1 MGEYDNMHVLE
12 RDVEFDFNHADI
24 LLSIFRYLKRK
35 LEIQL
40 PERQRYIG
48 IAQREFKGHF
58 ARVFDQNCKYS
69 ISECKNLITALGD
82 ATADLQKYT
91 DAAHQENENRKKFR
105 EAMAHWEEEKKK
117 IRDNIENDN
126 RNTFI
131 SFQKDPAAY
140 YPPRPQPNLDSEGP
154 KFDERAPII
163 KSRNTGRNAEVIGRN
178 RTHRAEKRARDA
190 AQDATETTSAIPGNI
205 VKFAQKNSTLD
216 QRIAELYSNIT
227 KCYSS
232 FVEHTSWGFFDA
244 VSLFNSLAKWVDAN
258 QSDVRWILTVAEAFA
273 TAGSQGMLGPIYS
286 EADFLDYPQYLNTG
300 YIRNYLK
307 EQKISTDRPSI
318 DVSRATITGAVY
330 SAGYALDP
338 VNVATGNFIEHECD
352 LSFEH
357 APAASLIKLE
367 RMYNS
372 VAVTYPEEAPSGLF
386 GLGWSS
392 TLDTQLTLS
401 NTGAVWHTPDGRA
414 LTFPRMGDGFGRV
427 PSESYWLSKT
437 VPGDELYSY
446 VSTATTKAIKTA
458 ENAGR
463 KVSAPTTP
471 AYYWVVYN
479 SKHVRYFYDPSGAW
493 TGVMEGHYATL
504 TLPLYSSDSATGAL
518 ELTDII
524 HPASGRGLQIR
535 YGSSPR
541 DNRIRPESASTYL
554 IDHDVQIL
562 DTVTYIYDDDDL
574 LAAVN
579 RPDGIRRYTH
589 NAKRLIEEVWDVNGH
604 REVTNT
610 YDGQGRVVHQL
621 TEHSREVSFV
631 YAPGIMTIVAD
642 AITGDSSNI
651 WRSDERGRLSSMT
664 AADGSRQVMR
674 YDKFGNRISVTER
687 DGSTIS
693 RSYDSYSR
701 LAKQLTPEGALSKYT
716 WDEHNRL
723 LTTSVC
729 DFRDRLNPGDPVVVS
744 YTYESTGANPNPIT
758 MTDGNGHTTE
768 YSWDEYGN
776 LLSVTDPTGVRTTY
790 TYNARQELI
799 SITNGVGDTVHLEY
813 DKHGRIVQVRD
824 ALGHVTSTHWNS
836 AGQLASVTDAAGSRW
851 SLTYPELAPDELDI
865 PAFVRQN
872 LTSSSTHRLYNT
884 SRPMGQLPVS
894 LTDPYGHVT
903 HFEYNNGNQITAV
916 TDPLGRT
923 NRAVFD
929 AWGNMVKT
937 INALG
942 AVTNYEYDGLSQLI
956 AVTDPLGARSEF
968 DYDLAG
974 EISQITDAT
983 GVVTHRTV
991 NRRTG
996 KETTSSGGILGS
1008 SFRHVDYLGR
1018 VIIEG
1023 ENNTQNF
1030 ASSQPVRRASQS
1042 SKSPSA
1048 SPRNSETVTE
1058 FTTYDAA
1065 GNPVETLDAHGGLTR
1080 RTYDAANR
1088 LIREVSAAGRT
1099 QTFDYDQAGRLRRM
1113 GVGLSVP
1120 EQKPTVGENVEWEEP
1135 TAWAYT
1141 TLTYDAASRIIAR
1154 TYPDGTTEHM
1164 TYDALG
1170 RIVRVQHGTRTA
1182 TYAYDRCSRLISMSD
1197 NSAGTRRFIYDAAG
1211 QLVTAVDAL
1220 GYRTH
1225 FEYDAAGQM
1234 VRTLDA
1240 TGQVTTYIYDAA
1252 GQLIRTVKGAGSTA
1266 EITSTYTYDA
1276 AGRLLSENNG
1286 ERTRAYS
1293 YDYQGGGLLASLSVN
1308 GVCAAEYSYSPR
1320 ASSVGHR
1327 TVTVRDYASASAL
1340 RDRDSSAFAGV
1351 EKPYLEH
1358 RFVYDSSDRLISRSR
1373 SRFLRSDEQSNAH
1386 ADDDMYERLHALNTF
1401 IKTGAYTLTYSYDA
1415 DGYLITSVTPYAK
1428 STRTVDGA
1436 GRTVAVTTHATGQP
1450 AHDVISSV
1458 FSYDPLGRLTRIRV
1472 GDIVSSWTHERATGL
1487 ISDYVREQVLADV
1500 RGFEESKVL
1509 ERTQVIRDHN
1519 GRVIGLDST
1528 GSDTSPDGLVLYSY
1542 DDAGQLVGARSASHV
1557 WEWEYTAGVM
1567 MRERVFALDSSNGSE
1582 RSAAGSRV
1590 LEGERIFTHNEAN
1603 QLVTVE
1609 ARAYAGARGDAG
1621 ELAAHTITEYAY
1633 NLAGERSGEVT
1644 TDKLT
1649 GTSYSREYSWGAYGG
1664 LTSVT
1669 DSISSRVG
1677 MSRTSLIS
1685 DAVGEVS
1692 AVSDGEGITV
1702 PLMWDARSDIPH
1714 LLGAGAT
1721 SAPSSDGGFS
1731 QAGIPGGVT
1740 PWHTLNVPGLTGST
1754 FDSALGST
1762 PVLPTDWGVPS
1773 ANATPVP
1780 GLPTGFEFTGAGS
1793 LRVAG
1798 LDMLGARVYDSPSRR
1813 FLSTDP
1819 KAAIAGSSW
1828 FADVYAYAGNNPL
1841 EYVDPRGERPM
1852 TVADYRKYQ
1861 SQEGERFMQ
1870 QSLRLLALVGVIG
1883 SLFIA
1888 PTSILLAG
1896 GVGFIS
1902 GAANGAAD
1910 GMDFHTP
1917 DGNIDWDKVQAY
1929 ALQEGGKEALTAA
1942 LIGMLFKAGPPVARA
1957 TGNQAM
1963 KVPVISRTVDRVKT
1977 SPVVIKT
1984 QNTVNAVK
1992 TRINGIQDRIATW
2005 TRTSLLGIEHVV
2017 PKVHPTPHN
2026 SPHQIDIPN
2035 GPKPTHTGSLDHRTS
2050 GTVHEPNVQLKPVEE
2065 PKVENLPPA
2074 KGVAGD
2080 SPALKEPAT
2089 DGKHAS
2095 WVEHPPGSKLQ
2106 NGDQIITY
2114 YSADEFKQT
2123 YVPEMIHAKNN
2134 FRYIPVEEPGT
2145 YNVYGFGEAKKLE
2158 REYYVKLKGG
2168 NSPADLSKG
2177 KPEFAL
2183 WRPEVGEPNLDTAMT
2198 GFRDVTRHGNTVE
2211 AQVGSHKFMVTD
2223 LDEYTGT
2230 IPDDVVPTAKSLLE
2244 EGEVYWKNKDHK
2256 PAEFGN
2262 KPHPLPFEN
2271 PNARI
2276 LPTHDQMGNEIKYT
2290 EYKVRRLFRN
2300 QNQVNDVGT
2309 ERLVV
2314 GSDGSIYFTSTHYET
2329 FVRLI

>member
-82 ATADLQKYT
+82 AATDLQKYI

-105 EAMAHWEEEKKK
+105 EAMANWEEEKRK

-131 SFQKDPAAY
+131 SFQKDPAAH
-140 YPPRPQPNLDSEGP
+140 YPPQPQPNLDNEGP

-244 VSLFNSLAKWVDAN
+244 TSLFNSLAKWVDAN

-273 TAGSQGMLGPIYS
+273 TAGSQGMLGHIYS

-372 VAVTYPEEAPSGLF
+372 VAVTYPEEAPSGIF

-401 NTGAVWHTPDGRA
+401 NTGAVWHTPDGRTLA
-414 LTFPRMGDGFGRV
+414 FPRMGDGFGRV

-463 KVSAPTTP
+463 KVSAPTAP

-504 TLPLYSSDSATGAL
+504 TLPLYLSDSATGAL
-518 ELTDII
+518 ELTDIV

-535 YGSSPR
+535 YGNSPR
-541 DNRIRPESASTYL
+541 YNRIRPESASTYL

-651 WRSDERGRLSSMT
+651 WRSDEHGRLSSMT

-693 RSYDSYSR
+693 RSYDSHSR

-851 SLTYPELAPDELDI
+851 SLTYPELAPEELV
-865 PAFVRQN
+865 PAFVRQ
-872 LTSSSTHRLYNT
+872 SDTHRVRDT

-983 GVVTHRTV
+983 GVVTHRAV
-991 NRRTG
+991 DRRTG

-1023 ENNTQNF
+1023 ENNPQNF
-1030 ASSQPVRRASQS
+1030 TSSQPVRRASQN

-1099 QTFDYDQAGRLRRM
+1099 QIFDYDQAGRLRRI

-1120 EQKPTVGENVEWEEP
+1120 EQKPAVSENVEWEEP

-1154 TYPDGTTEHM
+1154 TYPDGTTEHT

-1170 RIVRVQHGTRTA
+1170 RIVRVQHGARTA
-1182 TYAYDRCSRLISMSD
+1182 TYAYDRCSRLIRMSD
-1197 NSAGTRRFIYDAAG
+1197 NSAGNRRFIYDAAG

-1308 GVCAAEYSYSPR
+1308 GVCAAEYSYSPGV
-1320 ASSVGHR
+1320 SSVGHR

-1340 RDRDSSAFAGV
+1340 RDRDSSAFAGT

-1373 SRFLRSDEQSNAH
+1373 SGFLRSDEQSNAH
-1386 ADDDMYERLHALNTF
+1386 ADDDIHERLHALNTF

-1472 GDIVSSWTHERATGL
+1472 GDMVSSWTHERTTGL
-1487 ISDYVREQVLADV
+1487 ISDYVREQALTDV

-1528 GSDTSPDGLVLYSY
+1528 GSDTSQDGLVLYSY

-1609 ARAYAGARGDAG
+1609 ARAYAGARGDAE

-1649 GTSYSREYSWGAYGG
+1649 GASYSREYSWGAYGG

-1669 DSISSRVG
+1669 DSVSSRVG
-1677 MSRTSLIS
+1677 ISRTSLIS

-1740 PWHTLNVPGLTGST
+1740 PWHTLNVPGLTGNALDST
-1754 FDSALGST
+1754 LGNT
-1762 PVLPTDWGVPS
+1762 PGLPTDWGVPS
-1773 ANATPVP
+1773 ASATPIP

-1798 LDMLGARVYDSPSRR
+1798 LDMLGARIYDSPSRR

-1870 QSLRLLALVGVIG
+1870 QSLRFLALVGVVG

-2065 PKVENLPPA
+2065 PKVENLTPEGREAVRVLRDDRSLQPIHSEVDKPA
-2074 KGVAGD
+2074 QQIMYPNDLKSWVDTELPQASRIGSASEIDGTPVRYHNKFGEFRDAKRDYYQGLKNGGVEGPRPEFSPWKAEKTEADYNTAFEGLSEVEKKKHSIISLDNFKGVI
-2080 SPALKEPAT
+2080 PQEIKESVKSIWETGRLPK
-2089 DGKHAS
+2089 D
-2095 WVEHPPGSKLQ
+2095 KLWKKAQ
-2106 NGDQIITY
+2106 GPYEYENVPENKSGGHILPEKDVNGDPIT
-2114 YSADEFKQT
+2114 
-2123 YVPEMIHAKNN
+2123 
-2134 FRYIPVEEPGT
+2134 
-2145 YNVYGFGEAKKLE
+2145 
-2158 REYYVKLKGG
+2158 
-2168 NSPADLSKG
+2168 
-2177 KPEFAL
+2177 
-2183 WRPEVGEPNLDTAMT
+2183 
-2198 GFRDVTRHGNTVE
+2198 
-2211 AQVGSHKFMVTD
+2211 
-2223 LDEYTGT
+2223 
-2230 IPDDVVPTAKSLLE
+2230 
-2244 EGEVYWKNKDHK
+2244 
-2256 PAEFGN
+2256 
-2262 KPHPLPFEN
+2262 
-2271 PNARI
+2271 
-2276 LPTHDQMGNEIKYT
+2276 YT
-2290 EYKVRRLFRN
+2290 EY
-2300 QNQVNDVGT
+2300 DVKPPELTNKENGKLGLDRGKH
-2309 ERLVV
+2309 RLVV
-2314 GSDGSIYFTSTHYET
+2314 GSNGSIYYSPDHYLT
-2329 FVRLI
+2329 FIRLID

>member
-40 PERQRYIG
+40 PERQRYIS

-82 ATADLQKYT
+82 AAADLQKYI

-105 EAMAHWEEEKKK
+105 EAMANWEEEKKK

-131 SFQKDPAAY
+131 SFQKDPAAH
-140 YPPRPQPNLDSEGP
+140 YPPQPQPNLDNEGP

-190 AQDATETTSAIPGNI
+190 AQDATETTSAIPGNL
-205 VKFAQKNSTLD
+205 VTFAQKNSKSD

-227 KCYSS
+227 KSYSS
-232 FVEHTSWGFFDA
+232 FAEHTSWGVFDA
-244 VSLFNSLAKWVDAN
+244 VSLFNSIAKWVDAN

-372 VAVTYPEEAPSGLF
+372 VAVTYPEEAPSGIF

-414 LTFPRMGDGFGRV
+414 LAFPRMGDGFGRV

-437 VPGDELYSY
+437 VPGDELYRY

-458 ENAGR
+458 GNAGC
-463 KVSAPTTP
+463 KVSAPTAP

-518 ELTDII
+518 ELTDIV

-535 YGSSPR
+535 YGNSPR
-541 DNRIRPESASTYL
+541 DNRIRPESASTYF

-693 RSYDSYSR
+693 RSYDSHSR

-744 YTYESTGANPNPIT
+744 YTYEPTGANPNPIT

-824 ALGHVTSTHWNS
+824 ALDHVTATHWNS

-851 SLTYPELAPDELDI
+851 SLTYPELAPEELDI

-872 LTSSSTHRLYNT
+872 LTSSDTHRAHNT

-903 HFEYNNGNQITAV
+903 HFEYNNGNQLTAV

-1030 ASSQPVRRASQS
+1030 ASSQPVRRASQN
-1042 SKSPSA
+1042 SKSSSA

-1058 FTTYDAA
+1058 FTSYDAA

-1099 QTFDYDQAGRLRRM
+1099 QTFDYDQAGRLRRI

-1154 TYPDGTTEHM
+1154 TYPDGTTEHT

-1170 RIVRVQHGTRTA
+1170 RIVRVQHGARTA
-1182 TYAYDRCSRLISMSD
+1182 TYAYDRCSRLIRMSD
-1197 NSAGTRRFIYDAAG
+1197 NSAGNRRFIYDAAG

-1308 GVCAAEYSYSPR
+1308 GVCAAEYSYSPG
-1320 ASSVGHR
+1320 ASSIGHR

-1373 SRFLRSDEQSNAH
+1373 SGFLRSDEQSNAH
-1386 ADDDMYERLHALNTF
+1386 ADDDIHERLHALNTF

-1472 GDIVSSWTHERATGL
+1472 GDMVSSWTHERTTGL
-1487 ISDYVREQVLADV
+1487 ISDYVREQALTDV

-1542 DDAGQLVGARSASHV
+1542 DDAGQLVGARAASHV

-1567 MRERVFALDSSNGSE
+1567 MRERVFTLDSSNGSE
-1582 RSAAGSRV
+1582 RTAAGSRV

-1603 QLVTVE
+1603 QLVAVE

-1621 ELAAHTITEYAY
+1621 ELAAHTITEYIY

-1649 GTSYSREYSWGAYGG
+1649 GTSYSRKYSWGAYGG

-1669 DSISSRVG
+1669 DSVSSPVV
-1677 MSRTSLIS
+1677 SRTSLLS

-1740 PWHTLNVPGLTGST
+1740 PWHTLNVPGLTGNAL
-1754 FDSALGST
+1754 DSALGNT
-1762 PVLPTDWGVPS
+1762 PGLPTDWGVPS
-1773 ANATPVP
+1773 ASATPVP

-1798 LDMLGARVYDSPSRR
+1798 LDMLGARVYDSLSRR

-1870 QSLRLLALVGVIG
+1870 QSLRFLALVGVI
-1883 SLFIA
+1883 SSVFIA

-2017 PKVHPTPHN
+2017 PKLQPRHTFHGFGDDHLVPVAHGQAVPEMAERG
-2026 SPHQIDIPN
+2026 IPN
-2035 GPKPTHTGSLDHRTS
+2035 GGGTYSRGFNNAPPADDYLKSRIDWERLKGKRIQYPYRSDVIYVDDLSDLGEKVDTYRAERTHIKAENAEIKEYNKAVRKQAKLDGVEVGSPGYELKELKPMPPEPKMRMFRDDFIDSKGEKMVTDYTS
-2050 GTVHEPNVQLKPVEE
+2050 GMYGTDPGVNKYLVLRPSEYDGEIPQEVFDMAKEIWTKGGNLHPDARFQGFNNELEYRLNRGTPEE
-2065 PKVENLPPA
+2065 
-2074 KGVAGD
+2074 
-2080 SPALKEPAT
+2080 
-2089 DGKHAS
+2089 
-2095 WVEHPPGSKLQ
+2095 
-2106 NGDQIITY
+2106 ITH
-2114 YSADEFKQT
+2114 T
-2123 YVPEMIHAKNN
+2123 YVPLPTRMTNKDATEFMDLKYYEATIKV
-2134 FRYIPVEEPGT
+2134 P
-2145 YNVYGFGEAKKLE
+2145 GEATTE
-2158 REYYVKLKGG
+2158 
-2168 NSPADLSKG
+2168 
-2177 KPEFAL
+2177 
-2183 WRPEVGEPNLDTAMT
+2183 
-2198 GFRDVTRHGNTVE
+2198 
-2211 AQVGSHKFMVTD
+2211 KF
-2223 LDEYTGT
+2223 GT
-2230 IPDDVVPTAKSLLE
+2230 
-2244 EGEVYWKNKDHK
+2244 H
-2256 PAEFGN
+2256 
-2262 KPHPLPFEN
+2262 
-2271 PNARI
+2271 
-2276 LPTHDQMGNEIKYT
+2276 
-2290 EYKVRRLFRN
+2290 
-2300 QNQVNDVGT
+2300 
-2309 ERLVV
+2309 RLVIANN
-2314 GSDGSIYFTSTHYET
+2314 GTMYYTPDHYRT
-2329 FVRLI
+2329 FILIKE

>member
-48 IAQREFKGHF
+48 IAQHEFKGHF

-82 ATADLQKYT
+82 AAADLQKYT

-178 RTHRAEKRARDA
+178 RTHRAEKRAQDA

-232 FVEHTSWGFFDA
+232 FVEHTSWGVFDA

-273 TAGSQGMLGPIYS
+273 TAGSQGMLGHIYS

-372 VAVTYPEEAPSGLF
+372 VAVTYPEEAPSGIF

-401 NTGAVWHTPDGRA
+401 NTGAVWHTPDGRTLA
-414 LTFPRMGDGFGRV
+414 FPRMGDGFSRV

-463 KVSAPTTP
+463 KVSAPTAP

-504 TLPLYSSDSATGAL
+504 TLPLYLSDSATGAL
-518 ELTDII
+518 ELTDIV

-535 YGSSPR
+535 YGNSPR
-541 DNRIRPESASTYL
+541 DNRIRPDSASTYF

-651 WRSDERGRLSSMT
+651 WRSDEHGRLSSMT

-693 RSYDSYSR
+693 RSYDSHSR

-851 SLTYPELAPDELDI
+851 SLTYPELAPEELDV
-865 PAFVRQN
+865 PAFVRQ
-872 LTSSSTHRLYNT
+872 SDTHRVRDT

-991 NRRTG
+991 DRRTG

-1023 ENNTQNF
+1023 ENNPQNF
-1030 ASSQPVRRASQS
+1030 TSSQPVRRASQN

-1058 FTTYDAA
+1058 FTAYDAA
-1065 GNPVETLDAHGGLTR
+1065 GNPVETLDARGGLTR

-1099 QTFDYDQAGRLRRM
+1099 QTFDYDQAGRLRRI

-1120 EQKPTVGENVEWEEP
+1120 EQKPAVSENVEWEEP

-1154 TYPDGTTEHM
+1154 TYPDGTTEHT

-1170 RIVRVQHGTRTA
+1170 RIVRVQHGARTA
-1182 TYAYDRCSRLISMSD
+1182 TYAYDRCSRLIRMSD

-1308 GVCAAEYSYSPR
+1308 GVCAAEYSYSSGV
-1320 ASSVGHR
+1320 SSIGHR
-1327 TVTVRDYASASAL
+1327 TVMVRDYASASAL
-1340 RDRDSSAFAGV
+1340 RVRDSSAFAGT

-1373 SRFLRSDEQSNAH
+1373 SGFLRSDEQSNAH
-1386 ADDDMYERLHALNTF
+1386 ADDDIHERLHALNTF

-1472 GDIVSSWTHERATGL
+1472 GDMVSSWTHERTTGL

-1603 QLVTVE
+1603 QLVAVE

-1649 GTSYSREYSWGAYGG
+1649 GASYSREYSWGAYGG

-1669 DSISSRVG
+1669 DSISSRVDI
-1677 MSRTSLIS
+1677 SHTSLIS

-1740 PWHTLNVPGLTGST
+1740 PWHTLNVPGLTGNT
-1754 FDSALGST
+1754 LDSALGST
-1762 PVLPTDWGVPS
+1762 PGLPTDWGVPS
-1773 ANATPVP
+1773 ANATPIP

-1870 QSLRLLALVGVIG
+1870 QSLRFLALVGVVG

-1992 TRINGIQDRIATW
+1992 TRINGIQYRIATW

-2035 GPKPTHTGSLDHRTS
+2035 GPKPTHTGSLDHTTS

-2080 SPALKEPAT
+2080 SPSLEKPAT

-2106 NGDQIITY
+2106 NGDQTATY
-2114 YSADEFKQT
+2114 LAGDDFKKT
-2123 YVPEMIHAKNN
+2123 LVKNTKDSSRYVPA
-2134 FRYIPVEEPGT
+2134 EEPGT
-2145 YNVYGFGEAKKLE
+2145 YSVYGFDEAKKLE
-2158 REYYVKLKGG
+2158 REYYIKLNGG

-2198 GFRDVTRHGNTVE
+2198 SFRDVTRHGNTVE
-2211 AQVGSHKFMVTD
+2211 AQVGSHKFMVTN

-2230 IPDDVVPTAKSLLE
+2230 IPDDVVPTAKSLYE
-2244 EGEVYWKNKDHK
+2244 TGEVHWTGRDYK
-2256 PAEFGN
+2256 PEGFGN
-2262 KPHPLPFEN
+2262 VPDPLPFDNKE
-2271 PNARI
+2271 ARI
-2276 LPTHDQMGNEIKYT
+2276 LPTHDYAGNEIDYTKYR
-2290 EYKVRRLFRN
+2290 VRRLARTA
-2300 QNQVNDVGT
+2300 NQVNDPGA
-2309 ERLVV
+2309 ERLIV
-2314 GSDGSIYFTSTHYET
+2314 GSNGSMYYTPDHYKT
-2329 FVRLI
+2329 FVRIF

>member
-82 ATADLQKYT
+82 AATDLQKYI

-105 EAMAHWEEEKKK
+105 EAMANWEEEKRK

-131 SFQKDPAAY
+131 SFQKDPAAH
-140 YPPRPQPNLDSEGP
+140 YPPQPQPNLDNEGP

-190 AQDATETTSAIPGNI
+190 VQDATETTSAIPGNL
-205 VKFAQKNSTLD
+205 VTFAQKNSKSD

-227 KCYSS
+227 KSYSS
-232 FVEHTSWGFFDA
+232 FAEHTSWGVFDA
-244 VSLFNSLAKWVDAN
+244 VSLFNSIAKWVDAN

-372 VAVTYPEEAPSGLF
+372 VAVTYPEEAPSGIF

-401 NTGAVWHTPDGRA
+401 NTGAVWHTPDGRSLA
-414 LTFPRMGDGFGRV
+414 FPRMGDGFGRV

-463 KVSAPTTP
+463 KVSAPTAP

-504 TLPLYSSDSATGAL
+504 TLPLYLSDSATGAL
-518 ELTDII
+518 ELTDIV

-541 DNRIRPESASTYL
+541 DNRIRPDSASTYL

-651 WRSDERGRLSSMT
+651 WRSDEHGRLSSMT

-693 RSYDSYSR
+693 RSYDSHSR

-851 SLTYPELAPDELDI
+851 SLTYPELAPEELDI

-872 LTSSSTHRLYNT
+872 LTSSDTHRVRDT
-884 SRPMGQLPVS
+884 SRPIGQLPVS

-996 KETTSSGGILGS
+996 KETTFYSGILGS

-1023 ENNTQNF
+1023 ENNTH
-1030 ASSQPVRRASQS
+1030 SSQPVRRASQN

-1058 FTTYDAA
+1058 FTAYDAA

-1099 QTFDYDQAGRLRRM
+1099 QIFDYDQAGRLRRI

-1120 EQKPTVGENVEWEEP
+1120 EQKPAVSENVEWEEP

-1154 TYPDGTTEHM
+1154 TYPDGTTEHT

-1170 RIVRVQHGTRTA
+1170 RIVRVQHGARTA
-1182 TYAYDRCSRLISMSD
+1182 TYAYDRCSRLIRMSD
-1197 NSAGTRRFIYDAAG
+1197 NSAGNRRFIYDAAG

-1308 GVCAAEYSYSPR
+1308 GVCAAEYSYSPGV
-1320 ASSVGHR
+1320 SSVGHR

-1373 SRFLRSDEQSNAH
+1373 SGFLRSDDQSNAH
-1386 ADDDMYERLHALNTF
+1386 ADDDIHERLHALNTF

-1472 GDIVSSWTHERATGL
+1472 GDMVSSWTHERTTGL

-1528 GSDTSPDGLVLYSY
+1528 GSDTSQDGLVLYSY

-1567 MRERVFALDSSNGSE
+1567 VRERVFALDSSNGSE

-1590 LEGERIFTHNEAN
+1590 LEGERIFTHNKAN

-1649 GTSYSREYSWGAYGG
+1649 GTSYSRKYSWGAYGG

-1669 DSISSRVG
+1669 DSISSRVDI
-1677 MSRTSLIS
+1677 SHTSLIS

-1702 PLMWDARSDIPH
+1702 PLMWDARSGIPH

-1754 FDSALGST
+1754 LDSALGST
-1762 PVLPTDWGVPS
+1762 PGLPTDWGVPS
-1773 ANATPVP
+1773 ASATPVP
-1780 GLPTGFEFTGAGS
+1780 GMPTGFEFTGAGS

-1963 KVPVISRTVDRVKT
+1963 KVPVISRTVNRVKT

-2035 GPKPTHTGSLDHRTS
+2035 GPKPTHTGSLDHTTS

-2080 SPALKEPAT
+2080 SPSLEKPAT

-2106 NGDQIITY
+2106 NGDQTATY
-2114 YSADEFKQT
+2114 LAGDDFKKT
-2123 YVPEMIHAKNN
+2123 LVKNTKDSSRYVPA
-2134 FRYIPVEEPGT
+2134 EEPGT
-2145 YNVYGFGEAKKLE
+2145 YSVYGFDEAKKLE
-2158 REYYVKLKGG
+2158 REYYIKLNGG

-2183 WRPEVGEPNLDTAMT
+2183 WRPEFGEPNLDTAMT
-2198 GFRDVTRHGNTVE
+2198 SFRDVTRHGNTVE
-2211 AQVGSHKFMVTD
+2211 AQVGSHKFMVTN

-2230 IPDDVVPTAKSLLE
+2230 IPDDVVPTAKSLYE
-2244 EGEVYWKNKDHK
+2244 TGEVHWTGRDYK
-2256 PAEFGN
+2256 PEGFGN
-2262 KPHPLPFEN
+2262 VPDPLPFDNKE
-2271 PNARI
+2271 ARI
-2276 LPTHDQMGNEIKYT
+2276 LPTHDYAGNEIDYTKYR
-2290 EYKVRRLFRN
+2290 VRRLARTA
-2300 QNQVNDVGT
+2300 NQVNDPGA
-2309 ERLVV
+2309 ERLIV
-2314 GSDGSIYFTSTHYET
+2314 GSNGSMYYTPDHYKT
-2329 FVRLI
+2329 FVRIF

>member
-82 ATADLQKYT
+82 AAADLQKYT

-372 VAVTYPEEAPSGLF
+372 VAVTYPEEAPSGIF

-458 ENAGR
+458 RNAGR

-562 DTVTYIYDDDDL
+562 DTVTYIYDDNDL

-631 YAPGIMTIVAD
+631 YAPGIMTIIAD

-693 RSYDSYSR
+693 RSYDSHSR

-851 SLTYPELAPDELDI
+851 SLTYPELAPEELDI

-872 LTSSSTHRLYNT
+872 LTSSSTYRLRNT

-903 HFEYNNGNQITAV
+903 HFEYNNGNQLTAV

-983 GVVTHRTV
+983 GVVTHRIV

-1023 ENNTQNF
+1023 ENNPQNF
-1030 ASSQPVRRASQS
+1030 TSSQPVRRASQNS
-1042 SKSPSA
+1042 QSPSA

-1065 GNPVETLDAHGGLTR
+1065 GNPVETLDAHGGLTH

-1154 TYPDGTTEHM
+1154 TYPDGTTEHT

-1170 RIVRVQHGTRTA
+1170 RIVRVQHGARTA
-1182 TYAYDRCSRLISMSD
+1182 TYAYDRCSRLIRMSD

-1286 ERTRAYS
+1286 ERTRTYS

-1308 GVCAAEYSYSPR
+1308 GVCAAEYSYSPGV
-1320 ASSVGHR
+1320 SSVGHR

-1373 SRFLRSDEQSNAH
+1373 SGFLRLNEQSNAH
-1386 ADDDMYERLHALNTF
+1386 ADDDMHERLHALNTF

-1472 GDIVSSWTHERATGL
+1472 GDIVSSWTHERTTGL

-1567 MRERVFALDSSNGSE
+1567 VRERVFALDGSNGSE
-1582 RSAAGSRV
+1582 RSTADSRV

-1603 QLVTVE
+1603 QLVAVE
-1609 ARAYAGARGDAG
+1609 ARAYAGARGDVG
-1621 ELAAHTITEYAY
+1621 ELAAHTVTEYAY

-1644 TDKLT
+1644 ADKLT
-1649 GTSYSREYSWGAYGG
+1649 GTSYSRRYSWGAYGG

-1669 DSISSRVG
+1669 DSISSRAG
-1677 MSRTSLIS
+1677 ISRTSLIS

-1692 AVSDGEGITV
+1692 AVSDGEGIMV

-1754 FDSALGST
+1754 LDSALGNT
-1762 PVLPTDWGVPS
+1762 PGLPTDWGVPS
-1773 ANATPVP
+1773 ASATPIP

-2050 GTVHEPNVQLKPVEE
+2050 GAVHEPNVQLKPVEE

-2074 KGVAGD
+2074 KGVTGD
-2080 SPALKEPAT
+2080 SPSLEKPAT

-2106 NGDQIITY
+2106 NGDQMATY
-2114 YSADEFKQT
+2114 LAGDEFKKT
-2123 YVPEMIHAKNN
+2123 LMKSTKDSSRYVPS
-2134 FRYIPVEEPGT
+2134 EEPGT
-2145 YNVYGFGEAKKLE
+2145 YNVYGFAEADKAR
-2158 REYYVKLKGG
+2158 REYYKKLNGKD
-2168 NSPADLSKG
+2168 SPADLSKG
-2177 KPEFAL
+2177 EPKFAL
-2183 WRPEVGEPNLDTAMT
+2183 WHPEVSEPNLDTAMT
-2198 GFRDVTRHGNTVE
+2198 GFRNVTRHGNTVE
-2211 AQVGSHKFMVTD
+2211 AQVGSHKFMVTN

-2230 IPDDVVPTAKSLLE
+2230 IPDDVVPTAKSLYE
-2244 EGEVYWKNKDHK
+2244 TGEVHWTSRDYK
-2256 PAEFGN
+2256 PEGFGN
-2262 KPHPLPFEN
+2262 KPNPLPFNNKE
-2271 PNARI
+2271 ARI
-2276 LPTHDQMGNEIKYT
+2276 LPTHSNDGNKIAYT
-2290 EYKVRRLFRN
+2290 EYKVRRLFRT
-2300 QNQVNDVGT
+2300 QNQVNDVGI
-2309 ERLVV
+2309 ERLVI
-2314 GSDGSIYFTSTHYET
+2314 GSDGSMYYTPDHYKT
-2329 FVRLI
+2329 FVRIF

>member
-1 MGEYDNMHVLE
+1 MGEYDNMHVLD

-82 ATADLQKYT
+82 AATDLQKYI

-105 EAMAHWEEEKKK
+105 EAMANWEEEKRK

-131 SFQKDPAAY
+131 SFQKDPAAH
-140 YPPRPQPNLDSEGP
+140 YPPQPQPNLDNEGP

-190 AQDATETTSAIPGNI
+190 AQDATETTSAIPGNL
-205 VKFAQKNSTLD
+205 VTFAQKNSKSD

-227 KCYSS
+227 KSYSS
-232 FVEHTSWGFFDA
+232 FAEHTAWGVFDA
-244 VSLFNSLAKWVDAN
+244 VSLFNSIAKWVDAN

-386 GLGWSS
+386 GLGWFS

-401 NTGAVWHTPDGRA
+401 NTGAVWHTPDGRTLA
-414 LTFPRMGDGFGRV
+414 FPRMGDGFGRV

-463 KVSAPTTP
+463 KVSAPTAP

-518 ELTDII
+518 ELTDIV

-535 YGSSPR
+535 YGNSPR
-541 DNRIRPESASTYL
+541 DNRIRPESASTYF

-693 RSYDSYSR
+693 RSYDSHSR

-729 DFRDRLNPGDPVVVS
+729 DFRDRLNPGDPVIVS
-744 YTYESTGANPNPIT
+744 YTYEPTGANPNPIT

-776 LLSVTDPTGVRTTY
+776 LLSVTDPTGVHTTY

-813 DKHGRIVQVRD
+813 DKHDRIVQVRD

-836 AGQLASVTDAAGSRW
+836 AGQIASVTDAAGSRW
-851 SLTYPELAPDELDI
+851 SLTYPELAPEELDI
-865 PAFVRQN
+865 PAFVRQ
-872 LTSSSTHRLYNT
+872 SDTHRARDT
-884 SRPMGQLPVS
+884 SRPIGQLPVS

-903 HFEYNNGNQITAV
+903 RFEYNNGNQITAV
-916 TDPLGRT
+916 TDPLERT

-1048 SPRNSETVTE
+1048 SPRSGETVTE

-1099 QTFDYDQAGRLRRM
+1099 QTFDYDQAGRLRRI

-1154 TYPDGTTEHM
+1154 TYPDGTTEHT

-1170 RIVRVQHGTRTA
+1170 RIVRVQHGARTA
-1182 TYAYDRCSRLISMSD
+1182 TYAYDRCSRLIRMSD

-1308 GVCAAEYSYSPR
+1308 GVCAAEYSYSPG
-1320 ASSVGHR
+1320 ASSIGHR

-1340 RDRDSSAFAGV
+1340 RVRDSSAFAGI

-1373 SRFLRSDEQSNAH
+1373 SGFLRSDDQSNAH

-1472 GDIVSSWTHERATGL
+1472 GDMVSSWTHERATGL

-1519 GRVIGLDST
+1519 GRVVGLDST

-1567 MRERVFALDSSNGSE
+1567 MRERVFALDSSNRSE
-1582 RSAAGSRV
+1582 RSATGSRV

-1603 QLVTVE
+1603 QLVAVE

-1621 ELAAHTITEYAY
+1621 ELAAHTVTEYAY

-1649 GTSYSREYSWGAYGG
+1649 DASYSREYSWDAYGG

-1669 DSISSRVG
+1669 DSVYSRVG

-1692 AVSDGEGITV
+1692 AVSDGGDITV

-1754 FDSALGST
+1754 LDSTLGNT
-1762 PVLPTDWGVPS
+1762 PGLPTDWGVPS
-1773 ANATPVP
+1773 ASATPVP

-1870 QSLRLLALVGVIG
+1870 QSLRVLALAGVIV

-1963 KVPVISRTVDRVKT
+1963 KVPVISRTVNRVKT
-1977 SPVVIKT
+1977 SPVAIKT

-2050 GTVHEPNVQLKPVEE
+2050 GTVHEPNVQLKSVEE

-2074 KGVAGD
+2074 KGVTGD
-2080 SPALKEPAT
+2080 SPSLEKPAT

-2106 NGDQIITY
+2106 NGDQTATY
-2114 YSADEFKQT
+2114 LAGDDFKKT
-2123 YVPEMIHAKNN
+2123 LVTSTKDSSRYVPA
-2134 FRYIPVEEPGT
+2134 EEPGT
-2145 YNVYGFGEAKKLE
+2145 YNVYGFAEADKAR
-2158 REYYVKLKGG
+2158 REYYKKLNGKD
-2168 NSPADLSKG
+2168 SPADLSKG
-2177 KPEFAL
+2177 EPKFAL
-2183 WRPEVGEPNLDTAMT
+2183 WHPEVSEPNLDTAMT
-2198 GFRDVTRHGNTVE
+2198 GFRNVTRHGNTVE
-2211 AQVGSHKFMVTD
+2211 AQVGSHKFMVTN

-2230 IPDDVVPTAKSLLE
+2230 IPDDVIPTAKSLYE
-2244 EGEVYWKNKDHK
+2244 TGEVHWTGRDYK
-2256 PAEFGN
+2256 PEGFGN
-2262 KPHPLPFEN
+2262 KPNPLPFSNKE
-2271 PNARI
+2271 ARI
-2276 LPTHDQMGNEIKYT
+2276 LPTHSNDGNKIAYT
-2290 EYKVRRLFRN
+2290 EYKVRRLFRT
-2300 QNQVNDVGT
+2300 QNQVNDVGI
-2309 ERLVV
+2309 ERLVI
-2314 GSDGSIYFTSTHYET
+2314 GSDGSMYYTPDHYKT
-2329 FVRLI
+2329 FVRIF

>member
-69 ISECKNLITALGD
+69 ISECKNLITALDD
-82 ATADLQKYT
+82 AAADLQKYT

-244 VSLFNSLAKWVDAN
+244 ASLFNSLAKWVDAN

-372 VAVTYPEEAPSGLF
+372 VAVTYPEEAPSGIF
-386 GLGWSS
+386 GFGWSS

-414 LTFPRMGDGFGRV
+414 LAFPRMGDGFGRV

-463 KVSAPTTP
+463 KVSAPTAP

-518 ELTDII
+518 ELTDIV

-541 DNRIRPESASTYL
+541 DNRIRPDSASTYL

-651 WRSDERGRLSSMT
+651 WRSDEHGRLSSMT

-693 RSYDSYSR
+693 RSYDSHSR

-768 YSWDEYGN
+768 YSWDKYGN

-851 SLTYPELAPDELDI
+851 SLTYPELAPEELDV
-865 PAFVRQN
+865 PAFVRQ
-872 LTSSSTHRLYNT
+872 SDTHRVRDT
-884 SRPMGQLPVS
+884 SRPIGQLPVS

-983 GVVTHRTV
+983 DVVTHRAV
-991 NRRTG
+991 DRRTG

-1030 ASSQPVRRASQS
+1030 ASSQPVRRASQN

-1120 EQKPTVGENVEWEEP
+1120 EQKPTVSENVEWEEP

-1154 TYPDGTTEHM
+1154 TYPDGTTEHT

-1170 RIVRVQHGTRTA
+1170 RIVRVQHGARTA
-1182 TYAYDRCSRLISMSD
+1182 TYAYDRCSRLIRMSD

-1308 GVCAAEYSYSPR
+1308 GVCAAEYSYSSG
-1320 ASSVGHR
+1320 ASSIGHR

-1340 RDRDSSAFAGV
+1340 RDRDSSAFAGI

-1373 SRFLRSDEQSNAH
+1373 SGFLRSDEQSNAH

-1472 GDIVSSWTHERATGL
+1472 GDMVSSWTHERTTGL
-1487 ISDYVREQVLADV
+1487 ISDYVREQALTDV

-1528 GSDTSPDGLVLYSY
+1528 GSDTSQDGLVLYSY

-1603 QLVTVE
+1603 QLVAVE

-1649 GTSYSREYSWGAYGG
+1649 GASYSREYSWGAYGG

-1669 DSISSRVG
+1669 DSVSSRVG
-1677 MSRTSLIS
+1677 ISRTSLIS

-1740 PWHTLNVPGLTGST
+1740 PWHTLNVPGLTGNAL
-1754 FDSALGST
+1754 DSALGST
-1762 PVLPTDWGVPS
+1762 PGLPTDWGVPS
-1773 ANATPVP
+1773 ASATPVP
-1780 GLPTGFEFTGAGS
+1780 GMPTGFEFTGAGS

-1910 GMDFHTP
+1910 GMDFHAP

-2017 PKVHPTPHN
+2017 PKLQPRHTFHGFGDDHLVPVAHGQAVPELAERGVPNGGGTYGRGFYNAPRADDYLKSRINWEGLKGKRVKYPDSPSVEYVDNLSDINARSAKYRADKAHVKEYNQNIRRQAKLDGVEVGSPGYELKPTP
-2026 SPHQIDIPN
+2026 PEPKLRIFRDDFIDSK
-2035 GPKPTHTGSLDHRTS
+2035 GKKMVTDYTS
-2050 GTVHEPNVQLKPVEE
+2050 GMYGTDPGVNKYLVLRPSEYAGEIPQEVFDMAEEVWTKGGNLHPDVRFKDFNNKLEYRLNVDTSEE
-2065 PKVENLPPA
+2065 V
-2074 KGVAGD
+2074 
-2080 SPALKEPAT
+2080 T
-2089 DGKHAS
+2089 H
-2095 WVEHPPGSKLQ
+2095 
-2106 NGDQIITY
+2106 
-2114 YSADEFKQT
+2114 T
-2123 YVPEMIHAKNN
+2123 YVPLPTRM
-2134 FRYIPVEEPGT
+2134 T
-2145 YNVYGFGEAKKLE
+2145 NVPKKGDPQEFMDLKYYEA
-2158 REYYVKLKGG
+2158 
-2168 NSPADLSKG
+2168 
-2177 KPEFAL
+2177 
-2183 WRPEVGEPNLDTAMT
+2183 
-2198 GFRDVTRHGNTVE
+2198 
-2211 AQVGSHKFMVTD
+2211 
-2223 LDEYTGT
+2223 T
-2230 IPDDVVPTAKSLLE
+2230 IKVP
-2244 EGEVYWKNKDHK
+2244 GEVT
-2256 PAEFGN
+2256 AEKFG
-2262 KPHPLPFEN
+2262 
-2271 PNARI
+2271 
-2276 LPTHDQMGNEIKYT
+2276 TH
-2290 EYKVRRLFRN
+2290 
-2300 QNQVNDVGT
+2300 
-2309 ERLVV
+2309 RLVIANN
-2314 GSDGSIYFTSTHYET
+2314 GSMYYTPDHYQT
-2329 FVRLI
+2329 FILIKE

>member
-82 ATADLQKYT
+82 AAADLQKYT

-131 SFQKDPAAY
+131 SFQKDPAAH
-140 YPPRPQPNLDSEGP
+140 YPPQPQPNLDNEGP

-190 AQDATETTSAIPGNI
+190 VQDATETTSAIPGNL
-205 VKFAQKNSTLD
+205 VTFAQKNSKSD

-244 VSLFNSLAKWVDAN
+244 TSLFNSLAKWVDAN
-258 QSDVRWILTVAEAFA
+258 QADVRWILTVAEAFA

-372 VAVTYPEEAPSGLF
+372 VAVTYPEEAPSGIF

-401 NTGAVWHTPDGRA
+401 NTGAVWHTPDGRILA
-414 LTFPRMGDGFGRV
+414 FPRMGDGFGRV

-463 KVSAPTTP
+463 KVSAPTAP

-518 ELTDII
+518 ELTDIV

-541 DNRIRPESASTYL
+541 DNRIRPDSASTYF

-651 WRSDERGRLSSMT
+651 WRSDEHGRLSSMT

-693 RSYDSYSR
+693 RSYDSHSR

-824 ALGHVTSTHWNS
+824 ALGHVTATHWNS

-851 SLTYPELAPDELDI
+851 SLTYPELAPEELDV
-865 PAFVRQN
+865 PAFVRQ
-872 LTSSSTHRLYNT
+872 SDTHRVRDT
-884 SRPMGQLPVS
+884 SRPIGQLPVS

-1030 ASSQPVRRASQS
+1030 ASSQPVRRASQN

-1099 QTFDYDQAGRLRRM
+1099 QTFDYDQAGRLRRI

-1120 EQKPTVGENVEWEEP
+1120 EQKPAVSENVEWEEP

-1154 TYPDGTTEHM
+1154 TYPDGTTEHT

-1170 RIVRVQHGTRTA
+1170 RIVRVQHGARTA
-1182 TYAYDRCSRLISMSD
+1182 TYAYDRCSRLIRMSD
-1197 NSAGTRRFIYDAAG
+1197 NSAGNRRFIYDAAG

-1220 GYRTH
+1220 GYRAH

-1308 GVCAAEYSYSPR
+1308 GVCAAEYSYSPGV
-1320 ASSVGHR
+1320 SSVGHR

-1340 RDRDSSAFAGV
+1340 RDRDSSAFAGT

-1373 SRFLRSDEQSNAH
+1373 SGFLRSDDQSNAH
-1386 ADDDMYERLHALNTF
+1386 ADDDIHERLHALNTF

-1472 GDIVSSWTHERATGL
+1472 GDMVSSWTHERTTGL

-1528 GSDTSPDGLVLYSY
+1528 GSDTSQDGLVLYSY

-1603 QLVTVE
+1603 QLVAVE

-1649 GTSYSREYSWGAYGG
+1649 GASYSREYSWGAYGG

-1669 DSISSRVG
+1669 DSISSRVDI
-1677 MSRTSLIS
+1677 SHTSLIS

-1731 QAGIPGGVT
+1731 QAGIPGGMM

-1762 PVLPTDWGVPS
+1762 PGLPTDWGVPS
-1773 ANATPVP
+1773 ASATPVP
-1780 GLPTGFEFTGAGS
+1780 GMPTGFEFTGAGS

-1992 TRINGIQDRIATW
+1992 TRINGIQYRIATW

-2080 SPALKEPAT
+2080 SPSLEKPAT

-2106 NGDQIITY
+2106 NGDQTATY
-2114 YSADEFKQT
+2114 LAGDDFKKT
-2123 YVPEMIHAKNN
+2123 LVKNTKDSSRYVPS
-2134 FRYIPVEEPGT
+2134 EEPGT
-2145 YNVYGFGEAKKLE
+2145 YNVYGVDKA
-2158 REYYVKLKGG
+2158 RELREEYFKTRKGQG
-2168 NSPADLSKG
+2168 SSADLSKG
-2177 KPEFAL
+2177 RPEFAL
-2183 WRPEVGEPNLDTAMT
+2183 WRPEVSEPNLDTAMT
-2198 GFRDVTRHGNTVE
+2198 GFRNVTRHGNTVE

-2230 IPDDVVPTAKSLLE
+2230 IPDDVVPTAKSLYE
-2244 EGEVYWKNKDHK
+2244 DGKVYWKNKDHK
-2256 PAEFGN
+2256 PEGFGN
-2262 KPHPLPFEN
+2262 VPDPLPFDNKE
-2271 PNARI
+2271 ARI
-2276 LPTHDQMGNEIKYT
+2276 LPTHDYAGNEIDYT
-2290 EYKVRRLFRN
+2290 KYKVRRRSRVPN
-2300 QNQVNDVGT
+2300 QINAAGE
-2309 ERLVV
+2309 ERLIV
-2314 GSDGSIYFTSTHYET
+2314 GSDGSMYYTPDHYKT
-2329 FVRLI
+2329 FVRIF

>member
-82 ATADLQKYT
+82 AATDLQKYI

-105 EAMAHWEEEKKK
+105 EAMANWEEEKRK

-131 SFQKDPAAY
+131 SFQKDPAAH
-140 YPPRPQPNLDSEGP
+140 YPPQPQPNLDNEGP

-190 AQDATETTSAIPGNI
+190 AQDATETTSAIPGNL
-205 VKFAQKNSTLD
+205 VTFAQKNSKSD

-227 KCYSS
+227 KSYSS
-232 FVEHTSWGFFDA
+232 FAEHTSWGVFDA
-244 VSLFNSLAKWVDAN
+244 VSLFNSIAKWVDAN

-372 VAVTYPEEAPSGLF
+372 VAVTYPEEAPSGIF

-401 NTGAVWHTPDGRA
+401 NTGAVWHTPDGRTLA
-414 LTFPRMGDGFGRV
+414 FPRMGDGFGRV

-463 KVSAPTTP
+463 KVSAPTAP

-518 ELTDII
+518 ELTDIV

-535 YGSSPR
+535 YGNSPR
-541 DNRIRPESASTYL
+541 YNRIRPESASTYL

-651 WRSDERGRLSSMT
+651 WRSDEHGRLSSMT

-693 RSYDSYSR
+693 RSYDSHSR

-824 ALGHVTSTHWNS
+824 ALGHVTATHWNS

-851 SLTYPELAPDELDI
+851 SLTYPELAPEELDV
-865 PAFVRQN
+865 PAFVRQ
-872 LTSSSTHRLYNT
+872 SDTHRVRDT

-991 NRRTG
+991 DRRTG

-1018 VIIEG
+1018 VIVEG

-1030 ASSQPVRRASQS
+1030 ASSQPVRRASQN

-1099 QTFDYDQAGRLRRM
+1099 QIFDYDQAGRLRRI

-1120 EQKPTVGENVEWEEP
+1120 EQKPAVSENVEWEEP

-1154 TYPDGTTEHM
+1154 TYPDGTTEHT

-1170 RIVRVQHGTRTA
+1170 RIVRVQHGARTA
-1182 TYAYDRCSRLISMSD
+1182 TYAYDRCSRLIRMSD

-1308 GVCAAEYSYSPR
+1308 GVCAAEYSYSSG
-1320 ASSVGHR
+1320 ASSIGHR

-1340 RDRDSSAFAGV
+1340 RVRDSSAFAGT

-1373 SRFLRSDEQSNAH
+1373 SGFLRSDDQSNAH
-1386 ADDDMYERLHALNTF
+1386 ADDDIHERLHALNTF

-1472 GDIVSSWTHERATGL
+1472 GDMVSSWTHERTTGL

-1582 RSAAGSRV
+1582 RSATGSRV

-1621 ELAAHTITEYAY
+1621 ELAAHTVTEYAY

-1649 GTSYSREYSWGAYGG
+1649 DASYSREYSWDAYGG

-1669 DSISSRVG
+1669 DSVYSRVG

-1692 AVSDGEGITV
+1692 AVSDGGDITV

-1721 SAPSSDGGFS
+1721 SAPNSDGGFS
-1731 QAGIPGGVT
+1731 QAGIPGGMM

-1762 PVLPTDWGVPS
+1762 PGLPTDWGVPS
-1773 ANATPVP
+1773 ASATPVP

-1841 EYVDPRGERPM
+1841 AYVDPRGERPM

-2065 PKVENLPPA
+2065 PKVENLTPEGREAVRVLRDDRSLQPIHSEVDKPA
-2074 KGVAGD
+2074 QQIMYPNDLKSWVDTELPQASRIGSVSEINGTPVKYYNKYGKFKEAEPEYYSGLREGPRPEFSPWKAEKTEADYNTAFEGLSEVEKTKHSIISLDKFKGVI
-2080 SPALKEPAT
+2080 PQEIKESVKSIWETGRLPE
-2089 DGKHAS
+2089 D
-2095 WVEHPPGSKLQ
+2095 KLWKKAEGPKGYG
-2106 NGDQIITY
+2106 NM
-2114 YSADEFKQT
+2114 
-2123 YVPEMIHAKNN
+2123 PENKS
-2134 FRYIPVEEPGT
+2134 
-2145 YNVYGFGEAKKLE
+2145 
-2158 REYYVKLKGG
+2158 GG
-2168 NSPADLSKG
+2168 
-2177 KPEFAL
+2177 
-2183 WRPEVGEPNLDTAMT
+2183 
-2198 GFRDVTRHGNTVE
+2198 H
-2211 AQVGSHKFMVTD
+2211 
-2223 LDEYTGT
+2223 
-2230 IPDDVVPTAKSLLE
+2230 
-2244 EGEVYWKNKDHK
+2244 
-2256 PAEFGN
+2256 
-2262 KPHPLPFEN
+2262 
-2271 PNARI
+2271 I
-2276 LPTHDQMGNEIKYT
+2276 LPEKDVNGNPITYT
-2290 EYKVRRLFRN
+2290 EY
-2300 QNQVNDVGT
+2300 DVKPPEPIVKENGKPGLD
-2309 ERLVV
+2309 RGKHRIVV
-2314 GSDGSIYFTSTHYET
+2314 GSNGSIYYSPDHYLT
-2329 FVRLI
+2329 FIRLID

>member
-82 ATADLQKYT
+82 AATDLQKYI

-244 VSLFNSLAKWVDAN
+244 TSLFNSLAKWVDAN

-273 TAGSQGMLGPIYS
+273 TAGSQGMLGHIYS

-372 VAVTYPEEAPSGLF
+372 VAVTYPEEAPSGIF

-401 NTGAVWHTPDGRA
+401 NTGAVWHTPDGRTLA
-414 LTFPRMGDGFGRV
+414 FPRMGDGFGRV

-463 KVSAPTTP
+463 KVSAPTAP

-504 TLPLYSSDSATGAL
+504 TLPLYLSDSATGAL
-518 ELTDII
+518 ELTDIV

-541 DNRIRPESASTYL
+541 DNRIRPDSASTYL

-651 WRSDERGRLSSMT
+651 WRSDEHGRLSSMT

-693 RSYDSYSR
+693 RSYDSHSR

-851 SLTYPELAPDELDI
+851 SLTYPELAPEELDI
-865 PAFVRQN
+865 PAFVRQ
-872 LTSSSTHRLYNT
+872 SDTHRVRDT

-1023 ENNTQNF
+1023 ENNPQNF
-1030 ASSQPVRRASQS
+1030 TSSQPVRRASQN

-1058 FTTYDAA
+1058 FTAYDAA

-1120 EQKPTVGENVEWEEP
+1120 KQKPTVGENVEWEEP

-1154 TYPDGTTEHM
+1154 TYPDGTTEHT

-1170 RIVRVQHGTRTA
+1170 RIVRVQHGARTA
-1182 TYAYDRCSRLISMSD
+1182 TYAYDRCSRLIRMSD
-1197 NSAGTRRFIYDAAG
+1197 NSAGNRRFIYDAAG

-1308 GVCAAEYSYSPR
+1308 GVCAAEYSYSSG
-1320 ASSVGHR
+1320 ASSIGHR

-1373 SRFLRSDEQSNAH
+1373 SGFLRSDDQSNAH
-1386 ADDDMYERLHALNTF
+1386 ADDDIHERLHALNTF

-1472 GDIVSSWTHERATGL
+1472 GDMVSSWTHERATGL

-1603 QLVTVE
+1603 QLVAVE

-1621 ELAAHTITEYAY
+1621 ELAAHTTTEYAY

-1649 GTSYSREYSWGAYGG
+1649 GASYSREYSWGAYGG

-1669 DSISSRVG
+1669 DSVSSRVG
-1677 MSRTSLIS
+1677 ISRTSLLS

-1740 PWHTLNVPGLTGST
+1740 PWHTLNVPGLTGNAL
-1754 FDSALGST
+1754 DSALGNT
-1762 PVLPTDWGVPS
+1762 PGLPTDWGVPS
-1773 ANATPVP
+1773 ASTTPVP
-1780 GLPTGFEFTGAGS
+1780 GMPTGFEFTGAGS

-1798 LDMLGARVYDSPSRR
+1798 LDMLGARVYDSLSRR

-1870 QSLRLLALVGVIG
+1870 QSLRFLALVGVI
-1883 SLFIA
+1883 SSVFIA

-2035 GPKPTHTGSLDHRTS
+2035 GPKPTHTGSLDHTTS

-2080 SPALKEPAT
+2080 SPALEKSAT

-2106 NGDQIITY
+2106 NGDQTATY
-2114 YSADEFKQT
+2114 LAGDEFKKT
-2123 YVPEMIHAKNN
+2123 LVKSTKDSSRYVPS
-2134 FRYIPVEEPGT
+2134 EEPGT
-2145 YNVYGFGEAKKLE
+2145 YNVYGFDEAKKLE
-2158 REYYVKLKGG
+2158 REYYIKLNGG

-2183 WRPEVGEPNLDTAMT
+2183 WRPEVSEPNLDTAMT

-2211 AQVGSHKFMVTD
+2211 AQVGSHKFIVTN

-2230 IPDDVVPTAKSLLE
+2230 IPDDVVPTAKSLYE
-2244 EGEVYWKNKDHK
+2244 TGEVHWTGRDYK
-2256 PAEFGN
+2256 PEGFGN
-2262 KPHPLPFEN
+2262 VPDPLPFDNKE
-2271 PNARI
+2271 ARI
-2276 LPTHDQMGNEIKYT
+2276 LPTHDYAGNEIDYTKYR
-2290 EYKVRRLFRN
+2290 VRRLARTA
-2300 QNQVNDVGT
+2300 NQVNDPGA
-2309 ERLVV
+2309 ERLIV
-2314 GSDGSIYFTSTHYET
+2314 GSDGSMYYTPDHYKT
-2329 FVRLI
+2329 FVRIF

>member
-82 ATADLQKYT
+82 AATDLQKYI

-105 EAMAHWEEEKKK
+105 EAMASWEEEKRK

-205 VKFAQKNSTLD
+205 VTFAQKNSTLD

-244 VSLFNSLAKWVDAN
+244 TSLFNSLAKWVDAN

-372 VAVTYPEEAPSGLF
+372 VAVTYPEEAPSGIF

-401 NTGAVWHTPDGRA
+401 NTGAVWHTPDGRTLA
-414 LTFPRMGDGFGRV
+414 FPRMGDGFGRV

-463 KVSAPTTP
+463 KVSAPTAP

-504 TLPLYSSDSATGAL
+504 TLPLYLSDSATGAL
-518 ELTDII
+518 ELTDIV

-541 DNRIRPESASTYL
+541 DNRIRPDSASTYL

-610 YDGQGRVVHQL
+610 YDSQGRVVHQL

-651 WRSDERGRLSSMT
+651 WRSDEHGRLSSMT

-693 RSYDSYSR
+693 RSYDSHSR

-824 ALGHVTSTHWNS
+824 ALGHVTATHWNS

-851 SLTYPELAPDELDI
+851 SLTYPELAPEELDV
-865 PAFVRQN
+865 PAFVRQ
-872 LTSSSTHRLYNT
+872 SDTHRVRDT
-884 SRPMGQLPVS
+884 SRPIGQLPVS

-1023 ENNTQNF
+1023 ENNTH
-1030 ASSQPVRRASQS
+1030 SSQPVRRASQN

-1058 FTTYDAA
+1058 FTAYDAA
-1065 GNPVETLDAHGGLTR
+1065 GNPVETLDAHGGLTH

-1099 QTFDYDQAGRLRRM
+1099 QIFDYDQAGRLRRI

-1154 TYPDGTTEHM
+1154 TYPDGTTEHT

-1170 RIVRVQHGTRTA
+1170 RIVRVQHGARTA
-1182 TYAYDRCSRLISMSD
+1182 TYAYDRCSRLIRMSD

-1308 GVCAAEYSYSPR
+1308 GVCAAEYSYSSG
-1320 ASSVGHR
+1320 ASSIGHR

-1340 RDRDSSAFAGV
+1340 RVRDSSAFAGT

-1373 SRFLRSDEQSNAH
+1373 SGFLRSDDQSNAH
-1386 ADDDMYERLHALNTF
+1386 ADDDIHERLHALNTF

-1472 GDIVSSWTHERATGL
+1472 GDMVSSWTHERTTGL

-1528 GSDTSPDGLVLYSY
+1528 GSDTSPAGLVLYSY

-1603 QLVTVE
+1603 QLVAVE

-1621 ELAAHTITEYAY
+1621 ELAAHTITDYSY

-1649 GTSYSREYSWGAYGG
+1649 GASYSREYSWGAYGG

-1677 MSRTSLIS
+1677 MSHTSLIS

-1692 AVSDGEGITV
+1692 AVSDGEGIMV

-1740 PWHTLNVPGLTGST
+1740 PWHTLNVPGLTGNALDST
-1754 FDSALGST
+1754 LGNT
-1762 PVLPTDWGVPS
+1762 PGLPTDWGVPS
-1773 ANATPVP
+1773 ANATPIP

-1870 QSLRLLALVGVIG
+1870 QSLRFLALVGVIG

-1963 KVPVISRTVDRVKT
+1963 KVPVISRTVNRVKT

-2017 PKVHPTPHN
+2017 PKLQPRHTFHGFGDDHLVPVAHGQAVPELAERGVPNGGGTYGRGFYNAPRADDYLKSRINWEGLKGKRVKYPDSPSVEYVDNLSDINARSAKYRADKAHVKEYNQNIRRQAKLDGVEVGSPGYELKPTP
-2026 SPHQIDIPN
+2026 PEPKLRIFRDDFIDSK
-2035 GPKPTHTGSLDHRTS
+2035 GKKMVTDYTS
-2050 GTVHEPNVQLKPVEE
+2050 GMYGTDPGVNKYLVLRPSEYAGEIPQEVFDMAEEVWTKGGNLHPDVRFKDFNNKLEYRLNVDTSEE
-2065 PKVENLPPA
+2065 V
-2074 KGVAGD
+2074 
-2080 SPALKEPAT
+2080 T
-2089 DGKHAS
+2089 H
-2095 WVEHPPGSKLQ
+2095 
-2106 NGDQIITY
+2106 
-2114 YSADEFKQT
+2114 T
-2123 YVPEMIHAKNN
+2123 YVPLPTRM
-2134 FRYIPVEEPGT
+2134 T
-2145 YNVYGFGEAKKLE
+2145 NVPKKGDPQEFMDLKYYEA
-2158 REYYVKLKGG
+2158 
-2168 NSPADLSKG
+2168 
-2177 KPEFAL
+2177 
-2183 WRPEVGEPNLDTAMT
+2183 
-2198 GFRDVTRHGNTVE
+2198 
-2211 AQVGSHKFMVTD
+2211 
-2223 LDEYTGT
+2223 T
-2230 IPDDVVPTAKSLLE
+2230 IKVP
-2244 EGEVYWKNKDHK
+2244 GEVT
-2256 PAEFGN
+2256 AEKFG
-2262 KPHPLPFEN
+2262 
-2271 PNARI
+2271 
-2276 LPTHDQMGNEIKYT
+2276 TH
-2290 EYKVRRLFRN
+2290 
-2300 QNQVNDVGT
+2300 
-2309 ERLVV
+2309 RLVIANN
-2314 GSDGSIYFTSTHYET
+2314 GSMYYTPDHYQT
-2329 FVRLI
+2329 FILIKE

>member
-82 ATADLQKYT
+82 AAADLQKYT

-154 KFDERAPII
+154 KFNERAPII

-244 VSLFNSLAKWVDAN
+244 TSLFNSLAKWVDAN

-273 TAGSQGMLGPIYS
+273 TAGSQGMLGHIYS

-372 VAVTYPEEAPSGLF
+372 VAVTYPEEAPSGIF

-401 NTGAVWHTPDGRA
+401 NTGAVWHTPDGRTLA
-414 LTFPRMGDGFGRV
+414 FPRMGDGFGRV

-463 KVSAPTTP
+463 KVSAPTAP

-504 TLPLYSSDSATGAL
+504 TLPLYLSDSATGAL
-518 ELTDII
+518 ELTDIV

-535 YGSSPR
+535 YGNSPR
-541 DNRIRPESASTYL
+541 YNRIRPESASTYL

-651 WRSDERGRLSSMT
+651 WRSDEHGRLSSMT

-693 RSYDSYSR
+693 RSYDSHSR

-851 SLTYPELAPDELDI
+851 SLTYPELAPEELV
-865 PAFVRQN
+865 PAFVRQ
-872 LTSSSTHRLYNT
+872 SDTHRVRDT

-983 GVVTHRTV
+983 GVVTHRAV
-991 NRRTG
+991 DRRTG

-1023 ENNTQNF
+1023 ENNPQNF
-1030 ASSQPVRRASQS
+1030 TSSQPVRRASQN

-1058 FTTYDAA
+1058 FTAYDAA

-1099 QTFDYDQAGRLRRM
+1099 QIFDYDQAGRLRRI

-1120 EQKPTVGENVEWEEP
+1120 EQKPAVSENVEWEEP

-1154 TYPDGTTEHM
+1154 TYPDGTTEHT

-1170 RIVRVQHGTRTA
+1170 RIVRVQHGARTA
-1182 TYAYDRCSRLISMSD
+1182 TYAYDRCSRLIRMSD
-1197 NSAGTRRFIYDAAG
+1197 NSAGNRRFIYDAAG

-1308 GVCAAEYSYSPR
+1308 GVCAAEYSYSPGV
-1320 ASSVGHR
+1320 SSVGHR

-1340 RDRDSSAFAGV
+1340 RDRDSSAFAGT

-1373 SRFLRSDEQSNAH
+1373 SGFLRSDEQSNAH
-1386 ADDDMYERLHALNTF
+1386 ADDDIHERLHALNTF

-1472 GDIVSSWTHERATGL
+1472 GDMVSSWTHERTTGL
-1487 ISDYVREQVLADV
+1487 ISDYVREQALTDV

-1528 GSDTSPDGLVLYSY
+1528 GSDTSQDGLVLYSY

-1609 ARAYAGARGDAG
+1609 ARAYAGARGDAE

-1649 GTSYSREYSWGAYGG
+1649 GASYSREYSWGAYGG

-1669 DSISSRVG
+1669 DSVSSRVG
-1677 MSRTSLIS
+1677 ISRTSLIS

-1740 PWHTLNVPGLTGST
+1740 PWHTLNVPGLTGNALDST
-1754 FDSALGST
+1754 LGNT
-1762 PVLPTDWGVPS
+1762 PGLPTDWGVPS
-1773 ANATPVP
+1773 ASATPIP

-1870 QSLRLLALVGVIG
+1870 QSLRLLALVGVI
-1883 SLFIA
+1883 SSVFIA

-2050 GTVHEPNVQLKPVEE
+2050 GAVHEPNVQLKPVEE

-2074 KGVAGD
+2074 KGVTGD
-2080 SPALKEPAT
+2080 SPSLEKPTAESREMVRPLKDKSGIQPIETEIEAAPRPVSTATELKSSLEADIAKTPRQEMPAEV
-2089 DGKHAS
+2089 DGKRI
-2095 WVEHPPGSKLQ
+2095 E
-2106 NGDQIITY
+2106 Y
-2114 YSADEFKQT
+2114 YRDREKFKT
-2123 YVPEMIHAKNN
+2123 AETDYFTSSPE
-2134 FRYIPVEEPGT
+2134 EQ
-2145 YNVYGFGEAKKLE
+2145 AKKSLPKFTPWGKENVAPDRSTELSGLVGKNREDHRILE
-2158 REYYVKLKGG
+2158 ANEYQGMIPSQVKDGATHIWKEGDIPRDGEWRKLEKPKLYNNEPENGSSG
-2168 NSPADLSKG
+2168 N
-2177 KPEFAL
+2177 
-2183 WRPEVGEPNLDTAMT
+2183 
-2198 GFRDVTRHGNTVE
+2198 
-2211 AQVGSHKFMVTD
+2211 
-2223 LDEYTGT
+2223 
-2230 IPDDVVPTAKSLLE
+2230 
-2244 EGEVYWKNKDHK
+2244 
-2256 PAEFGN
+2256 
-2262 KPHPLPFEN
+2262 
-2271 PNARI
+2271 I
-2276 LPTHDQMGNEIKYT
+2276 LPTKDVNGNGITYT
-2290 EYKVRRLFRN
+2290 EYNAIPRAKHIQENGKAIAPQTKHRII
-2300 QNQVNDVGT
+2300 
-2309 ERLVV
+2309 V
-2314 GSDGSIYFTSTHYET
+2314 GSNGSMYYSPDHYHT
-2329 FVRLI
+2329 FIRLIG

>member
-1 MGEYDNMHVLE
+1 
-12 RDVEFDFNHADI
+12 
-24 LLSIFRYLKRK
+24 
-35 LEIQL
+35 
-40 PERQRYIG
+40 
-48 IAQREFKGHF
+48 
-58 ARVFDQNCKYS
+58 
-69 ISECKNLITALGD
+69 
-82 ATADLQKYT
+82 
-91 DAAHQENENRKKFR
+91 
-105 EAMAHWEEEKKK
+105 
-117 IRDNIENDN
+117 
-126 RNTFI
+126 
-131 SFQKDPAAY
+131 
-140 YPPRPQPNLDSEGP
+140 
-154 KFDERAPII
+154 
-163 KSRNTGRNAEVIGRN
+163 
-178 RTHRAEKRARDA
+178 
-190 AQDATETTSAIPGNI
+190 
-205 VKFAQKNSTLD
+205 
-216 QRIAELYSNIT
+216 
-227 KCYSS
+227 
-232 FVEHTSWGFFDA
+232 
-244 VSLFNSLAKWVDAN
+244 
-258 QSDVRWILTVAEAFA
+258 
-273 TAGSQGMLGPIYS
+273 
-286 EADFLDYPQYLNTG
+286 
-300 YIRNYLK
+300 
-307 EQKISTDRPSI
+307 
-318 DVSRATITGAVY
+318 
-330 SAGYALDP
+330 
-338 VNVATGNFIEHECD
+338 
-352 LSFEH
+352 
-357 APAASLIKLE
+357 
-367 RMYNS
+367 
-372 VAVTYPEEAPSGLF
+372 
-386 GLGWSS
+386 
-392 TLDTQLTLS
+392 
-401 NTGAVWHTPDGRA
+401 
-414 LTFPRMGDGFGRV
+414 
-427 PSESYWLSKT
+427 
-437 VPGDELYSY
+437 
-446 VSTATTKAIKTA
+446 
-458 ENAGR
+458 
-463 KVSAPTTP
+463 
-471 AYYWVVYN
+471 
-479 SKHVRYFYDPSGAW
+479 
-493 TGVMEGHYATL
+493 
-504 TLPLYSSDSATGAL
+504 
-518 ELTDII
+518 
-524 HPASGRGLQIR
+524 
-535 YGSSPR
+535 
-541 DNRIRPESASTYL
+541 
-554 IDHDVQIL
+554 
-562 DTVTYIYDDDDL
+562 
-574 LAAVN
+574 
-579 RPDGIRRYTH
+579 
-589 NAKRLIEEVWDVNGH
+589 
-604 REVTNT
+604 
-610 YDGQGRVVHQL
+610 
-621 TEHSREVSFV
+621 
-631 YAPGIMTIVAD
+631 
-642 AITGDSSNI
+642 
-651 WRSDERGRLSSMT
+651 
-664 AADGSRQVMR
+664 
-674 YDKFGNRISVTER
+674 
-687 DGSTIS
+687 
-693 RSYDSYSR
+693 
-701 LAKQLTPEGALSKYT
+701 
-716 WDEHNRL
+716 
-723 LTTSVC
+723 
-729 DFRDRLNPGDPVVVS
+729 
-744 YTYESTGANPNPIT
+744 
-758 MTDGNGHTTE
+758 
-768 YSWDEYGN
+768 
-776 LLSVTDPTGVRTTY
+776 
-790 TYNARQELI
+790 
-799 SITNGVGDTVHLEY
+799 
-813 DKHGRIVQVRD
+813 
-824 ALGHVTSTHWNS
+824 
-836 AGQLASVTDAAGSRW
+836 
-851 SLTYPELAPDELDI
+851 
-865 PAFVRQN
+865 
-872 LTSSSTHRLYNT
+872 
-884 SRPMGQLPVS
+884 
-894 LTDPYGHVT
+894 
-903 HFEYNNGNQITAV
+903 
-916 TDPLGRT
+916 
-923 NRAVFD
+923 
-929 AWGNMVKT
+929 
-937 INALG
+937 
-942 AVTNYEYDGLSQLI
+942 
-956 AVTDPLGARSEF
+956 
-968 DYDLAG
+968 
-974 EISQITDAT
+974 
-983 GVVTHRTV
+983 
-991 NRRTG
+991 
-996 KETTSSGGILGS
+996 
-1008 SFRHVDYLGR
+1008 
-1018 VIIEG
+1018 
-1023 ENNTQNF
+1023 
-1030 ASSQPVRRASQS
+1030 
-1042 SKSPSA
+1042 
-1048 SPRNSETVTE
+1048 
-1058 FTTYDAA
+1058 
-1065 GNPVETLDAHGGLTR
+1065 
-1080 RTYDAANR
+1080 
-1088 LIREVSAAGRT
+1088 
-1099 QTFDYDQAGRLRRM
+1099 M

-1154 TYPDGTTEHM
+1154 TYPDGTTEHT

-1170 RIVRVQHGTRTA
+1170 RIVRVQHGARTA
-1182 TYAYDRCSRLISMSD
+1182 TYAYDRCSRLIRMSD
-1197 NSAGTRRFIYDAAG
+1197 NSTGTRRFIYDAAG

-1308 GVCAAEYSYSPR
+1308 GVCAAEYSYSPG
-1320 ASSVGHR
+1320 ASSIGHR

-1373 SRFLRSDEQSNAH
+1373 SGFLRSNEQSNAH
-1386 ADDDMYERLHALNTF
+1386 ADDDIHERLHALNTF

-1472 GDIVSSWTHERATGL
+1472 GDIVSSWTHERTTGL

-1567 MRERVFALDSSNGSE
+1567 VRERVFALDGSNGSE
-1582 RSAAGSRV
+1582 RSTADSRV

-1603 QLVTVE
+1603 QLVAVE
-1609 ARAYAGARGDAG
+1609 ARAYAGARGDTG
-1621 ELAAHTITEYAY
+1621 ELAAHTVTEYAY

-1669 DSISSRVG
+1669 DSVSSRVG
-1677 MSRTSLIS
+1677 ISRTSLIS

-1754 FDSALGST
+1754 LDSALGST
-1762 PVLPTDWGVPS
+1762 PGLPTDWGVPS
-1773 ANATPVP
+1773 ASATPVP
-1780 GLPTGFEFTGAGS
+1780 GMPTGFEFTGAGS

-2050 GTVHEPNVQLKPVEE
+2050 GAVDEPNVQLKPVEE

-2074 KGVAGD
+2074 KGVEGD
-2080 SPALKEPAT
+2080 SPSLEKPAT

-2106 NGDQIITY
+2106 NGDQTATY
-2114 YSADEFKQT
+2114 LAGDDFKKT
-2123 YVPEMIHAKNN
+2123 LVTSTKDSSRYVPA
-2134 FRYIPVEEPGT
+2134 EEPGT
-2145 YNVYGFGEAKKLE
+2145 YNVYGVDKA
-2158 REYYVKLKGG
+2158 RELREEYFKTRKGQG
-2168 NSPADLSKG
+2168 SSADLSKG
-2177 KPEFAL
+2177 RPEFAL
-2183 WRPEVGEPNLDTAMT
+2183 WRPEVSEPNLDTAMT
-2198 GFRDVTRHGNTVE
+2198 GFRNVTRHGNTVE

-2230 IPDDVVPTAKSLLE
+2230 IPDDVVPTAKSLYE
-2244 EGEVYWKNKDHK
+2244 DGKVYWKNKDHK
-2256 PAEFGN
+2256 PEGFGN
-2262 KPHPLPFEN
+2262 VPDPLPFDNKE
-2271 PNARI
+2271 ARI
-2276 LPTHDQMGNEIKYT
+2276 LPTHDYAGNEIDYT
-2290 EYKVRRLFRN
+2290 KYKVRRRSRVPN
-2300 QNQVNDVGT
+2300 QINAAGE
-2309 ERLVV
+2309 ERLIV
-2314 GSDGSIYFTSTHYET
+2314 GSDGSMYYTPDHYKT
-2329 FVRLI
+2329 FVRIF

>member
-82 ATADLQKYT
+82 ATTDLQKYI

-105 EAMAHWEEEKKK
+105 EAMANWEEEKRK

-178 RTHRAEKRARDA
+178 RTHRAEKRVRDA

-244 VSLFNSLAKWVDAN
+244 TSLFNSLAKWVDAN

-372 VAVTYPEEAPSGLF
+372 VAVTYPEEAPSGIF

-401 NTGAVWHTPDGRA
+401 NTGAVWHTPDGRTLA
-414 LTFPRMGDGFGRV
+414 FPRMGDGFGRV

-458 ENAGR
+458 ENGGR
-463 KVSAPTTP
+463 KVSAPTAP

-518 ELTDII
+518 ELTDIV

-535 YGSSPR
+535 YGNSPR
-541 DNRIRPESASTYL
+541 DNRIRPESASTYF

-693 RSYDSYSR
+693 RSYDSHSR

-744 YTYESTGANPNPIT
+744 YTYEPTGANPNPIT

-799 SITNGVGDTVHLEY
+799 SITNGVGDTAHLEY

-836 AGQLASVTDAAGSRW
+836 AGQIASVTDAAGSRW
-851 SLTYPELAPDELDI
+851 SLTYPELAPEELDV
-865 PAFVRQN
+865 PAFVRQ
-872 LTSSSTHRLYNT
+872 SDTHRVRDT

-903 HFEYNNGNQITAV
+903 HFEYNNGNQLTAV

-1023 ENNTQNF
+1023 ENNTH
-1030 ASSQPVRRASQS
+1030 SSQPVRRASQN
-1042 SKSPSA
+1042 SKSSSA

-1058 FTTYDAA
+1058 FTSYDAA
-1065 GNPVETLDAHGGLTR
+1065 GNPVETLDAHGELTR

-1120 EQKPTVGENVEWEEP
+1120 EQKPTVGENMEWEEP

-1154 TYPDGTTEHM
+1154 TYPDGTTEHT

-1170 RIVRVQHGTRTA
+1170 RIIRVQHGARTA
-1182 TYAYDRCSRLISMSD
+1182 TYAYDRCSRLIRMSD
-1197 NSAGTRRFIYDAAG
+1197 NSAGNRRFIYDAAG

-1308 GVCAAEYSYSPR
+1308 GVCAAEYSYSPG
-1320 ASSVGHR
+1320 ASSIGHR
-1327 TVTVRDYASASAL
+1327 TVTVRDYASASTL
-1340 RDRDSSAFAGV
+1340 RDRDSSTFAGV

-1373 SRFLRSDEQSNAH
+1373 SGFLRSDEQSNAH
-1386 ADDDMYERLHALNTF
+1386 ADDDIHERLHALNTF

-1472 GDIVSSWTHERATGL
+1472 GDMVSSWTHERTTGL
-1487 ISDYVREQVLADV
+1487 ISDYVREQALTDV

-1519 GRVIGLDST
+1519 GRVVGLDST

-1542 DDAGQLVGARSASHV
+1542 DDAGQLVGARAASHV

-1567 MRERVFALDSSNGSE
+1567 MRERVFALDSSNGSK
-1582 RSAAGSRV
+1582 RTAAGSRV

-1603 QLVTVE
+1603 QLVAVE
-1609 ARAYAGARGDAG
+1609 ARAYAGARGGAG
-1621 ELAAHTITEYAY
+1621 ELAAHTITDYSY

-1669 DSISSRVG
+1669 DSVSSRVG
-1677 MSRTSLIS
+1677 ISRTSLIA

-1754 FDSALGST
+1754 LDSALGST
-1762 PVLPTDWGVPS
+1762 PGLPTDWGVPS
-1773 ANATPVP
+1773 ASATPIP

-2074 KGVAGD
+2074 KGVTGD
-2080 SPALKEPAT
+2080 SPSLEKPTAESREMVRPLKDKSGIQPIETEIEAAPRPVSTATELKSSLEADIAKTPRQEMPAEV
-2089 DGKHAS
+2089 DGKRI
-2095 WVEHPPGSKLQ
+2095 E
-2106 NGDQIITY
+2106 Y
-2114 YSADEFKQT
+2114 YRDREKFKT
-2123 YVPEMIHAKNN
+2123 AETDYFTSSPE
-2134 FRYIPVEEPGT
+2134 EQ
-2145 YNVYGFGEAKKLE
+2145 AKKSLPKFTPWGKENVAPDRSTELSGLVGKNREDHRILE
-2158 REYYVKLKGG
+2158 ANEYQGMIPSQVKDGATHIWKEGDIPRDGEWRKLEKPKLYNNEPENGSSG
-2168 NSPADLSKG
+2168 N
-2177 KPEFAL
+2177 
-2183 WRPEVGEPNLDTAMT
+2183 
-2198 GFRDVTRHGNTVE
+2198 
-2211 AQVGSHKFMVTD
+2211 
-2223 LDEYTGT
+2223 
-2230 IPDDVVPTAKSLLE
+2230 
-2244 EGEVYWKNKDHK
+2244 
-2256 PAEFGN
+2256 
-2262 KPHPLPFEN
+2262 
-2271 PNARI
+2271 I
-2276 LPTHDQMGNEIKYT
+2276 LPTKDVNGNGITYT
-2290 EYKVRRLFRN
+2290 EYNAIPRAKHIQENGKAIAPQTKHRII
-2300 QNQVNDVGT
+2300 
-2309 ERLVV
+2309 V
-2314 GSDGSIYFTSTHYET
+2314 GSNGSMYYSPDHYHT
-2329 FVRLI
+2329 FIRLIG

>member
-48 IAQREFKGHF
+48 IAQHEFKGHF

-82 ATADLQKYT
+82 AAADLQKYT

-244 VSLFNSLAKWVDAN
+244 TSLFNSLAKWVDAN

-372 VAVTYPEEAPSGLF
+372 VAVTYPEEAPSGIF
-386 GLGWSS
+386 GFGWSS

-401 NTGAVWHTPDGRA
+401 NTGAVWHTPDGRTLA
-414 LTFPRMGDGFGRV
+414 FPRMGDGFGRV

-446 VSTATTKAIKTA
+446 VSTETTKAIKTA

-463 KVSAPTTP
+463 KVSSPTAP
-471 AYYWVVYN
+471 AHYWVVYN

-518 ELTDII
+518 ELTDIV

-554 IDHDVQIL
+554 IDYDVQIL

-651 WRSDERGRLSSMT
+651 WRSDEHGRLSSMT

-693 RSYDSYSR
+693 RSYDSHSR

-824 ALGHVTSTHWNS
+824 ALGHVTATHWNS

-851 SLTYPELAPDELDI
+851 SLTYPELAPEELDV
-865 PAFVRQN
+865 PAFVRQ
-872 LTSSSTHRLYNT
+872 SDTHRVRDT

-1018 VIIEG
+1018 VIIVG
-1023 ENNTQNF
+1023 ENNPQNF
-1030 ASSQPVRRASQS
+1030 ASSQPVKRASQI
-1042 SKSPSA
+1042 SKSSSA

-1058 FTTYDAA
+1058 FTTYDTV

-1154 TYPDGTTEHM
+1154 TYPDGTTEHT

-1170 RIVRVQHGTRTA
+1170 RIVRVQHGARTA
-1182 TYAYDRCSRLISMSD
+1182 TYAYDRCSRLIRMSD

-1308 GVCAAEYSYSPR
+1308 GVCAAEYSYSPGV
-1320 ASSVGHR
+1320 SSVGHR

-1373 SRFLRSDEQSNAH
+1373 SGFLRSDDQSNAH
-1386 ADDDMYERLHALNTF
+1386 ADDDIHERLHALNTF

-1472 GDIVSSWTHERATGL
+1472 GDMVSSWTHERTTGL

-1528 GSDTSPDGLVLYSY
+1528 GSDTSQDGLVLYSY

-1567 MRERVFALDSSNGSE
+1567 VRERVFALDGSNGSE
-1582 RSAAGSRV
+1582 RTAAGSRV

-1609 ARAYAGARGDAG
+1609 ARAYAGARGDTG
-1621 ELAAHTITEYAY
+1621 ELAAHTITDYSY

-1649 GTSYSREYSWGAYGG
+1649 GTSYSRKYSWGAYGG

-1669 DSISSRVG
+1669 DSVSSRVG
-1677 MSRTSLIS
+1677 ISRTSLIS

-1692 AVSDGEGITV
+1692 AVSDGGGITV
-1702 PLMWDARSDIPH
+1702 PLMWDARSGIPH

-1740 PWHTLNVPGLTGST
+1740 PWHTLNVPGLTGNT
-1754 FDSALGST
+1754 LDSALGST
-1762 PVLPTDWGVPS
+1762 PGLPTDWGVPS
-1773 ANATPVP
+1773 ASATPVP

-1861 SQEGERFMQ
+1861 SQEGERFVQ

-2050 GTVHEPNVQLKPVEE
+2050 GTVHEPNVQLKPVEG

-2074 KGVAGD
+2074 KGAASD
-2080 SPALKEPAT
+2080 STALENPVTA
-2089 DGKHAS
+2089 DRHVS
-2095 WVEHPPGSKLQ
+2095 WTEHPPGSTVQ
-2106 NGDQIITY
+2106 NGDQTITY
-2114 YSADEFKQT
+2114 LDAADFKSALATGTKDSSR
-2123 YVPEMIHAKNN
+2123 YV
-2134 FRYIPVEEPGT
+2134 RVEEPGT
-2145 YNVYGFGEAKKLE
+2145 YNVYGFDEARLV
-2158 REYYVKLKGG
+2158 RDDYYKKLKGQD
-2168 NSPADLSKG
+2168 SPADLSKG
-2177 KPEFAL
+2177 EPKFAL
-2183 WRPEVGEPNLDTAMT
+2183 WRPEVSEPNLDTAMT
-2198 GFRDVTRHGNTVE
+2198 GFRNVTRQGNTVE
-2211 AQVGSHKFMVTD
+2211 AQVGNHKFMVTN

-2230 IPDDVVPTAKSLLE
+2230 IPDDVVPTAKSIYE
-2244 EGEVYWKNKDHK
+2244 DGEVYWKNKDHK
-2256 PAEFGN
+2256 PEGFGN
-2262 KPHPLPFEN
+2262 GPDPLPFDN
-2271 PNARI
+2271 KDARI
-2276 LPTHDQMGNEIKYT
+2276 LPTHDQVGNEIKYT
-2290 EYKVRRLFRN
+2290 EYKVRRLFRTP
-2300 QNQVNDVGT
+2300 NQVNDAGI

-2314 GSDGSIYFTSTHYET
+2314 GSDGSIYFTPDHYET
-2329 FVRLI
+2329 FVRII

>member
-82 ATADLQKYT
+82 AATDLQKYI

-105 EAMAHWEEEKKK
+105 EAMANWEEEKRK

-131 SFQKDPAAY
+131 SFQKDPAAH
-140 YPPRPQPNLDSEGP
+140 YPPQPQPNLDNEGP

-190 AQDATETTSAIPGNI
+190 AQDATETTSAIPGNL
-205 VKFAQKNSTLD
+205 VTFAQKNSKSD

-227 KCYSS
+227 KSYSS
-232 FVEHTSWGFFDA
+232 FAEHTSWGVFDA
-244 VSLFNSLAKWVDAN
+244 VSLFNSIAKWVDAN

-372 VAVTYPEEAPSGLF
+372 VAVTYPEEAPSGIF
-386 GLGWSS
+386 GLGWFS

-414 LTFPRMGDGFGRV
+414 LAFPRMGDGFGRV

-463 KVSAPTTP
+463 KVSAPTAP

-518 ELTDII
+518 ELTDIV
-524 HPASGRGLQIR
+524 HPASGRGIQIR
-535 YGSSPR
+535 YGNSPR

-824 ALGHVTSTHWNS
+824 ALGHVTATHWNS

-851 SLTYPELAPDELDI
+851 SLTYPELAPEELDV
-865 PAFVRQN
+865 PAFVRQ
-872 LTSSSTHRLYNT
+872 SDTHRVRDT
-884 SRPMGQLPVS
+884 SRPMGQLPIS

-956 AVTDPLGARSEF
+956 AVTDPLGTRSEF

-1023 ENNTQNF
+1023 ENNPQNF
-1030 ASSQPVRRASQS
+1030 TSSQPVRRASQN
-1042 SKSPSA
+1042 SKSSSA
-1048 SPRNSETVTE
+1048 SPRSGETVTE

-1088 LIREVSAAGRT
+1088 LIREVSAAGRA
-1099 QTFDYDQAGRLRRM
+1099 QTFDYDQAGRLRRI

-1120 EQKPTVGENVEWEEP
+1120 EQKPAVSENVEWEEP

-1154 TYPDGTTEHM
+1154 TYPDGTTEHT

-1170 RIVRVQHGTRTA
+1170 RIVRVQHGARTA
-1182 TYAYDRCSRLISMSD
+1182 TYAYDRCSRLIRMSD

-1308 GVCAAEYSYSPR
+1308 GVCAAEYSYSSG
-1320 ASSVGHR
+1320 ASSIGHR

-1340 RDRDSSAFAGV
+1340 RVRDSSAFAGI

-1373 SRFLRSDEQSNAH
+1373 SGFLRSDDQSNAH
-1386 ADDDMYERLHALNTF
+1386 ADDDIHERLHALNTF

-1472 GDIVSSWTHERATGL
+1472 GDMVSSWTHERTTGL

-1603 QLVTVE
+1603 QLVAVE

-1649 GTSYSREYSWGAYGG
+1649 GASYSREYSWGAYGG

-1669 DSISSRVG
+1669 DSVSSRVG
-1677 MSRTSLIS
+1677 ISRTSLIS

-1740 PWHTLNVPGLTGST
+1740 PWHTLNVPGLTGNALDST
-1754 FDSALGST
+1754 LGNT
-1762 PVLPTDWGVPS
+1762 PGLPTDWGVPS

-1780 GLPTGFEFTGAGS
+1780 GMPTGFEFTGAGS

-2065 PKVENLPPA
+2065 PKVESLPPA
-2074 KGVAGD
+2074 KGVTGD
-2080 SPALKEPAT
+2080 SPSLEKPAT

-2106 NGDQIITY
+2106 NGDQTATY
-2114 YSADEFKQT
+2114 LAGDDFKKT
-2123 YVPEMIHAKNN
+2123 LVKNTKDSSRYVPS
-2134 FRYIPVEEPGT
+2134 EEPGT
-2145 YNVYGFGEAKKLE
+2145 YNVYGVDKA
-2158 REYYVKLKGG
+2158 RELREEYFKTRKGQG
-2168 NSPADLSKG
+2168 SSADLSKG
-2177 KPEFAL
+2177 RPEFAL
-2183 WRPEVGEPNLDTAMT
+2183 WRPEVSEPNLDTAMT
-2198 GFRDVTRHGNTVE
+2198 GFRNVTRHGNTVE

-2230 IPDDVVPTAKSLLE
+2230 IPDDVVPTAKSLYE
-2244 EGEVYWKNKDHK
+2244 DGKVYWKNKDHK
-2256 PAEFGN
+2256 PEGFGN
-2262 KPHPLPFEN
+2262 VPDPLPFDNKE
-2271 PNARI
+2271 ARI
-2276 LPTHDQMGNEIKYT
+2276 LPTHDYAGNEIDYT
-2290 EYKVRRLFRN
+2290 KYKVRRRSRVPN
-2300 QNQVNDVGT
+2300 QINAAGE
-2309 ERLVV
+2309 ERLIV
-2314 GSDGSIYFTSTHYET
+2314 GSDGSMYYTPDHYKT
-2329 FVRLI
+2329 FVRIF

>member
-82 ATADLQKYT
+82 AAADLQKYT

-117 IRDNIENDN
+117 IRDNIEYEN
-126 RNTFI
+126 RGQLI
-131 SFQKDPAAY
+131 SLRKDPSAY
-140 YPPRPQPNLDSEGP
+140 YPPQPQPNLDSEGP

-244 VSLFNSLAKWVDAN
+244 ASLFNSLAKWVDAN

-372 VAVTYPEEAPSGLF
+372 VAVTYPEEAPSGIF

-401 NTGAVWHTPDGRA
+401 NTGAIWHTPDGRA
-414 LTFPRMGDGFGRV
+414 LAFPRMGDGFGRV

-518 ELTDII
+518 ELTDIV

-535 YGSSPR
+535 YGCSPR

-631 YAPGIMTIVAD
+631 YAPDIMTIVAD

-799 SITNGVGDTVHLEY
+799 SITNGGGDTVHLEY

-851 SLTYPELAPDELDI
+851 SFTYPELAPEELDI

-872 LTSSSTHRLYNT
+872 LTSSDTHRLRNT
-884 SRPMGQLPVS
+884 SRPIGQLPVS

-1030 ASSQPVRRASQS
+1030 ASSQPVRRASQNS
-1042 SKSPSA
+1042 QSPSA

-1088 LIREVSAAGRT
+1088 LICEVSAAGRT

-1154 TYPDGTTEHM
+1154 TYPDGTTEHT
-1164 TYDALG
+1164 TYDVLG
-1170 RIVRVQHGTRTA
+1170 RIVRVQHGARTA
-1182 TYAYDRCSRLISMSD
+1182 KYAYDRCSRLIRMSD
-1197 NSAGTRRFIYDAAG
+1197 NSAGNRRFIYDAAG

-1308 GVCAAEYSYSPR
+1308 GVCAAEYSYSSG
-1320 ASSVGHR
+1320 ASSIGHR

-1340 RDRDSSAFAGV
+1340 RDRDSSAFAGT

-1373 SRFLRSDEQSNAH
+1373 SGFLRSDDQSNAH
-1386 ADDDMYERLHALNTF
+1386 ADDDIHERLHALNTF

-1450 AHDVISSV
+1450 AHDVISSE

-1472 GDIVSSWTHERATGL
+1472 GDMVSSWTHERTTGL
-1487 ISDYVREQVLADV
+1487 ISDYVREQALTDV

-1519 GRVIGLDST
+1519 GRVVGLDST

-1542 DDAGQLVGARSASHV
+1542 DDAGQLVGARAASHV

-1567 MRERVFALDSSNGSE
+1567 MRERVFTLDSSNGSE
-1582 RSAAGSRV
+1582 RSAAGSRI

-1621 ELAAHTITEYAY
+1621 ELAAHTITDYSY

-1649 GTSYSREYSWGAYGG
+1649 GTSYSRKYSWGAYGG

-1669 DSISSRVG
+1669 DSVSSRVG
-1677 MSRTSLIS
+1677 ISRTSLIS

-1721 SAPSSDGGFS
+1721 SAPSSDGGFL

-1740 PWHTLNVPGLTGST
+1740 PWHTLNVPGLTGNAL
-1754 FDSALGST
+1754 DSALGNT
-1762 PVLPTDWGVPS
+1762 PGLPTDWGVPS
-1773 ANATPVP
+1773 ASATPVP
-1780 GLPTGFEFTGAGS
+1780 GMPTGFEFTGAGS

-1798 LDMLGARVYDSPSRR
+1798 LDMLGARVYDSLSRR

-1870 QSLRLLALVGVIG
+1870 QSLRFLALVGVIG
-1883 SLFIA
+1883 SVFIA

-1977 SPVVIKT
+1977 SPPVVIKT

-2017 PKVHPTPHN
+2017 PKVRPTPHN

-2035 GPKPTHTGSLDHRTS
+2035 GPKPTHTDSLDHRTS

-2074 KGVAGD
+2074 KGLESD
-2080 SPALKEPAT
+2080 SPSLEKPAT

-2106 NGDQIITY
+2106 NGDQTATY
-2114 YSADEFKQT
+2114 LAGDEFKKT
-2123 YVPEMIHAKNN
+2123 LVKSTKDSSRYVPS
-2134 FRYIPVEEPGT
+2134 EEPGT
-2145 YNVYGFGEAKKLE
+2145 YNVYGFAEADKAR
-2158 REYYVKLKGG
+2158 REYYKKLNGKD
-2168 NSPADLSKG
+2168 SPADLSKG
-2177 KPEFAL
+2177 EPKFAL
-2183 WRPEVGEPNLDTAMT
+2183 WHPEVSEPNLDTAMT
-2198 GFRDVTRHGNTVE
+2198 GFRNVTRHGNTVE
-2211 AQVGSHKFMVTD
+2211 AQVGSHRFMVTN

-2230 IPDDVVPTAKSLLE
+2230 IPDDVVPTAKSLYE
-2244 EGEVYWKNKDHK
+2244 TGEVHWTSRDYK
-2256 PAEFGN
+2256 PEGFGN
-2262 KPHPLPFEN
+2262 KPNPLPFNNKE
-2271 PNARI
+2271 ARI
-2276 LPTHDQMGNEIKYT
+2276 LPTHSNDGNKIAYT
-2290 EYKVRRLFRN
+2290 EYKVRRLFRT
-2300 QNQVNDVGT
+2300 QNQVNDVGI
-2309 ERLVV
+2309 ERLVI
-2314 GSDGSIYFTSTHYET
+2314 GSDGSMYYTPDHYKT
-2329 FVRLI
+2329 FVRIF

>member
-82 ATADLQKYT
+82 AATDLQKYI

-105 EAMAHWEEEKKK
+105 EAMANWEEEKRK

-131 SFQKDPAAY
+131 SFQKDPAAH
-140 YPPRPQPNLDSEGP
+140 YPPQPQPNLDNEGP

-178 RTHRAEKRARDA
+178 RTHRAEKRARDT

-372 VAVTYPEEAPSGLF
+372 VAVTYPEEAPSGIF

-401 NTGAVWHTPDGRA
+401 NTGAVWHTPDGRT

-437 VPGDELYSY
+437 VPGDELYNY

-541 DNRIRPESASTYL
+541 DNRIRPDSASTYL

-651 WRSDERGRLSSMT
+651 WRSDEHGRLSSMT

-693 RSYDSYSR
+693 RSYDSHSR

-799 SITNGVGDTVHLEY
+799 SITNGVGDTVRLEY

-851 SLTYPELAPDELDI
+851 SFTYPELAPEELDI

-884 SRPMGQLPVS
+884 SRPMGQLPAS

-903 HFEYNNGNQITAV
+903 HFEYNNGNQLTAV

-983 GVVTHRTV
+983 GVVTHRAV
-991 NRRTG
+991 DRRTG

-1023 ENNTQNF
+1023 ENNPQNF
-1030 ASSQPVRRASQS
+1030 TSSQPVRRASQN

-1058 FTTYDAA
+1058 FTAYDAA

-1099 QTFDYDQAGRLRRM
+1099 QTFDYDQAGRLRRI

-1120 EQKPTVGENVEWEEP
+1120 EQKPAVSENVEWEEP

-1154 TYPDGTTEHM
+1154 TYPDGTTEHT

-1170 RIVRVQHGTRTA
+1170 RIVRVQHGARTA
-1182 TYAYDRCSRLISMSD
+1182 TYAYDRCSRLIRMSD
-1197 NSAGTRRFIYDAAG
+1197 NSAGNRRFIYDAAG

-1308 GVCAAEYSYSPR
+1308 GVCAAEYSYSPG
-1320 ASSVGHR
+1320 ASSIGHR

-1340 RDRDSSAFAGV
+1340 RERDSSAFAGV

-1373 SRFLRSDEQSNAH
+1373 SGFLRSDDQSNAH
-1386 ADDDMYERLHALNTF
+1386 ADDDIHERLHALNTF

-1472 GDIVSSWTHERATGL
+1472 GDMVSSWTHERTTGL

-1500 RGFEESKVL
+1500 RGFEGSKVL

-1567 MRERVFALDSSNGSE
+1567 VRERVFALDSSNGSE

-1621 ELAAHTITEYAY
+1621 ELAAHNITEYTY

-1669 DSISSRVG
+1669 DSVSSRVG
-1677 MSRTSLIS
+1677 ISRTSLIS

-1740 PWHTLNVPGLTGST
+1740 PWHTLNVPGLTGNT
-1754 FDSALGST
+1754 LDSALGST
-1762 PVLPTDWGVPS
+1762 PGLPTDWGVPS
-1773 ANATPVP
+1773 ANATPMP

-1963 KVPVISRTVDRVKT
+1963 KVPVISRTVNRVKT

-2074 KGVAGD
+2074 KGAAGD
-2080 SPALKEPAT
+2080 SPALEKPAT

-2106 NGDQIITY
+2106 NGDQTATY
-2114 YSADEFKQT
+2114 LAGDDFKKT
-2123 YVPEMIHAKNN
+2123 LVTSTKDSSRYVPA
-2134 FRYIPVEEPGT
+2134 EEPGT
-2145 YNVYGFGEAKKLE
+2145 YNVYGFDEAKKLE
-2158 REYYVKLKGG
+2158 REYYIKLNGG

-2183 WRPEVGEPNLDTAMT
+2183 WRPEVSEPNLDTAMT
-2198 GFRDVTRHGNTVE
+2198 GFRNVTRHGNTVE
-2211 AQVGSHKFMVTD
+2211 AQVGSHKFMVTN

-2230 IPDDVVPTAKSLLE
+2230 IPDDVVPTAKSLYE
-2244 EGEVYWKNKDHK
+2244 TGEVHWTGRDYK
-2256 PAEFGN
+2256 PEGFGN
-2262 KPHPLPFEN
+2262 VPDPLPFDNKE
-2271 PNARI
+2271 ARV
-2276 LPTHDQMGNEIKYT
+2276 LPMRDYAGNEIDYTKYR
-2290 EYKVRRLFRN
+2290 VRRLARTAN
-2300 QNQVNDVGT
+2300 HVNDPGA
-2309 ERLVV
+2309 ERLIV
-2314 GSDGSIYFTSTHYET
+2314 GSDGSMYYTPDHYKT
-2329 FVRLI
+2329 FVRIF

>member
-82 ATADLQKYT
+82 AATDLQKYI

-131 SFQKDPAAY
+131 SFQKDPAAH
-140 YPPRPQPNLDSEGP
+140 YPPQPQPNLDSEGP

-244 VSLFNSLAKWVDAN
+244 TSLFNSLAKWVDAN

-273 TAGSQGMLGPIYS
+273 TAGSQGMLGHIYS

-372 VAVTYPEEAPSGLF
+372 VAVTYPEEAPSGIF

-401 NTGAVWHTPDGRA
+401 NTGAVWHTPDGRTLA
-414 LTFPRMGDGFGRV
+414 FPRMGDGFGRV

-463 KVSAPTTP
+463 KVSAPTAP

-518 ELTDII
+518 ELTDIV

-541 DNRIRPESASTYL
+541 DNRIRPDSASTYL

-651 WRSDERGRLSSMT
+651 WRSDEHGRLSSMT

-693 RSYDSYSR
+693 RSYDSHSR

-851 SLTYPELAPDELDI
+851 SLTYPELAPEELDI
-865 PAFVRQN
+865 PAFVRQ
-872 LTSSSTHRLYNT
+872 SDTHRVRDT

-1023 ENNTQNF
+1023 ENNPQNF
-1030 ASSQPVRRASQS
+1030 TSSQPVRRASQN

-1058 FTTYDAA
+1058 FTAYDAA

-1099 QTFDYDQAGRLRRM
+1099 QTFDYDQAGRLRRI
-1113 GVGLSVP
+1113 GVGLSIP
-1120 EQKPTVGENVEWEEP
+1120 EQKPAVSENVEWEEP

-1154 TYPDGTTEHM
+1154 TYPDGTTEHT

-1170 RIVRVQHGTRTA
+1170 RIVRVQHGARTA
-1182 TYAYDRCSRLISMSD
+1182 TYAYDRCSRLIRMSD
-1197 NSAGTRRFIYDAAG
+1197 NSAGNRRFIYDAAG

-1308 GVCAAEYSYSPR
+1308 GVCAAEYSYSSG
-1320 ASSVGHR
+1320 ASSIGHR

-1340 RDRDSSAFAGV
+1340 RDRDSSAFAGI

-1373 SRFLRSDEQSNAH
+1373 SGFLRSDDQSNAH
-1386 ADDDMYERLHALNTF
+1386 ADDDIHERLHALNTF

-1472 GDIVSSWTHERATGL
+1472 GDMVSSWTHERTTGL

-1603 QLVTVE
+1603 QLVAVE

-1621 ELAAHTITEYAY
+1621 ELAAHTVTEYAY

-1649 GTSYSREYSWGAYGG
+1649 GASYSREYSWGAYGG

-1669 DSISSRVG
+1669 DSISSRAG
-1677 MSRTSLIS
+1677 ISRTSLIS

-1731 QAGIPGGVT
+1731 QAGIPGGMM
-1740 PWHTLNVPGLTGST
+1740 PWHTLNVPGLTGNAL
-1754 FDSALGST
+1754 DSALGNT
-1762 PVLPTDWGVPS
+1762 PGLPTDWGVPS
-1773 ANATPVP
+1773 ASATPVP

-1870 QSLRLLALVGVIG
+1870 QSLRFLALVGVIG

-2017 PKVHPTPHN
+2017 PKVRPTPHN

-2035 GPKPTHTGSLDHRTS
+2035 GPKPTHTDSLDHRTS

-2074 KGVAGD
+2074 KGAASD
-2080 SPALKEPAT
+2080 STALENPVTA
-2089 DGKHAS
+2089 DRHVS
-2095 WVEHPPGSKLQ
+2095 WTEHPPGSTVQ
-2106 NGDQIITY
+2106 NGDQTITY
-2114 YSADEFKQT
+2114 LDAADFKSALATGTKDSSR
-2123 YVPEMIHAKNN
+2123 YVPA
-2134 FRYIPVEEPGT
+2134 EEPGT
-2145 YNVYGFGEAKKLE
+2145 YNVYGFDEARLVKDD
-2158 REYYVKLKGG
+2158 YYKKLKGQD
-2168 NSPADLSKG
+2168 SPADLSKG
-2177 KPEFAL
+2177 EPKFAL
-2183 WRPEVGEPNLDTAMT
+2183 WRPEVSEPNLDTAMT
-2198 GFRDVTRHGNTVE
+2198 GFRNVTRHGNTVE
-2211 AQVGSHKFMVTD
+2211 AQVGNHKFMVTN

-2230 IPDDVVPTAKSLLE
+2230 IPDDVVPTAKSIYE
-2244 EGEVYWKNKDHK
+2244 DGEVYWKNKDHK
-2256 PAEFGN
+2256 PEGFGN
-2262 KPHPLPFEN
+2262 VPDPLPFDN
-2271 PNARI
+2271 KDARI
-2276 LPTHDQMGNEIKYT
+2276 LPTHDQVGNEIKYT
-2290 EYKVRRLFRN
+2290 EYKVRRLFRTP
-2300 QNQVNDVGT
+2300 NQVNDAGI

-2314 GSDGSIYFTSTHYET
+2314 GSDGSIYFTPDHYET
-2329 FVRLI
+2329 FVRII

>member
-48 IAQREFKGHF
+48 IAQHEFKGHF

-82 ATADLQKYT
+82 AAADLQKYT

-244 VSLFNSLAKWVDAN
+244 TSLFNSLAKWVDAN

-273 TAGSQGMLGPIYS
+273 TAGSQGMLGHIYS

-372 VAVTYPEEAPSGLF
+372 VAVTYPEEAPSGIF
-386 GLGWSS
+386 GFGWSS

-414 LTFPRMGDGFGRV
+414 LAFPRMGDGFGRV

-463 KVSAPTTP
+463 KVSAPTAP

-504 TLPLYSSDSATGAL
+504 TLPLYLSDSATGAL
-518 ELTDII
+518 ELTDIV

-535 YGSSPR
+535 YGNSPR
-541 DNRIRPESASTYL
+541 DNRIRPESASTYF

-651 WRSDERGRLSSMT
+651 WRSDEHGRLSSMT

-693 RSYDSYSR
+693 RSYDSHSR

-824 ALGHVTSTHWNS
+824 ALGHVTATHWNS

-851 SLTYPELAPDELDI
+851 SLTYPELAPEELDV
-865 PAFVRQN
+865 PAFVRQ
-872 LTSSSTHRLYNT
+872 SDTHRVRDT

-1023 ENNTQNF
+1023 ENNTH
-1030 ASSQPVRRASQS
+1030 SSQPVRRASQN

-1058 FTTYDAA
+1058 FTAYDAA

-1099 QTFDYDQAGRLRRM
+1099 QIFDYDQAGRLRRI

-1154 TYPDGTTEHM
+1154 TYPDGTTEHT

-1170 RIVRVQHGTRTA
+1170 RIVRVQHGARTA
-1182 TYAYDRCSRLISMSD
+1182 TYAYDRCSRLIRMSD

-1308 GVCAAEYSYSPR
+1308 GVCAAEYSYSPG
-1320 ASSVGHR
+1320 ASSIGHR

-1373 SRFLRSDEQSNAH
+1373 SGFLRSDEQSNAH
-1386 ADDDMYERLHALNTF
+1386 ADDDIHERLHALNTF

-1450 AHDVISSV
+1450 AHDVISSE

-1472 GDIVSSWTHERATGL
+1472 GDMVSSWTHERTTGL
-1487 ISDYVREQVLADV
+1487 ISDYVREQALTDV

-1528 GSDTSPDGLVLYSY
+1528 GSDTSQDGLVLYSY

-1603 QLVTVE
+1603 QLVAVE

-1649 GTSYSREYSWGAYGG
+1649 GASYSREYSWGAYGG

-1669 DSISSRVG
+1669 DSVSSRVG
-1677 MSRTSLIS
+1677 ISRTSLIS

-1731 QAGIPGGVT
+1731 QAGIPGGMM

-1754 FDSALGST
+1754 LDSALGST
-1762 PVLPTDWGVPS
+1762 PGLPTDWGVPS
-1773 ANATPVP
+1773 ASATPVP
-1780 GLPTGFEFTGAGS
+1780 GMPTGFEFTGAGS

-2017 PKVHPTPHN
+2017 PKLQPRHTFHGFGDDHLVPVAHGQAV
-2026 SPHQIDIPN
+2026 SEMAERGIPN
-2035 GPKPTHTGSLDHRTS
+2035 GGGTYSRGFNNAPPADDYLKSRIDWERLKGKRIQYPYRSDVIYVDDLSDLGEKVDTYRAERAHIKAENAEIKEYNKAVRKQAKLDGVEVGSPGYELKELKPMPPEPKLRMFRDDFVDSKGEKMVPDYTS
-2050 GTVHEPNVQLKPVEE
+2050 GMYGTDPGVNKYLVLRPSEYDGEIPQEAFDMAKEVWTKGG
-2065 PKVENLPPA
+2065 NL
-2074 KGVAGD
+2074 
-2080 SPALKEPAT
+2080 
-2089 DGKHAS
+2089 
-2095 WVEHPPGSKLQ
+2095 HPDARFKDFNNKLEYRL
-2106 NGDQIITY
+2106 NGDT
-2114 YSADEFKQT
+2114 SEEVTHT
-2123 YVPEMIHAKNN
+2123 YVPLPTRMTNKDATEFMDLKYYETTIKV
-2134 FRYIPVEEPGT
+2134 P
-2145 YNVYGFGEAKKLE
+2145 GEATTE
-2158 REYYVKLKGG
+2158 
-2168 NSPADLSKG
+2168 
-2177 KPEFAL
+2177 
-2183 WRPEVGEPNLDTAMT
+2183 
-2198 GFRDVTRHGNTVE
+2198 
-2211 AQVGSHKFMVTD
+2211 KF
-2223 LDEYTGT
+2223 GT
-2230 IPDDVVPTAKSLLE
+2230 
-2244 EGEVYWKNKDHK
+2244 H
-2256 PAEFGN
+2256 
-2262 KPHPLPFEN
+2262 
-2271 PNARI
+2271 
-2276 LPTHDQMGNEIKYT
+2276 
-2290 EYKVRRLFRN
+2290 
-2300 QNQVNDVGT
+2300 
-2309 ERLVV
+2309 RLVIANN
-2314 GSDGSIYFTSTHYET
+2314 GSMYYTPDHYQT
-2329 FVRLI
+2329 FILIKE

>member
-82 ATADLQKYT
+82 AATDLQKYI

-105 EAMAHWEEEKKK
+105 EAMANWEEEKRK

-131 SFQKDPAAY
+131 SFQKDPAAH
-140 YPPRPQPNLDSEGP
+140 YPPQPQPNLDNEGP

-190 AQDATETTSAIPGNI
+190 AQDATETTSAIPGNL
-205 VKFAQKNSTLD
+205 VTFAQKNSKSD

-232 FVEHTSWGFFDA
+232 FAEHTSWGVFDA
-244 VSLFNSLAKWVDAN
+244 VSLFNSIAKWVDAN

-372 VAVTYPEEAPSGLF
+372 VAVTYPEEAPSGIF

-401 NTGAVWHTPDGRA
+401 NTGAVWHTPDGRTLA
-414 LTFPRMGDGFGRV
+414 FPRMGDGFGRV

-463 KVSAPTTP
+463 KVSAPTAP

-518 ELTDII
+518 ELTDIV

-535 YGSSPR
+535 YGNSPR
-541 DNRIRPESASTYL
+541 DNRIRPDSASTYL

-651 WRSDERGRLSSMT
+651 WRSDEHGRLSSMT

-693 RSYDSYSR
+693 RSYDSHSR

-813 DKHGRIVQVRD
+813 DKHGRIVQVKD

-851 SLTYPELAPDELDI
+851 SLTYPELAPEELDI

-872 LTSSSTHRLYNT
+872 LTSSDTHRVRDT
-884 SRPMGQLPVS
+884 SRPIGQLPVS

-1023 ENNTQNF
+1023 ENNTH
-1030 ASSQPVRRASQS
+1030 SSQPVRRASQN

-1058 FTTYDAA
+1058 FTAYDAA

-1088 LIREVSAAGRT
+1088 LIREVSAAGHT
-1099 QTFDYDQAGRLRRM
+1099 QIFDYDQAGRLRRI

-1120 EQKPTVGENVEWEEP
+1120 EQKPAVSENVEWEEP

-1154 TYPDGTTEHM
+1154 TYPDGTTEHT

-1170 RIVRVQHGTRTA
+1170 RIVRVQHGARTA
-1182 TYAYDRCSRLISMSD
+1182 TYAYDRCSRLIRMSD
-1197 NSAGTRRFIYDAAG
+1197 NSAGNRRFIYDAAG

-1308 GVCAAEYSYSPR
+1308 GVCAAEYSYSPGV
-1320 ASSVGHR
+1320 SSVGHR

-1373 SRFLRSDEQSNAH
+1373 SGFLRSDDQSNAH
-1386 ADDDMYERLHALNTF
+1386 ADDDIHERLHALNTF

-1472 GDIVSSWTHERATGL
+1472 GDMVSSWTHERTTGL

-1528 GSDTSPDGLVLYSY
+1528 GSDTSQDGLVLYSY

-1567 MRERVFALDSSNGSE
+1567 VRERVFALDSSNGSE

-1590 LEGERIFTHNEAN
+1590 LEGERIFTHNKAN

-1649 GTSYSREYSWGAYGG
+1649 GTSYSRKYSWGAYGG

-1669 DSISSRVG
+1669 DSISSRVDI
-1677 MSRTSLIS
+1677 SHTSLIS

-1702 PLMWDARSDIPH
+1702 PLMWDARSGIPH

-1754 FDSALGST
+1754 LDSALGST
-1762 PVLPTDWGVPS
+1762 PGLPTDWGVPS
-1773 ANATPVP
+1773 ASATPVP
-1780 GLPTGFEFTGAGS
+1780 GMPTGFEFTGAGS

-1977 SPVVIKT
+1977 SPIVIKT

-1992 TRINGIQDRIATW
+1992 TRINGIQYRIATW

-2035 GPKPTHTGSLDHRTS
+2035 GPKPTHTGSLDHTTS

-2065 PKVENLPPA
+2065 PKVENLTPEGREAVRVLRDDRSLQPIHSEVDKPA
-2074 KGVAGD
+2074 QQIMYPNDLKSWVDTELPQASRIGSASEIDGTPVRYHNKFGEFRDAKRDYYQGLKNGGVEGPRPEFSPWKAEKTEADYNTAFEGLSEVEKKKHSIISLDNFKGVI
-2080 SPALKEPAT
+2080 PQEIKESVKSIWETGRLPK
-2089 DGKHAS
+2089 D
-2095 WVEHPPGSKLQ
+2095 KLWKKAQ
-2106 NGDQIITY
+2106 GPYEYENVPENKSGGHILPEKDVNGDPIT
-2114 YSADEFKQT
+2114 
-2123 YVPEMIHAKNN
+2123 
-2134 FRYIPVEEPGT
+2134 
-2145 YNVYGFGEAKKLE
+2145 
-2158 REYYVKLKGG
+2158 
-2168 NSPADLSKG
+2168 
-2177 KPEFAL
+2177 
-2183 WRPEVGEPNLDTAMT
+2183 
-2198 GFRDVTRHGNTVE
+2198 
-2211 AQVGSHKFMVTD
+2211 
-2223 LDEYTGT
+2223 
-2230 IPDDVVPTAKSLLE
+2230 
-2244 EGEVYWKNKDHK
+2244 
-2256 PAEFGN
+2256 
-2262 KPHPLPFEN
+2262 
-2271 PNARI
+2271 
-2276 LPTHDQMGNEIKYT
+2276 YT
-2290 EYKVRRLFRN
+2290 EY
-2300 QNQVNDVGT
+2300 DVKPPELTNKENGKLGLDRGKH
-2309 ERLVV
+2309 RLVV
-2314 GSDGSIYFTSTHYET
+2314 GSNGSIYYSPDHYLT
-2329 FVRLI
+2329 FIRLID

>member
-82 ATADLQKYT
+82 AATDLQKYI
-91 DAAHQENENRKKFR
+91 DSAHQENENRKKFR
-105 EAMAHWEEEKKK
+105 EAMANWEEEKRK

-131 SFQKDPAAY
+131 SFQKDPAAH
-140 YPPRPQPNLDSEGP
+140 YPPQPQPNLDNEGP

-190 AQDATETTSAIPGNI
+190 AQDATETTSAIPGNL
-205 VKFAQKNSTLD
+205 VTFAQKNSKSD

-227 KCYSS
+227 KSYSS
-232 FVEHTSWGFFDA
+232 FAEHTSWGVFDA
-244 VSLFNSLAKWVDAN
+244 VSLFNSIAKWVDAN

-372 VAVTYPEEAPSGLF
+372 VAVTYPEEAPSGIF

-401 NTGAVWHTPDGRA
+401 NTGAVWHTPDGRTLA
-414 LTFPRMGDGFGRV
+414 FPRMGDGFGRV

-463 KVSAPTTP
+463 KVSAPTAP

-535 YGSSPR
+535 YGCSPR

-562 DTVTYIYDDDDL
+562 DTVTYIYDDDNL

-651 WRSDERGRLSSMT
+651 WRSDEHGRLSSMT

-693 RSYDSYSR
+693 RSYDSHSR

-851 SLTYPELAPDELDI
+851 SLTYPELAPEELDI

-872 LTSSSTHRLYNT
+872 LTSSDTHRVRDT
-884 SRPMGQLPVS
+884 SRPIGQLPVS

-991 NRRTG
+991 DRRTG

-1030 ASSQPVRRASQS
+1030 TSSQPVRRASQN
-1042 SKSPSA
+1042 SKSSSA
-1048 SPRNSETVTE
+1048 SPRSGETVTE
-1058 FTTYDAA
+1058 FTAYDAA

-1080 RTYDAANR
+1080 RTYNAANR

-1099 QTFDYDQAGRLRRM
+1099 QTFDYDQAGRLRRI

-1154 TYPDGTTEHM
+1154 TYPDGTTEHT

-1170 RIVRVQHGTRTA
+1170 RIVRVQHGARTA
-1182 TYAYDRCSRLISMSD
+1182 TYAYDRCSRLIRMSD

-1308 GVCAAEYSYSPR
+1308 GVCAAEYSYSSG
-1320 ASSVGHR
+1320 ASSIGHR

-1340 RDRDSSAFAGV
+1340 RDRDSSAFAGI

-1373 SRFLRSDEQSNAH
+1373 SGFLRSDDQSNAH
-1386 ADDDMYERLHALNTF
+1386 ADDDIHERLHALNTF

-1472 GDIVSSWTHERATGL
+1472 GDMVSSWTHERTTGL

-1519 GRVIGLDST
+1519 GRVVGLDST

-1603 QLVTVE
+1603 QLVAVE

-1621 ELAAHTITEYAY
+1621 ELAAHTITDYSY

-1649 GTSYSREYSWGAYGG
+1649 GASYSREYSWGAYGG

-1669 DSISSRVG
+1669 DSVSSRVG
-1677 MSRTSLIS
+1677 ISCTSLIS

-1754 FDSALGST
+1754 FDSTLGST
-1762 PVLPTDWGVPS
+1762 PGLPTDWGVPS
-1773 ANATPVP
+1773 ASATPIP

-1870 QSLRLLALVGVIG
+1870 QSLRFLALVGVVG

-1963 KVPVISRTVDRVKT
+1963 KVPVISKTVDRVKT

-2017 PKVHPTPHN
+2017 PKVRPTPHN

-2035 GPKPTHTGSLDHRTS
+2035 GPKPTHTDSLDHRTS

-2074 KGVAGD
+2074 KGLESD
-2080 SPALKEPAT
+2080 SPSLEKPAT

-2106 NGDQIITY
+2106 NGDQTATY
-2114 YSADEFKQT
+2114 LAGDEFKKT
-2123 YVPEMIHAKNN
+2123 LVKSTKDSSRYVPS
-2134 FRYIPVEEPGT
+2134 EEPGT
-2145 YNVYGFGEAKKLE
+2145 YNVYGFDEAKKLE
-2158 REYYVKLKGG
+2158 REYYIKLNGG

-2198 GFRDVTRHGNTVE
+2198 SFRDVTRHGNTVE
-2211 AQVGSHKFMVTD
+2211 AQVGSHKFMVTN

-2230 IPDDVVPTAKSLLE
+2230 IPDDVVPTAKSLYE
-2244 EGEVYWKNKDHK
+2244 TGEVHWTGRDYK
-2256 PAEFGN
+2256 PEGFGN
-2262 KPHPLPFEN
+2262 VPDPLPFDNKE
-2271 PNARI
+2271 ARI
-2276 LPTHDQMGNEIKYT
+2276 LPTHDYAGNEIDYTKYR
-2290 EYKVRRLFRN
+2290 VRRLARTA
-2300 QNQVNDVGT
+2300 NQVNDPGA
-2309 ERLVV
+2309 ERLIV
-2314 GSDGSIYFTSTHYET
+2314 GSNGSMYYTPDHYKT
-2329 FVRLI
+2329 FVRIF

>member
-82 ATADLQKYT
+82 AAADLQKYT

-372 VAVTYPEEAPSGLF
+372 VAVTYPEEAPSGIF
-386 GLGWSS
+386 GFGWSS

-463 KVSAPTTP
+463 KVSAPTAP

-493 TGVMEGHYATL
+493 TGVMKGHYATL

-518 ELTDII
+518 ELTDIV

-541 DNRIRPESASTYL
+541 DNRIRPDSASTYL

-651 WRSDERGRLSSMT
+651 WRSDEHGRLSSMT

-693 RSYDSYSR
+693 RSYDSHSR

-768 YSWDEYGN
+768 YSWDKYGN

-790 TYNARQELI
+790 TYNARQELL

-851 SLTYPELAPDELDI
+851 SFTYPELAPEELDI

-884 SRPMGQLPVS
+884 SRPMGQLPAS

-996 KETTSSGGILGS
+996 KETTSSGEILGS

-1023 ENNTQNF
+1023 ENNTH
-1030 ASSQPVRRASQS
+1030 SSQPARRASQN
-1042 SKSPSA
+1042 SKSSSA

-1065 GNPVETLDAHGGLTR
+1065 GNPVETLDAQGGLTR

-1154 TYPDGTTEHM
+1154 TYPDGTTEHT

-1170 RIVRVQHGTRTA
+1170 RIVRVQHGARTA
-1182 TYAYDRCSRLISMSD
+1182 TYAYDRCSRLIRMSD

-1308 GVCAAEYSYSPR
+1308 GVCAAEYSYSPGV
-1320 ASSVGHR
+1320 SSVGHR
-1327 TVTVRDYASASAL
+1327 TVTVRDYSSASAL

-1373 SRFLRSDEQSNAH
+1373 SGFLRSDEQSNAH
-1386 ADDDMYERLHALNTF
+1386 ADDDIHERLHALNTF

-1472 GDIVSSWTHERATGL
+1472 GDMVSSWTHERATGL
-1487 ISDYVREQVLADV
+1487 ISDYVREQILADV

-1582 RSAAGSRV
+1582 RTAAGSRV

-1603 QLVTVE
+1603 QLVAVE

-1621 ELAAHTITEYAY
+1621 ELAAHNITEYAY

-1669 DSISSRVG
+1669 DSISSRAG
-1677 MSRTSLIS
+1677 ISRTSLIS

-1731 QAGIPGGVT
+1731 QTGIPGGVT
-1740 PWHTLNVPGLTGST
+1740 PWYTLNVPGLTGNTLDST
-1754 FDSALGST
+1754 LGNT
-1762 PVLPTDWGVPS
+1762 PGLSTDWGVPS
-1773 ANATPVP
+1773 ASATPVP

-1798 LDMLGARVYDSPSRR
+1798 LDMLGARVYDTPSRR

-1841 EYVDPRGERPM
+1841 EYVDPRGERPL

-2050 GTVHEPNVQLKPVEE
+2050 GAVDEPNVQLKPVEE

-2080 SPALKEPAT
+2080 SPALKKPTAESREMVRPLKDKSGIQPIETEIEAAPRPVSTATELKSSLEADIAKMPRQEMPAEV
-2089 DGKHAS
+2089 DGKRI
-2095 WVEHPPGSKLQ
+2095 E
-2106 NGDQIITY
+2106 Y
-2114 YSADEFKQT
+2114 YRDREKFKT
-2123 YVPEMIHAKNN
+2123 AETDYFTSSPE
-2134 FRYIPVEEPGT
+2134 EQ
-2145 YNVYGFGEAKKLE
+2145 AKKSLPKFTPWGKENVAPDRSTELSGLVGKNREDHRILE
-2158 REYYVKLKGG
+2158 ANEYQGMIPSQVKDGATHIWKEGDIPRDGEWRKLEKPKLYNNEPENGSSG
-2168 NSPADLSKG
+2168 N
-2177 KPEFAL
+2177 
-2183 WRPEVGEPNLDTAMT
+2183 
-2198 GFRDVTRHGNTVE
+2198 
-2211 AQVGSHKFMVTD
+2211 
-2223 LDEYTGT
+2223 
-2230 IPDDVVPTAKSLLE
+2230 
-2244 EGEVYWKNKDHK
+2244 
-2256 PAEFGN
+2256 
-2262 KPHPLPFEN
+2262 
-2271 PNARI
+2271 I
-2276 LPTHDQMGNEIKYT
+2276 LPTKDVNGNGITYT
-2290 EYKVRRLFRN
+2290 EYNAIPRAKHIQENGKAIAPQTKHRII
-2300 QNQVNDVGT
+2300 
-2309 ERLVV
+2309 V
-2314 GSDGSIYFTSTHYET
+2314 GSNGSIYYSPDHYHT
-2329 FVRLI
+2329 FIRLIG

>member
-82 ATADLQKYT
+82 AATDLQKYI

-105 EAMAHWEEEKKK
+105 EAMANWEEEKRK

-131 SFQKDPAAY
+131 SFQKDPAAH
-140 YPPRPQPNLDSEGP
+140 YPPQPQPNLDNEGP

-190 AQDATETTSAIPGNI
+190 AQDATETTSAIPGNL
-205 VKFAQKNSTLD
+205 VTFAQKNSKSD

-227 KCYSS
+227 KSYSS
-232 FVEHTSWGFFDA
+232 FAEHTSWGVFDA
-244 VSLFNSLAKWVDAN
+244 VSLFNSIAKWVDAN

-372 VAVTYPEEAPSGLF
+372 VAVTYPEEAPSGIF

-401 NTGAVWHTPDGRA
+401 NTGAVWHTPDGRTLA
-414 LTFPRMGDGFGRV
+414 FPRMGDGFGRV

-463 KVSAPTTP
+463 KVSAPTAP

-518 ELTDII
+518 ELTDIV

-535 YGSSPR
+535 YGNSPR
-541 DNRIRPESASTYL
+541 YNRIRPESASTYL

-651 WRSDERGRLSSMT
+651 WRSDEHGRLSSMT

-693 RSYDSYSR
+693 RSYDSHSR

-824 ALGHVTSTHWNS
+824 ALGHVTATHWNS

-851 SLTYPELAPDELDI
+851 SLTYPELAPEELDV
-865 PAFVRQN
+865 PAFVRQ
-872 LTSSSTHRLYNT
+872 SDTHRVRDT

-991 NRRTG
+991 DRRTG

-1030 ASSQPVRRASQS
+1030 ASSQPVRRASQN

-1058 FTTYDAA
+1058 FTAYDAA

-1099 QTFDYDQAGRLRRM
+1099 QIFDYDQAGRLRRI

-1120 EQKPTVGENVEWEEP
+1120 EQKPAVSENVEWEEP

-1154 TYPDGTTEHM
+1154 TYPDGTTEHT

-1170 RIVRVQHGTRTA
+1170 RIVRVQHGARTA
-1182 TYAYDRCSRLISMSD
+1182 TYAYDRCSRLIRMSD

-1308 GVCAAEYSYSPR
+1308 GVCAAEYSYSSG
-1320 ASSVGHR
+1320 ASSIGHR

-1340 RDRDSSAFAGV
+1340 RVRDSSAFAGT

-1373 SRFLRSDEQSNAH
+1373 SGFLRSDDQSNAH
-1386 ADDDMYERLHALNTF
+1386 ADDDIHERLHALNTF

-1472 GDIVSSWTHERATGL
+1472 GDMVSSWTHERTTGL

-1582 RSAAGSRV
+1582 RSATGSRV

-1621 ELAAHTITEYAY
+1621 ELAAHTVTEYAY

-1649 GTSYSREYSWGAYGG
+1649 DASYSREYSWDAYGG

-1669 DSISSRVG
+1669 DSVYSRVG

-1692 AVSDGEGITV
+1692 AVSDGGDITV

-1721 SAPSSDGGFS
+1721 SAPNSDGGFS
-1731 QAGIPGGVT
+1731 QAGIPGGMM

-1762 PVLPTDWGVPS
+1762 PGLPTDWGVPS
-1773 ANATPVP
+1773 ASATPVP

-1841 EYVDPRGERPM
+1841 AYVDPRGERPM

-2065 PKVENLPPA
+2065 PKVENLTPEGREAVRVLRDDRSLQPIHSEVDKPA
-2074 KGVAGD
+2074 QQIMYPNDLKSWVDTELPQASRIGSVSEINGTPVKYYNKYGKFKEAEPEYYSGLREGPRPEFSPWKAEKTEADYNTAFEGLSEVEKTKHSIISLDKFKGVI
-2080 SPALKEPAT
+2080 PQEIKESVKSIWETGRLPE
-2089 DGKHAS
+2089 D
-2095 WVEHPPGSKLQ
+2095 KLWKKAEGPKGYG
-2106 NGDQIITY
+2106 NM
-2114 YSADEFKQT
+2114 
-2123 YVPEMIHAKNN
+2123 PENKS
-2134 FRYIPVEEPGT
+2134 
-2145 YNVYGFGEAKKLE
+2145 
-2158 REYYVKLKGG
+2158 GG
-2168 NSPADLSKG
+2168 
-2177 KPEFAL
+2177 
-2183 WRPEVGEPNLDTAMT
+2183 
-2198 GFRDVTRHGNTVE
+2198 H
-2211 AQVGSHKFMVTD
+2211 
-2223 LDEYTGT
+2223 
-2230 IPDDVVPTAKSLLE
+2230 
-2244 EGEVYWKNKDHK
+2244 
-2256 PAEFGN
+2256 
-2262 KPHPLPFEN
+2262 
-2271 PNARI
+2271 I
-2276 LPTHDQMGNEIKYT
+2276 LPEKDVNGNPITYT
-2290 EYKVRRLFRN
+2290 EY
-2300 QNQVNDVGT
+2300 DVKPPEPIVKENGKPGLD
-2309 ERLVV
+2309 RGKHRIVV
-2314 GSDGSIYFTSTHYET
+2314 GSNGSIYYSPDHYLT
-2329 FVRLI
+2329 FIRLID

>member
-82 ATADLQKYT
+82 AAADLQKYT

-372 VAVTYPEEAPSGLF
+372 VAVTYPEEAPSGIF
-386 GLGWSS
+386 GFGWSS

-458 ENAGR
+458 GNAGR
-463 KVSAPTTP
+463 KVSAPAAP

-518 ELTDII
+518 ELTDIV

-651 WRSDERGRLSSMT
+651 WRSDEHGRLSSMT

-693 RSYDSYSR
+693 RSYDSHSR

-768 YSWDEYGN
+768 YSWDKYGN

-790 TYNARQELI
+790 TYNARQELL

-851 SLTYPELAPDELDI
+851 SFTYPELAPEELDI

-884 SRPMGQLPVS
+884 SRPMGQLPAS

-996 KETTSSGGILGS
+996 KETTSSGEILGS

-1023 ENNTQNF
+1023 ENNTH
-1030 ASSQPVRRASQS
+1030 SSQPARRASQN
-1042 SKSPSA
+1042 SKSSSA

-1065 GNPVETLDAHGGLTR
+1065 GNPVETLDAQGGLTR

-1154 TYPDGTTEHM
+1154 TYPDGTTEHT

-1170 RIVRVQHGTRTA
+1170 RIVRVQHGARTA
-1182 TYAYDRCSRLISMSD
+1182 TYAYDRCSRLIRMSD

-1308 GVCAAEYSYSPR
+1308 GVCAAEYSYSPGV
-1320 ASSVGHR
+1320 SSVGHR
-1327 TVTVRDYASASAL
+1327 TVTVRDYSSASAL

-1373 SRFLRSDEQSNAH
+1373 SGFLRSDEQSNAH
-1386 ADDDMYERLHALNTF
+1386 ADDDIHERLHALNTF

-1472 GDIVSSWTHERATGL
+1472 GDMVSSWTHERTTGL
-1487 ISDYVREQVLADV
+1487 ISGYVREQVLADV

-1603 QLVTVE
+1603 QLVAVE
-1609 ARAYAGARGDAG
+1609 ARAYAGARGDVG
-1621 ELAAHTITEYAY
+1621 ELAAHTVTEYAY

-1644 TDKLT
+1644 ADKLT
-1649 GTSYSREYSWGAYGG
+1649 GTSYSRRYSWGAYGG

-1669 DSISSRVG
+1669 DSISSRAG
-1677 MSRTSLIS
+1677 ISRTSLIS

-1692 AVSDGEGITV
+1692 AVSDGEGIMV

-1740 PWHTLNVPGLTGST
+1740 PWHTLNVPGLTGNTLDST
-1754 FDSALGST
+1754 LGNT
-1762 PVLPTDWGVPS
+1762 PGLPTDWGVPS
-1773 ANATPVP
+1773 AGATPVP

-1963 KVPVISRTVDRVKT
+1963 KVPVISKTVDRVKT

-2017 PKVHPTPHN
+2017 PKLQPRHTFHGFGDDHLVPVAHGQAVPEMAERG
-2026 SPHQIDIPN
+2026 IPN
-2035 GPKPTHTGSLDHRTS
+2035 GGGTYSSGFNNAPPADDYLKSRIDWEGLKGKRVQYPDRSDVNYVDNLNKLNKEVRSYRGDQAQIKAENAEIKEYNKAVRKQAKLDGVEVGSPGYELKELKPMPPEPKLRMFRDDFVDSKGEKMVPDYTS
-2050 GTVHEPNVQLKPVEE
+2050 GMYGTDPGVNKYLVLRPSEYDGEIPQEVFDMAKEVWTKGGNLHPDARFQGFNNELEYRLNRGTPEE
-2065 PKVENLPPA
+2065 
-2074 KGVAGD
+2074 
-2080 SPALKEPAT
+2080 
-2089 DGKHAS
+2089 
-2095 WVEHPPGSKLQ
+2095 
-2106 NGDQIITY
+2106 ITH
-2114 YSADEFKQT
+2114 T
-2123 YVPEMIHAKNN
+2123 YVPLPTRMTNKDATEFMDLKYYEATIKV
-2134 FRYIPVEEPGT
+2134 P
-2145 YNVYGFGEAKKLE
+2145 GEATTE
-2158 REYYVKLKGG
+2158 
-2168 NSPADLSKG
+2168 
-2177 KPEFAL
+2177 
-2183 WRPEVGEPNLDTAMT
+2183 
-2198 GFRDVTRHGNTVE
+2198 
-2211 AQVGSHKFMVTD
+2211 KF
-2223 LDEYTGT
+2223 GT
-2230 IPDDVVPTAKSLLE
+2230 
-2244 EGEVYWKNKDHK
+2244 H
-2256 PAEFGN
+2256 
-2262 KPHPLPFEN
+2262 
-2271 PNARI
+2271 
-2276 LPTHDQMGNEIKYT
+2276 
-2290 EYKVRRLFRN
+2290 
-2300 QNQVNDVGT
+2300 
-2309 ERLVV
+2309 RLVIANN
-2314 GSDGSIYFTSTHYET
+2314 GTMYYTPDHYRT
-2329 FVRLI
+2329 FILIKE

>member
-82 ATADLQKYT
+82 AATDLQKYI

-105 EAMAHWEEEKKK
+105 EAMANWEEEKRK

-131 SFQKDPAAY
+131 SFQKDPAAH
-140 YPPRPQPNLDSEGP
+140 YPPQPQPNLDNEGP

-190 AQDATETTSAIPGNI
+190 AQDATETTSAIPGNL
-205 VKFAQKNSTLD
+205 VTFAQKNSKSD

-227 KCYSS
+227 KSYSS
-232 FVEHTSWGFFDA
+232 FAEHTSWGVFDA
-244 VSLFNSLAKWVDAN
+244 VSLFNSIAKWVDAN

-372 VAVTYPEEAPSGLF
+372 VAVTYPEEAPSGIF

-401 NTGAVWHTPDGRA
+401 NTGAVWHTPDGRSLA
-414 LTFPRMGDGFGRV
+414 FPRMGDGFGRV

-463 KVSAPTTP
+463 KVSAPTAP

-504 TLPLYSSDSATGAL
+504 TLPLYLSDSATGAL
-518 ELTDII
+518 ELTDIV

-541 DNRIRPESASTYL
+541 DNRIRPDSASTYL

-651 WRSDERGRLSSMT
+651 WRSDEHGRLSSMT

-693 RSYDSYSR
+693 RSYDSHSR

-776 LLSVTDPTGVRTTY
+776 LLSVTDPTCVRTTY

-851 SLTYPELAPDELDI
+851 SLTYPELAPEELDI

-872 LTSSSTHRLYNT
+872 LTSSDTHRVRDT
-884 SRPMGQLPVS
+884 SRPIGQLPVS

-1023 ENNTQNF
+1023 ENNTH
-1030 ASSQPVRRASQS
+1030 SSQPVRRASQN
-1042 SKSPSA
+1042 SKSSSA

-1080 RTYDAANR
+1080 RTYNAANR

-1099 QTFDYDQAGRLRRM
+1099 QTFDYDQAGRLRRI

-1154 TYPDGTTEHM
+1154 TYPDGTTEHT

-1170 RIVRVQHGTRTA
+1170 RIVRVQHGARTA
-1182 TYAYDRCSRLISMSD
+1182 TYAYDRCSRLIRMSD
-1197 NSAGTRRFIYDAAG
+1197 NSAGNRRFIYDAAG

-1308 GVCAAEYSYSPR
+1308 GVCAAEYSYSPGV
-1320 ASSVGHR
+1320 SSVGHR

-1340 RDRDSSAFAGV
+1340 RDRDSSAFAGT

-1373 SRFLRSDEQSNAH
+1373 SGFLRSDEQSNAH
-1386 ADDDMYERLHALNTF
+1386 ADDDIHERLHALNTF

-1472 GDIVSSWTHERATGL
+1472 GDMVSSWTHERTTGL
-1487 ISDYVREQVLADV
+1487 ISDYVREQALTDV

-1528 GSDTSPDGLVLYSY
+1528 GSDTSQDGLVLYSY

-1590 LEGERIFTHNEAN
+1590 LEGERIFTHNKAN

-1649 GTSYSREYSWGAYGG
+1649 GTSYSRKYSWGAYGG

-1669 DSISSRVG
+1669 DSISSRVDI
-1677 MSRTSLIS
+1677 SHTSLIS

-1702 PLMWDARSDIPH
+1702 PLMWDARSGIPH

-1754 FDSALGST
+1754 LDSALGST
-1762 PVLPTDWGVPS
+1762 PGLPTDWGVPS
-1773 ANATPVP
+1773 ASATPVP
-1780 GLPTGFEFTGAGS
+1780 GMPTGFEFTGAGS

-1798 LDMLGARVYDSPSRR
+1798 LDMLGARVYDSLSRR

-1977 SPVVIKT
+1977 SPIVIKT

-1992 TRINGIQDRIATW
+1992 TRINGIQYRIATW

-2035 GPKPTHTGSLDHRTS
+2035 GPKPTHTGSLDHTTS

-2065 PKVENLPPA
+2065 PKVENLTPEGREAVRVLRDDRSLQPIHSEVDKPA
-2074 KGVAGD
+2074 QQIMYPNDLKSWVDTELPQASRIGSASEIDGTPVRYHNKFGEFRDAKRDYYQGLKNGGVEGPRPEFSPWKAEKTEADYNTAFEGLSEVEKKKHSIISLDNFKGVI
-2080 SPALKEPAT
+2080 PQEIKESVKSIWETGRLPK
-2089 DGKHAS
+2089 D
-2095 WVEHPPGSKLQ
+2095 KLWKKAQ
-2106 NGDQIITY
+2106 GPYEYENVPENKSGGHILPEKDVNGDPIT
-2114 YSADEFKQT
+2114 
-2123 YVPEMIHAKNN
+2123 
-2134 FRYIPVEEPGT
+2134 
-2145 YNVYGFGEAKKLE
+2145 
-2158 REYYVKLKGG
+2158 
-2168 NSPADLSKG
+2168 
-2177 KPEFAL
+2177 
-2183 WRPEVGEPNLDTAMT
+2183 
-2198 GFRDVTRHGNTVE
+2198 
-2211 AQVGSHKFMVTD
+2211 
-2223 LDEYTGT
+2223 
-2230 IPDDVVPTAKSLLE
+2230 
-2244 EGEVYWKNKDHK
+2244 
-2256 PAEFGN
+2256 
-2262 KPHPLPFEN
+2262 
-2271 PNARI
+2271 
-2276 LPTHDQMGNEIKYT
+2276 YT
-2290 EYKVRRLFRN
+2290 EY
-2300 QNQVNDVGT
+2300 DVKPPELTNKENGKLGLDRGKH
-2309 ERLVV
+2309 RLVV
-2314 GSDGSIYFTSTHYET
+2314 GSNGSIYYSPDHYLT
-2329 FVRLI
+2329 FIRLID

>member
-82 ATADLQKYT
+82 AAADLQKYT

-154 KFDERAPII
+154 KFNERAPII

-244 VSLFNSLAKWVDAN
+244 TSLFNSLAKWVDAN

-273 TAGSQGMLGPIYS
+273 TAGSQGMLGHIYS

-372 VAVTYPEEAPSGLF
+372 VAVTYPEEAPSGIF

-401 NTGAVWHTPDGRA
+401 NTGAVWHTPDGRTLA
-414 LTFPRMGDGFGRV
+414 FPRMGDGFGRV

-463 KVSAPTTP
+463 KVSAPTAP

-504 TLPLYSSDSATGAL
+504 TLPLYLSDSATGAL
-518 ELTDII
+518 ELTDIV

-535 YGSSPR
+535 YGNSPR
-541 DNRIRPESASTYL
+541 YNRIRPESASTYL

-651 WRSDERGRLSSMT
+651 WRSDEHGRLSSMT

-693 RSYDSYSR
+693 RSYDSHSR

-851 SLTYPELAPDELDI
+851 SLTYPELAPEELV
-865 PAFVRQN
+865 PAFVRQ
-872 LTSSSTHRLYNT
+872 SDTHRVRDT
-884 SRPMGQLPVS
+884 SRPIGQLPVS

-983 GVVTHRTV
+983 GVVTHRAV
-991 NRRTG
+991 DRRTG

-1023 ENNTQNF
+1023 ENNPQNF
-1030 ASSQPVRRASQS
+1030 TSSQPVRRASQN

-1058 FTTYDAA
+1058 FTAYDAA

-1099 QTFDYDQAGRLRRM
+1099 QIFDYDQAGRLRRI

-1120 EQKPTVGENVEWEEP
+1120 EQKPAVSENVEWEEP

-1154 TYPDGTTEHM
+1154 TYPDGTTEHT

-1170 RIVRVQHGTRTA
+1170 RIVRVQHGARTA
-1182 TYAYDRCSRLISMSD
+1182 TYAYDRCSRLIRMSD
-1197 NSAGTRRFIYDAAG
+1197 NSAGNRRFIYDAAG

-1308 GVCAAEYSYSPR
+1308 GVCAAEYSYSPGV
-1320 ASSVGHR
+1320 SSVGHR

-1340 RDRDSSAFAGV
+1340 RDRDSSAFAGT

-1373 SRFLRSDEQSNAH
+1373 SGFLRSDEQSNAH
-1386 ADDDMYERLHALNTF
+1386 ADDDIHERLHALNTF

-1472 GDIVSSWTHERATGL
+1472 GDMVSSWTHERTTGL
-1487 ISDYVREQVLADV
+1487 ISDYVREQALTDV

-1528 GSDTSPDGLVLYSY
+1528 GSDTSQDGLVLYSY

-1609 ARAYAGARGDAG
+1609 ARAYAGARGDAE

-1649 GTSYSREYSWGAYGG
+1649 GASYSREYSWGAYGG

-1669 DSISSRVG
+1669 DSVSSRVG
-1677 MSRTSLIS
+1677 ISRTSLIS

-1740 PWHTLNVPGLTGST
+1740 PWHTLNVPGLTGNALDST
-1754 FDSALGST
+1754 LGNT
-1762 PVLPTDWGVPS
+1762 PGLPTDWGVPS
-1773 ANATPVP
+1773 ASATPIP

-1798 LDMLGARVYDSPSRR
+1798 LDMLGARIYDSPSRR

-1870 QSLRLLALVGVIG
+1870 QSLRFLALVGVVG

-2074 KGVAGD
+2074 KGAGAAEGQTVSMRD
-2080 SPALKEPAT
+2080 VQTHLDEKLEGVRRKEWRGKDKKGRPRTDYYDYDKYIEEDNKYLDLKRKIKEYEVDKKQAELEGREFTEAPPEDPGPRPQHALWKGAEERFAPDLQTAMQLDEEGLKHHRVVRSEDYQGQIPQDTAEHLQQAT
-2089 DGKHAS
+2089 QKIMKDGAPPHYPGANEGRKFENHPMDGEGVGDILPTTD
-2095 WVEHPPGSKLQ
+2095 VEGNP
-2106 NGDQIITY
+2106 ITY
-2114 YSADEFKQT
+2114 T
-2123 YVPEMIHAKNN
+2123 EMDFMAPQPKIGENGK
-2134 FRYIPVEEPGT
+2134 VE
-2145 YNVYGFGEAKKLE
+2145 
-2158 REYYVKLKGG
+2158 LKP
-2168 NSPADLSKG
+2168 NG
-2177 KPEFAL
+2177 KPE
-2183 WRPEVGEPNLDTAMT
+2183 T
-2198 GFRDVTRHGNTVE
+2198 TRGDDRLI
-2211 AQVGSHKFMVTD
+2211 VGS
-2223 LDEYTGT
+2223 
-2230 IPDDVVPTAKSLLE
+2230 
-2244 EGEVYWKNKDHK
+2244 N
-2256 PAEFGN
+2256 
-2262 KPHPLPFEN
+2262 
-2271 PNARI
+2271 
-2276 LPTHDQMGNEIKYT
+2276 
-2290 EYKVRRLFRN
+2290 
-2300 QNQVNDVGT
+2300 
-2309 ERLVV
+2309 
-2314 GSDGSIYFTSTHYET
+2314 GSIYYSPDHYHT
-2329 FVRLI
+2329 FILLVE

>member
-1 MGEYDNMHVLE
+1 
-12 RDVEFDFNHADI
+12 
-24 LLSIFRYLKRK
+24 
-35 LEIQL
+35 
-40 PERQRYIG
+40 
-48 IAQREFKGHF
+48 
-58 ARVFDQNCKYS
+58 
-69 ISECKNLITALGD
+69 
-82 ATADLQKYT
+82 
-91 DAAHQENENRKKFR
+91 
-105 EAMAHWEEEKKK
+105 MANWEEEKRK
-117 IRDNIENDN
+117 IRDNIKNDN

-131 SFQKDPAAY
+131 SFQKDPAAH
-140 YPPRPQPNLDSEGP
+140 YPPQPQPNLDNEGP

-190 AQDATETTSAIPGNI
+190 AQDATETTSAIPGNL
-205 VKFAQKNSTLD
+205 VTFAQKNSKSD

-227 KCYSS
+227 KSYSS
-232 FVEHTSWGFFDA
+232 FAEHTSWGVFDA
-244 VSLFNSLAKWVDAN
+244 VSLFNSIAKWVDAN

-372 VAVTYPEEAPSGLF
+372 VAVTYPEEAPSGIF

-401 NTGAVWHTPDGRA
+401 NTGAVWHTPDGRTLA
-414 LTFPRMGDGFGRV
+414 FPRMGDGFGRV

-463 KVSAPTTP
+463 KVSAPTAP

-518 ELTDII
+518 ELTDIV

-541 DNRIRPESASTYL
+541 DNRIRPDSASTYL

-651 WRSDERGRLSSMT
+651 WRSDEHGRLSSMT

-693 RSYDSYSR
+693 RSYDSHSR

-723 LTTSVC
+723 LKTSVC

-776 LLSVTDPTGVRTTY
+776 LLNVTDPTGVRTTY

-824 ALGHVTSTHWNS
+824 ALGHVTATHWNS

-851 SLTYPELAPDELDI
+851 SLTYPELAPEELDV
-865 PAFVRQN
+865 PAFVRQ
-872 LTSSSTHRLYNT
+872 SDTHRVRDT
-884 SRPMGQLPVS
+884 SRPIGQLPVS

-983 GVVTHRTV
+983 GVVTDRAV
-991 NRRTG
+991 DRRTG

-1030 ASSQPVRRASQS
+1030 ASSQPVRRASQN
-1042 SKSPSA
+1042 SKSSSA

-1099 QTFDYDQAGRLRRM
+1099 QSFDYDQAGRLRRI

-1154 TYPDGTTEHM
+1154 TYPDGTTEHT

-1170 RIVRVQHGTRTA
+1170 RIVRVQHGARTA
-1182 TYAYDRCSRLISMSD
+1182 TYAYDRCSRLIRMSD

-1308 GVCAAEYSYSPR
+1308 GVCAAEYSYSPGV
-1320 ASSVGHR
+1320 SSVGHR

-1340 RDRDSSAFAGV
+1340 RDRDSSAFAGT

-1373 SRFLRSDEQSNAH
+1373 SGFLRSDEQSNAH
-1386 ADDDMYERLHALNTF
+1386 ADDDIHERLHALNTF

-1472 GDIVSSWTHERATGL
+1472 GDMVSSWTHERTTGL

-1621 ELAAHTITEYAY
+1621 ELAAHNITEYTY

-1649 GTSYSREYSWGAYGG
+1649 STSYSRRYSWGAYGG

-1669 DSISSRVG
+1669 DSVSSRVDI
-1677 MSRTSLIS
+1677 SHTSLIS

-1731 QAGIPGGVT
+1731 QAGIPGGMM

-1762 PVLPTDWGVPS
+1762 PGLPTDWGVPS
-1773 ANATPVP
+1773 ASATPLP

-1963 KVPVISRTVDRVKT
+1963 KVPVISRTVNRVKT

-2017 PKVHPTPHN
+2017 PKLQPRHTFHGFGDDHLVPVAHGQAVPELAERGVPNGGGTYGRGFYNAPRADDYLKSRINWEGLKGKRVKYPDSPSVEYVDNLSDINARSAKYRADKAHVKEYNQNIRRQAKLDGVEVGSPGYELKPTP
-2026 SPHQIDIPN
+2026 PEPKLRIFRDDFIDSK
-2035 GPKPTHTGSLDHRTS
+2035 GKKMVTDYTS
-2050 GTVHEPNVQLKPVEE
+2050 GMYGTDPGVNKYLVLRPSEYAGEIPQEVFDMAEEVWTKGGNLHPDVRFKDFNNKLEYRLNVDTSEE
-2065 PKVENLPPA
+2065 V
-2074 KGVAGD
+2074 
-2080 SPALKEPAT
+2080 T
-2089 DGKHAS
+2089 H
-2095 WVEHPPGSKLQ
+2095 
-2106 NGDQIITY
+2106 
-2114 YSADEFKQT
+2114 T
-2123 YVPEMIHAKNN
+2123 YVPLPTRM
-2134 FRYIPVEEPGT
+2134 T
-2145 YNVYGFGEAKKLE
+2145 NVPKKGDPQEFMDLKYYEA
-2158 REYYVKLKGG
+2158 
-2168 NSPADLSKG
+2168 
-2177 KPEFAL
+2177 
-2183 WRPEVGEPNLDTAMT
+2183 
-2198 GFRDVTRHGNTVE
+2198 
-2211 AQVGSHKFMVTD
+2211 
-2223 LDEYTGT
+2223 T
-2230 IPDDVVPTAKSLLE
+2230 IKVP
-2244 EGEVYWKNKDHK
+2244 GEVT
-2256 PAEFGN
+2256 AEKFG
-2262 KPHPLPFEN
+2262 
-2271 PNARI
+2271 
-2276 LPTHDQMGNEIKYT
+2276 TH
-2290 EYKVRRLFRN
+2290 
-2300 QNQVNDVGT
+2300 
-2309 ERLVV
+2309 RLVIANN
-2314 GSDGSIYFTSTHYET
+2314 GSMYYTPDHYQT
-2329 FVRLI
+2329 FILIKE

>member
-82 ATADLQKYT
+82 ATTDLQKYI

-105 EAMAHWEEEKKK
+105 EAMANWEEEKRK

-178 RTHRAEKRARDA
+178 RTHRAEKRVRDA

-244 VSLFNSLAKWVDAN
+244 TSLFNSLAKWVDAN

-372 VAVTYPEEAPSGLF
+372 VAVTYPEEAPSGIF
-386 GLGWSS
+386 GLGWFS

-401 NTGAVWHTPDGRA
+401 NTGAVWHTPDGRTLA
-414 LTFPRMGDGFGRV
+414 FPRMGDGFGRV

-458 ENAGR
+458 ENGGR
-463 KVSAPTTP
+463 KVSAPTAP

-518 ELTDII
+518 ELTDIV

-535 YGSSPR
+535 YGNSPR
-541 DNRIRPESASTYL
+541 DNRIRPESASTYF

-693 RSYDSYSR
+693 RSYDSHSR

-744 YTYESTGANPNPIT
+744 YTYEPTGANPNPIT

-799 SITNGVGDTVHLEY
+799 SITNGVGDTAHLEY

-836 AGQLASVTDAAGSRW
+836 AGQIASVTDAAGSRW
-851 SLTYPELAPDELDI
+851 SLTYPELAPEELDV
-865 PAFVRQN
+865 PAFVRQ
-872 LTSSSTHRLYNT
+872 SDTHRVRDT

-903 HFEYNNGNQITAV
+903 HFEYNNGNQLTAV

-1023 ENNTQNF
+1023 ENNTH
-1030 ASSQPVRRASQS
+1030 SSQPVRRASQN
-1042 SKSPSA
+1042 SKSSSA

-1058 FTTYDAA
+1058 FTSYDAA
-1065 GNPVETLDAHGGLTR
+1065 GNPVETLDAHGELTR

-1120 EQKPTVGENVEWEEP
+1120 EQKPTVGENMEWEEP

-1154 TYPDGTTEHM
+1154 TYPDGTTEHT

-1170 RIVRVQHGTRTA
+1170 RIIRVQHGARTA
-1182 TYAYDRCSRLISMSD
+1182 TYAYDRCSRLIRMSD
-1197 NSAGTRRFIYDAAG
+1197 NSAGNRRFIYDAAG

-1308 GVCAAEYSYSPR
+1308 GVCAAEYSYSPG
-1320 ASSVGHR
+1320 ASSIGHR
-1327 TVTVRDYASASAL
+1327 TVTVRDYASASTL
-1340 RDRDSSAFAGV
+1340 RDRDSSTFAGV

-1373 SRFLRSDEQSNAH
+1373 SGFLRSDEQSNAH
-1386 ADDDMYERLHALNTF
+1386 ADDDIHERLHALNTF

-1472 GDIVSSWTHERATGL
+1472 GDMVSSWTHERTTGL
-1487 ISDYVREQVLADV
+1487 ISDYVREQALTDV

-1519 GRVIGLDST
+1519 GRVVGLDST

-1542 DDAGQLVGARSASHV
+1542 DDAGQLVGARAASHV

-1567 MRERVFALDSSNGSE
+1567 MRERVFALDSSNGSK
-1582 RSAAGSRV
+1582 RTAAGSRV

-1603 QLVTVE
+1603 QLVAVE
-1609 ARAYAGARGDAG
+1609 ARAYAGARGGAG
-1621 ELAAHTITEYAY
+1621 ELAAHTITDYSY

-1649 GTSYSREYSWGAYGG
+1649 GASYSREYSWGAYGG

-1669 DSISSRVG
+1669 DSVSSRVG
-1677 MSRTSLIS
+1677 ISRTSLIA

-1762 PVLPTDWGVPS
+1762 PGLPTDWGVPS
-1773 ANATPVP
+1773 ASATPVP

-1841 EYVDPRGERPM
+1841 EHVDPRGERPM

-1861 SQEGERFMQ
+1861 SQEGERFVQ

-1963 KVPVISRTVDRVKT
+1963 KVPVISRTVNRVKT

-2074 KGVAGD
+2074 KGVTGD
-2080 SPALKEPAT
+2080 SPSLEKPTAESREMVRPLKDKSGIQPIETEIEAAPRPVSTATELKSSLEADIAKTPRQEMPAEV
-2089 DGKHAS
+2089 DGKRI
-2095 WVEHPPGSKLQ
+2095 E
-2106 NGDQIITY
+2106 Y
-2114 YSADEFKQT
+2114 YRDREKFKT
-2123 YVPEMIHAKNN
+2123 AETDYFTSSPE
-2134 FRYIPVEEPGT
+2134 EQ
-2145 YNVYGFGEAKKLE
+2145 AKKSLPKFTPWGKENVAPDRSTELSGLVGKNREDHRILE
-2158 REYYVKLKGG
+2158 ANEYQGMIPSQVKDGATHIWKEGDIPRDGEWRKLEKPKFYNNEPENGSSG
-2168 NSPADLSKG
+2168 N
-2177 KPEFAL
+2177 
-2183 WRPEVGEPNLDTAMT
+2183 
-2198 GFRDVTRHGNTVE
+2198 
-2211 AQVGSHKFMVTD
+2211 
-2223 LDEYTGT
+2223 
-2230 IPDDVVPTAKSLLE
+2230 
-2244 EGEVYWKNKDHK
+2244 
-2256 PAEFGN
+2256 
-2262 KPHPLPFEN
+2262 
-2271 PNARI
+2271 I
-2276 LPTHDQMGNEIKYT
+2276 LPTKDVNGNGITYT
-2290 EYKVRRLFRN
+2290 EYNAIPRAKHIQENGKAIAPQTKHRII
-2300 QNQVNDVGT
+2300 
-2309 ERLVV
+2309 V
-2314 GSDGSIYFTSTHYET
+2314 GSNGSMYYSPDHYHT
-2329 FVRLI
+2329 FIRLIG

>member
-48 IAQREFKGHF
+48 IAQHEFKGHF

-82 ATADLQKYT
+82 AAADLQKYI

-105 EAMAHWEEEKKK
+105 EAMANWEEEKRK

-131 SFQKDPAAY
+131 SFQKDPAAH
-140 YPPRPQPNLDSEGP
+140 YPPQPQPNLDNEGP

-190 AQDATETTSAIPGNI
+190 AQDTTETTSAIPGNL
-205 VKFAQKNSTLD
+205 VTFAQKNSTSD

-227 KCYSS
+227 KSYSS
-232 FVEHTSWGFFDA
+232 FAEHTSWGVFDA
-244 VSLFNSLAKWVDAN
+244 VSLFNSIAKWVDAN

-372 VAVTYPEEAPSGLF
+372 VAVTYPEEAPSGIF
-386 GLGWSS
+386 GLGWFS

-401 NTGAVWHTPDGRA
+401 NTGAVWHTPDGRTLA
-414 LTFPRMGDGFGRV
+414 FPRMGDGFGRV

-463 KVSAPTTP
+463 KVSAPTAP

-518 ELTDII
+518 ELTDIV

-541 DNRIRPESASTYL
+541 DNRIRPDSASTYL

-651 WRSDERGRLSSMT
+651 WRSDEHGRLSSMT

-693 RSYDSYSR
+693 RSYDSHSR

-723 LTTSVC
+723 LKTSVC

-776 LLSVTDPTGVRTTY
+776 LLSVTDPTGVHTTY

-824 ALGHVTSTHWNS
+824 ALGHVTATHWNS

-851 SLTYPELAPDELDI
+851 SLTYPELAPEELDV
-865 PAFVRQN
+865 PAFVRQ
-872 LTSSSTHRLYNT
+872 SDTHRVRDT
-884 SRPMGQLPVS
+884 SRPIGQLPVS

-983 GVVTHRTV
+983 GVVTDRAV
-991 NRRTG
+991 DRRTG

-1030 ASSQPVRRASQS
+1030 ASSQPVRRASQN
-1042 SKSPSA
+1042 SKSSSA

-1099 QTFDYDQAGRLRRM
+1099 QSFDYDQAGRLRRI

-1154 TYPDGTTEHM
+1154 TYPDGTTEHT

-1170 RIVRVQHGTRTA
+1170 RIVRVQHGARTA
-1182 TYAYDRCSRLISMSD
+1182 TYAYDRCSRLIRMSD

-1308 GVCAAEYSYSPR
+1308 GVCAAEYSYSPGV
-1320 ASSVGHR
+1320 SSVGHR

-1340 RDRDSSAFAGV
+1340 RDRDSSAFAGT

-1373 SRFLRSDEQSNAH
+1373 SGFLRSDEQSNAH
-1386 ADDDMYERLHALNTF
+1386 ADDDIHERLHALNTF

-1472 GDIVSSWTHERATGL
+1472 GDMVSSWTHERTTGL

-1621 ELAAHTITEYAY
+1621 ELAAHNITEYTY

-1649 GTSYSREYSWGAYGG
+1649 STSYSRRYSWGAYGG

-1669 DSISSRVG
+1669 DSVSSRVDI
-1677 MSRTSLIS
+1677 SHTSLIS

-1762 PVLPTDWGVPS
+1762 PGLPTDWGVPS
-1773 ANATPVP
+1773 ASATPVP

-2017 PKVHPTPHN
+2017 PKLQPRHTFHGFGDDHLVPVAHGQAVPEMAERG
-2026 SPHQIDIPN
+2026 IPN
-2035 GPKPTHTGSLDHRTS
+2035 GGGTYSSGFNNAPPADDYLKSRIDWEGLKGKRVQYPDRSDVNYVDNLNKLNKEVRSYRGDQAQIKAENAEIKEYNKAVRKQAKLDGVEVGSPGYELKELKPMPPEPKLRMFRDDFVDSKGEKMVPDYTS
-2050 GTVHEPNVQLKPVEE
+2050 GMYGTDPGVNKYLVLRPSEYDGEIPQEVFDMAKEVWTKGGNLHPDARFQGFNNELEYRLNRGTPEE
-2065 PKVENLPPA
+2065 
-2074 KGVAGD
+2074 
-2080 SPALKEPAT
+2080 
-2089 DGKHAS
+2089 
-2095 WVEHPPGSKLQ
+2095 
-2106 NGDQIITY
+2106 ITH
-2114 YSADEFKQT
+2114 T
-2123 YVPEMIHAKNN
+2123 YVPLPTRMTNKDATEFMDLKYYEATIKV
-2134 FRYIPVEEPGT
+2134 P
-2145 YNVYGFGEAKKLE
+2145 GEATTE
-2158 REYYVKLKGG
+2158 
-2168 NSPADLSKG
+2168 
-2177 KPEFAL
+2177 
-2183 WRPEVGEPNLDTAMT
+2183 
-2198 GFRDVTRHGNTVE
+2198 
-2211 AQVGSHKFMVTD
+2211 KF
-2223 LDEYTGT
+2223 GT
-2230 IPDDVVPTAKSLLE
+2230 
-2244 EGEVYWKNKDHK
+2244 H
-2256 PAEFGN
+2256 
-2262 KPHPLPFEN
+2262 
-2271 PNARI
+2271 
-2276 LPTHDQMGNEIKYT
+2276 
-2290 EYKVRRLFRN
+2290 
-2300 QNQVNDVGT
+2300 
-2309 ERLVV
+2309 RLVIANN
-2314 GSDGSIYFTSTHYET
+2314 GTMYYTPDHYRT
-2329 FVRLI
+2329 FILIKE

>member
-69 ISECKNLITALGD
+69 LSECKNLITALGD
-82 ATADLQKYT
+82 AAADLQKYI

-105 EAMAHWEEEKKK
+105 EAMANWEEEKRK

-232 FVEHTSWGFFDA
+232 FVEHTSWGFFDST
-244 VSLFNSLAKWVDAN
+244 SLFNSLAKWVDAN

-273 TAGSQGMLGPIYS
+273 TAGSQGMLGHIYS

-372 VAVTYPEEAPSGLF
+372 VAVTYPEEAPSGIF

-401 NTGAVWHTPDGRA
+401 NTGAVWHTPDGRTLA
-414 LTFPRMGDGFGRV
+414 FPRMGDGFGRV

-463 KVSAPTTP
+463 KVSAPTAP

-493 TGVMEGHYATL
+493 TGLMEGHYATL

-518 ELTDII
+518 ELTDIV

-541 DNRIRPESASTYL
+541 NNRIRPESASTYL

-693 RSYDSYSR
+693 RSYDSHSR

-824 ALGHVTSTHWNS
+824 ALGHVTATHWNS

-851 SLTYPELAPDELDI
+851 SLTYPELAPEELDV
-865 PAFVRQN
+865 PAFVRQ
-872 LTSSSTHRLYNT
+872 SDTHRVRDT

-991 NRRTG
+991 DRRTG

-1030 ASSQPVRRASQS
+1030 TSSQPVRRASQN
-1042 SKSPSA
+1042 SKSSSA
-1048 SPRNSETVTE
+1048 SPRSGETVTE
-1058 FTTYDAA
+1058 FTAYDAA

-1080 RTYDAANR
+1080 RTYNAANR

-1099 QTFDYDQAGRLRRM
+1099 QTFDYDQAGRLRRI

-1120 EQKPTVGENVEWEEP
+1120 EQKPAVSENVEWEEP

-1154 TYPDGTTEHM
+1154 TYPDGTTEHT

-1170 RIVRVQHGTRTA
+1170 RIVRVQHGARA
-1182 TYAYDRCSRLISMSD
+1182 AMYAYDRCSRLIRMSD

-1308 GVCAAEYSYSPR
+1308 GVCAAEYSYSPG
-1320 ASSVGHR
+1320 ASSIGHR

-1340 RDRDSSAFAGV
+1340 RDRDSSAFAGI

-1373 SRFLRSDEQSNAH
+1373 SGFLRSDDQSNAH
-1386 ADDDMYERLHALNTF
+1386 ADDDIHERLHALNTF

-1415 DGYLITSVTPYAK
+1415 DGYLITAVTPYAK

-1472 GDIVSSWTHERATGL
+1472 GDMVSSWTHERTTGL

-1603 QLVTVE
+1603 QLVAVE

-1621 ELAAHTITEYAY
+1621 ELAAHTITEYTY

-1649 GTSYSREYSWGAYGG
+1649 GASYSREYSWGAYGG

-1669 DSISSRVG
+1669 DSISSRAG
-1677 MSRTSLIS
+1677 ISRTSLIS

-1740 PWHTLNVPGLTGST
+1740 PWHTLNVPGLTGNTLDST
-1754 FDSALGST
+1754 LGNT
-1762 PVLPTDWGVPS
+1762 PGLPTDWGVPS
-1773 ANATPVP
+1773 ANATPIP

-1870 QSLRLLALVGVIG
+1870 QSLRFLALVGVIG

-1902 GAANGAAD
+1902 GAANGVAD

-2017 PKVHPTPHN
+2017 PKVRPTPHN

-2035 GPKPTHTGSLDHRTS
+2035 GPKPTHTDSLDHRTS
-2050 GTVHEPNVQLKPVEE
+2050 GTVHEPNVQLKPVEG

-2074 KGVAGD
+2074 KGAASD
-2080 SPALKEPAT
+2080 STALENPVTA
-2089 DGKHAS
+2089 DRHVS
-2095 WVEHPPGSKLQ
+2095 WTEHPPGSTVQ
-2106 NGDQIITY
+2106 NGDQTITY
-2114 YSADEFKQT
+2114 LDAADFKSALATGTKDSSR
-2123 YVPEMIHAKNN
+2123 YV
-2134 FRYIPVEEPGT
+2134 RVEEPGT
-2145 YNVYGFGEAKKLE
+2145 YNVYGFDEARLV
-2158 REYYVKLKGG
+2158 RDDYYKKLKGQD
-2168 NSPADLSKG
+2168 SPADLSKG
-2177 KPEFAL
+2177 EPKFAL
-2183 WRPEVGEPNLDTAMT
+2183 WRPEVSEPNLDTAMT
-2198 GFRDVTRHGNTVE
+2198 GFRNVTRHGNTVE
-2211 AQVGSHKFMVTD
+2211 AQVGNHKFMVTN

-2230 IPDDVVPTAKSLLE
+2230 IPDDVVPTAKSIYE
-2244 EGEVYWKNKDHK
+2244 DGEVYWKNKDHK
-2256 PAEFGN
+2256 PEGFGN
-2262 KPHPLPFEN
+2262 VPDPLPFDN
-2271 PNARI
+2271 KDARI
-2276 LPTHDQMGNEIKYT
+2276 LPTHDQVGNEIKYT
-2290 EYKVRRLFRN
+2290 EYKVRRLFRTP
-2300 QNQVNDVGT
+2300 NQVNDAGI

-2314 GSDGSIYFTSTHYET
+2314 GSDGSIYFTPDHYET
-2329 FVRLI
+2329 FVRII

>member
-48 IAQREFKGHF
+48 IAQHEFKGHF

-82 ATADLQKYT
+82 AAADLQKYT

-140 YPPRPQPNLDSEGP
+140 YSPRPQPNLDSEGP
-154 KFDERAPII
+154 KFNERAPII

-244 VSLFNSLAKWVDAN
+244 TSLFNSIAKWVDAN

-372 VAVTYPEEAPSGLF
+372 VAITYPEEAPSGIF

-414 LTFPRMGDGFGRV
+414 LAFPRMGDGFGRV

-554 IDHDVQIL
+554 IDHNVQIL

-610 YDGQGRVVHQL
+610 YDSQGRVVHQL

-693 RSYDSYSR
+693 RSYDSHSR

-836 AGQLASVTDAAGSRW
+836 AGQIASVTDAAGSRW
-851 SLTYPELAPDELDI
+851 SLTYPELAPEELDI

-872 LTSSSTHRLYNT
+872 LTLSDTHRVHNT

-903 HFEYNNGNQITAV
+903 HFEYNNGNQLTAV

-983 GVVTHRTV
+983 DVVTHRAV
-991 NRRTG
+991 DRRTG

-1023 ENNTQNF
+1023 ENNTH
-1030 ASSQPVRRASQS
+1030 SSQPVRRASQN

-1048 SPRNSETVTE
+1048 SPRSGDTVTE

-1099 QTFDYDQAGRLRRM
+1099 QTFDYDQAGRLRRI

-1120 EQKPTVGENVEWEEP
+1120 EQKPAVSENVEWEEP

-1154 TYPDGTTEHM
+1154 TYPDGTTEHT

-1170 RIVRVQHGTRTA
+1170 RIVRVQHGARTA
-1182 TYAYDRCSRLISMSD
+1182 TYAYDRCSRLIRMSD
-1197 NSAGTRRFIYDAAG
+1197 NSAGNRRFIYDAAG

-1225 FEYDAAGQM
+1225 FAYDAAGQM

-1293 YDYQGGGLLASLSVN
+1293 YDYQGGGLLTSLSVN
-1308 GVCAAEYSYSPR
+1308 GVCAAEYSYSPG
-1320 ASSVGHR
+1320 ASSIGHR

-1340 RDRDSSAFAGV
+1340 RDRDSSAFAGI

-1373 SRFLRSDEQSNAH
+1373 SGFLRSDDQSNAH
-1386 ADDDMYERLHALNTF
+1386 ADDDIHERLHALNTF

-1472 GDIVSSWTHERATGL
+1472 GDMVSSWTHERTTGL
-1487 ISDYVREQVLADV
+1487 ISGYVREQVLADV

-1603 QLVTVE
+1603 QLVAVE
-1609 ARAYAGARGDAG
+1609 ARAYAGARGDVG
-1621 ELAAHTITEYAY
+1621 ELAAHTVTEYAY

-1644 TDKLT
+1644 ADKLT
-1649 GTSYSREYSWGAYGG
+1649 GTSYSRRYSWGAYGG

-1669 DSISSRVG
+1669 DSISSRAG
-1677 MSRTSLIS
+1677 ISRTSLIS

-1692 AVSDGEGITV
+1692 AVSDGEGIMV

-1740 PWHTLNVPGLTGST
+1740 PWHTLNVPGLTGNTLDST
-1754 FDSALGST
+1754 LGNT
-1762 PVLPTDWGVPS
+1762 PGLPTDWGVPS
-1773 ANATPVP
+1773 AGATPVP

-1963 KVPVISRTVDRVKT
+1963 KVPVISKTVDRVKT

-2017 PKVHPTPHN
+2017 PKVHPMPHN

-2074 KGVAGD
+2074 KGAAGD
-2080 SPALKEPAT
+2080 SNPVTA
-2089 DGKHAS
+2089 DRHVS
-2095 WVEHPPGSKLQ
+2095 WTEHPPGSTVQ
-2106 NGDQIITY
+2106 NGDQTITY
-2114 YSADEFKQT
+2114 LDAADFKSALATGTKDSSR
-2123 YVPEMIHAKNN
+2123 YV
-2134 FRYIPVEEPGT
+2134 RVEEPGT
-2145 YNVYGFGEAKKLE
+2145 YNVYGFDEARLV
-2158 REYYVKLKGG
+2158 RDDYYKKLKGQD
-2168 NSPADLSKG
+2168 SPADLSKG
-2177 KPEFAL
+2177 EPKFAL

-2211 AQVGSHKFMVTD
+2211 AQVGNHKFMVTN

-2230 IPDDVVPTAKSLLE
+2230 IPDDVVPTAKSIYE
-2244 EGEVYWKNKDHK
+2244 DGEVYWKNKDHK
-2256 PAEFGN
+2256 PEGFGN
-2262 KPHPLPFEN
+2262 VPDPLPFDN
-2271 PNARI
+2271 KDARI
-2276 LPTHDQMGNEIKYT
+2276 LPTHDQVGNEIKYT
-2290 EYKVRRLFRN
+2290 EYKVRRLFRTP
-2300 QNQVNDVGT
+2300 NQVNDAGI

-2314 GSDGSIYFTSTHYET
+2314 GSDGSIYFTPDHYET
-2329 FVRLI
+2329 FVRII

>member
-82 ATADLQKYT
+82 AAADLQKYT

-154 KFDERAPII
+154 KFNERAPII

-244 VSLFNSLAKWVDAN
+244 TSLFNSLAKWVDAN

-273 TAGSQGMLGPIYS
+273 TAGSQGMLGHIYS

-372 VAVTYPEEAPSGLF
+372 VAVTYPEEAPSGIF

-401 NTGAVWHTPDGRA
+401 NTGAVWHTPDGRTLA
-414 LTFPRMGDGFGRV
+414 FPRMGDGFGRV

-463 KVSAPTTP
+463 KVSAPTAP

-504 TLPLYSSDSATGAL
+504 TLPLYLSDSATGAL
-518 ELTDII
+518 ELTDIV

-535 YGSSPR
+535 YGNSPR
-541 DNRIRPESASTYL
+541 YNRIRPESASTYL

-651 WRSDERGRLSSMT
+651 WRSDEHGRLSSMT

-693 RSYDSYSR
+693 RSYDSHSR

-851 SLTYPELAPDELDI
+851 SLTYPELAPEELV
-865 PAFVRQN
+865 PAFVRQ
-872 LTSSSTHRLYNT
+872 SDTHRVRDT

-983 GVVTHRTV
+983 GVVTHRAV
-991 NRRTG
+991 DRRTG

-1023 ENNTQNF
+1023 ENNPQNF
-1030 ASSQPVRRASQS
+1030 TSSQPVRRASQN

-1058 FTTYDAA
+1058 FTAYDAA

-1099 QTFDYDQAGRLRRM
+1099 QIFDYDQAGRLRRI

-1120 EQKPTVGENVEWEEP
+1120 EQKPAVSENVEWEEP

-1154 TYPDGTTEHM
+1154 TYPDGTTEHT

-1170 RIVRVQHGTRTA
+1170 RIVRVQHGARTA
-1182 TYAYDRCSRLISMSD
+1182 TYAYDRCSRLIRMSD
-1197 NSAGTRRFIYDAAG
+1197 NSAGNRRFIYDAAG

-1308 GVCAAEYSYSPR
+1308 GVCAAEYSYSPGV
-1320 ASSVGHR
+1320 SSVGHR

-1340 RDRDSSAFAGV
+1340 RDRDSSAFAGT

-1373 SRFLRSDEQSNAH
+1373 SGFLRSDEQSNAH
-1386 ADDDMYERLHALNTF
+1386 ADDDIHERLHALNTF

-1472 GDIVSSWTHERATGL
+1472 GDMVSSWTHERTTGL
-1487 ISDYVREQVLADV
+1487 ISDYVREQALTDV

-1528 GSDTSPDGLVLYSY
+1528 GSDTSQDGLVLYSY

-1609 ARAYAGARGDAG
+1609 ARAYAGARGDAE

-1649 GTSYSREYSWGAYGG
+1649 GASYSREYSWGAYGG

-1669 DSISSRVG
+1669 DSVSSRVG
-1677 MSRTSLIS
+1677 ISRTSLIS

-1740 PWHTLNVPGLTGST
+1740 PWHTLNVPGLTGNALDST
-1754 FDSALGST
+1754 LGNT
-1762 PVLPTDWGVPS
+1762 PGLPTDWGVPS
-1773 ANATPVP
+1773 ASATPIP

-1798 LDMLGARVYDSPSRR
+1798 LDMLGARIYDSPSRR

-1870 QSLRLLALVGVIG
+1870 QSLRFLALVGVVG

-2065 PKVENLPPA
+2065 PKVENLTPEGREAVRVLRDDRSLQPIHSEVDKPA
-2074 KGVAGD
+2074 QQIMYPNDLKSWVDTELPQASRIGSASEIDGTPVRYHNKFGEFRDAKRDYYQGLKNGGVEGPRPEFSPWKAEKTEADYNTAFEGLSEVEKKKHSIISLDNFKGVI
-2080 SPALKEPAT
+2080 PQEIKESVKSIWETGRLPK
-2089 DGKHAS
+2089 D
-2095 WVEHPPGSKLQ
+2095 KLWKKAQ
-2106 NGDQIITY
+2106 GPYEYENVPENKSGGHILPEKDVNGDPIT
-2114 YSADEFKQT
+2114 
-2123 YVPEMIHAKNN
+2123 
-2134 FRYIPVEEPGT
+2134 
-2145 YNVYGFGEAKKLE
+2145 
-2158 REYYVKLKGG
+2158 
-2168 NSPADLSKG
+2168 
-2177 KPEFAL
+2177 
-2183 WRPEVGEPNLDTAMT
+2183 
-2198 GFRDVTRHGNTVE
+2198 
-2211 AQVGSHKFMVTD
+2211 
-2223 LDEYTGT
+2223 
-2230 IPDDVVPTAKSLLE
+2230 
-2244 EGEVYWKNKDHK
+2244 
-2256 PAEFGN
+2256 
-2262 KPHPLPFEN
+2262 
-2271 PNARI
+2271 
-2276 LPTHDQMGNEIKYT
+2276 YT
-2290 EYKVRRLFRN
+2290 EY
-2300 QNQVNDVGT
+2300 DVKPPELTNKENGKLGLDRGKH
-2309 ERLVV
+2309 RLVV
-2314 GSDGSIYFTSTHYET
+2314 GSNGSIYYSPDHYLT
-2329 FVRLI
+2329 FIRLID

>member
-82 ATADLQKYT
+82 AATDLQKYI

-105 EAMAHWEEEKKK
+105 EAMANWEEEKRK

-131 SFQKDPAAY
+131 SFQKDPAAH
-140 YPPRPQPNLDSEGP
+140 YPPQPQPNLDNEGP

-190 AQDATETTSAIPGNI
+190 AQDATETTSAIPGNL
-205 VKFAQKNSTLD
+205 VTFAQKNSKSD

-232 FVEHTSWGFFDA
+232 FAEHTSWGVFDA
-244 VSLFNSLAKWVDAN
+244 VSLFNSIAKWVDAN

-372 VAVTYPEEAPSGLF
+372 VAVTYPEEAPSGIF

-401 NTGAVWHTPDGRA
+401 NTGAVWHTPDGRTLA
-414 LTFPRMGDGFGRV
+414 FPRMGDGFGRV

-463 KVSAPTTP
+463 KVSAPTAP

-518 ELTDII
+518 ELTDIV

-535 YGSSPR
+535 YGNSPR
-541 DNRIRPESASTYL
+541 YNRIRPESASTYL

-651 WRSDERGRLSSMT
+651 WRSDEHGRLSSMT

-693 RSYDSYSR
+693 RSYDSHSR

-851 SLTYPELAPDELDI
+851 SLTYPELAPEELDI

-872 LTSSSTHRLYNT
+872 LTSSDTHRVRDT
-884 SRPMGQLPVS
+884 SRPIGQLPVS

-1023 ENNTQNF
+1023 ENNTH
-1030 ASSQPVRRASQS
+1030 SSQPVRRASQN

-1058 FTTYDAA
+1058 FTSYDAA

-1154 TYPDGTTEHM
+1154 TYPDGTTEHT
-1164 TYDALG
+1164 TYDTLG
-1170 RIVRVQHGTRTA
+1170 RIVRVQHGARVA
-1182 TYAYDRCSRLISMSD
+1182 TYAYDRCSRLIRMSD

-1308 GVCAAEYSYSPR
+1308 GVCAAEYSYSPG
-1320 ASSVGHR
+1320 ASSIGHR

-1373 SRFLRSDEQSNAH
+1373 SGFLRSNEQSNAH
-1386 ADDDMYERLHALNTF
+1386 ADDDINERLHALNTF

-1428 STRTVDGA
+1428 SMRTVDGA
-1436 GRTVAVTTHATGQP
+1436 GRTVAVTTHATGKP

-1472 GDIVSSWTHERATGL
+1472 GDMVSSWTHERATGL
-1487 ISDYVREQVLADV
+1487 ISDYVREQVLADF

-1567 MRERVFALDSSNGSE
+1567 VRERVFTLDSSNGPE
-1582 RSAAGSRV
+1582 RSAADSRV

-1603 QLVTVE
+1603 QLVAVE

-1621 ELAAHTITEYAY
+1621 ELAAHTITDYSY

-1649 GTSYSREYSWGAYGG
+1649 GTSYSRKYSWGAYGG

-1669 DSISSRVG
+1669 DSISSRVDI
-1677 MSRTSLIS
+1677 SHTSLIS

-1740 PWHTLNVPGLTGST
+1740 PWHTLNVPGLTGNALDST
-1754 FDSALGST
+1754 LGST
-1762 PVLPTDWGVPS
+1762 PGLPTDWGVPS
-1773 ANATPVP
+1773 ASATPVP

-2035 GPKPTHTGSLDHRTS
+2035 GPKPAHTGSLDHRTS

-2065 PKVENLPPA
+2065 PKVENLTPEGREAVRVLRDDRSLQPIHSEVDKPA
-2074 KGVAGD
+2074 QQIMYPNDLKSWVDTELPQASRIGSVSEINGTPVKYYNKYGKFKEAEPEYYSGLREGPRPEFSPWKAEKTEADYNTAFEGLSEVEKTKHSIISLDKFKGVI
-2080 SPALKEPAT
+2080 PQEIKESVKSIWETGRLPE
-2089 DGKHAS
+2089 D
-2095 WVEHPPGSKLQ
+2095 KLWKKAEGPKGYG
-2106 NGDQIITY
+2106 NM
-2114 YSADEFKQT
+2114 
-2123 YVPEMIHAKNN
+2123 PENKS
-2134 FRYIPVEEPGT
+2134 
-2145 YNVYGFGEAKKLE
+2145 
-2158 REYYVKLKGG
+2158 GG
-2168 NSPADLSKG
+2168 
-2177 KPEFAL
+2177 
-2183 WRPEVGEPNLDTAMT
+2183 
-2198 GFRDVTRHGNTVE
+2198 H
-2211 AQVGSHKFMVTD
+2211 
-2223 LDEYTGT
+2223 
-2230 IPDDVVPTAKSLLE
+2230 
-2244 EGEVYWKNKDHK
+2244 
-2256 PAEFGN
+2256 
-2262 KPHPLPFEN
+2262 
-2271 PNARI
+2271 I
-2276 LPTHDQMGNEIKYT
+2276 LPEKDVNGNPITYT
-2290 EYKVRRLFRN
+2290 EY
-2300 QNQVNDVGT
+2300 DVKPPEPIVKENGKPGLD
-2309 ERLVV
+2309 RGKHRIVV
-2314 GSDGSIYFTSTHYET
+2314 GSNGSIYYSPDHYLT
-2329 FVRLI
+2329 FIRLID

>member
-48 IAQREFKGHF
+48 IAQHEFKGHF

-82 ATADLQKYT
+82 AAADLQKYI

-105 EAMAHWEEEKKK
+105 EAMANWEEEKRK

-131 SFQKDPAAY
+131 SFQKDPAAH
-140 YPPRPQPNLDSEGP
+140 YPPQPQPNLDNEGP

-190 AQDATETTSAIPGNI
+190 AQDTTETTSAIPGNL
-205 VKFAQKNSTLD
+205 VTFAQKNSTSD

-227 KCYSS
+227 KSYSS
-232 FVEHTSWGFFDA
+232 FAEHTSWGVFDA
-244 VSLFNSLAKWVDAN
+244 VSLFNSIAKWVDAN

-372 VAVTYPEEAPSGLF
+372 VAVTYPEEAPSGIF
-386 GLGWSS
+386 GLGWFS

-401 NTGAVWHTPDGRA
+401 NTGAVWHTPDGRTLA
-414 LTFPRMGDGFGRV
+414 FPRMGDGFGRV

-463 KVSAPTTP
+463 KVSAPTAP

-518 ELTDII
+518 ELTDIV

-541 DNRIRPESASTYL
+541 DNRIRPDSASTYL

-651 WRSDERGRLSSMT
+651 WRSDEHGRLSSMT

-693 RSYDSYSR
+693 RSYDSHSR

-723 LTTSVC
+723 LKTSVC

-776 LLSVTDPTGVRTTY
+776 LLSVTDPTGVHTTY

-824 ALGHVTSTHWNS
+824 ALGHVTATHWNS

-851 SLTYPELAPDELDI
+851 SLTYPELAPEELDV
-865 PAFVRQN
+865 PAFVRQ
-872 LTSSSTHRLYNT
+872 SDTHRVRDT
-884 SRPMGQLPVS
+884 SRPIGQLPVS

-983 GVVTHRTV
+983 GVVTDRAV
-991 NRRTG
+991 DRRTG

-1030 ASSQPVRRASQS
+1030 ASSQPVRRASQN
-1042 SKSPSA
+1042 SKSSSA

-1099 QTFDYDQAGRLRRM
+1099 QSFDYDQAGRLRRI

-1170 RIVRVQHGTRTA
+1170 RIVRVQHGARTA
-1182 TYAYDRCSRLISMSD
+1182 TYAYDRCSRLIRMSD

-1308 GVCAAEYSYSPR
+1308 GVCAAEYSYSPGV
-1320 ASSVGHR
+1320 SSVGHR

-1340 RDRDSSAFAGV
+1340 RDRDSSAFAGT

-1373 SRFLRSDEQSNAH
+1373 SGFLRSDEQSNAH
-1386 ADDDMYERLHALNTF
+1386 ADDDIHERLHALNTF

-1472 GDIVSSWTHERATGL
+1472 GDMVSSWTHERTTGL

-1603 QLVTVE
+1603 QLVAVE

-1621 ELAAHTITEYAY
+1621 ELAAHTITEYSY

-1649 GTSYSREYSWGAYGG
+1649 GTSYSRKYSWGAYGG

-1669 DSISSRVG
+1669 DSVSSRVDI
-1677 MSRTSLIS
+1677 SHTSLIS

-1762 PVLPTDWGVPS
+1762 PGLPTDWGVPS
-1773 ANATPVP
+1773 ASATPLP

-2017 PKVHPTPHN
+2017 PKLQPRHTFHGFGDDHLVPVAHGQAVPEMAERG
-2026 SPHQIDIPN
+2026 IPN
-2035 GPKPTHTGSLDHRTS
+2035 GGGTYSSGFNNAPPADDYLKSRIDWEGLKGKRVQYPDRSDVNYVDNLNKLNKEVRSYRGDQAQIKAENAEIKEYNKAVRKQAKLDGVEVGSPGYELKELKPMPPEPKLRMFRDDFVDSKGEKMVPDYTS
-2050 GTVHEPNVQLKPVEE
+2050 GMYGTDPGVNKYLVLRPSEYDGEIPQEVFDMAKEVWTKGGNLHPDARFQGFNNELEYRLNRGTPEE
-2065 PKVENLPPA
+2065 
-2074 KGVAGD
+2074 
-2080 SPALKEPAT
+2080 
-2089 DGKHAS
+2089 
-2095 WVEHPPGSKLQ
+2095 
-2106 NGDQIITY
+2106 ITH
-2114 YSADEFKQT
+2114 T
-2123 YVPEMIHAKNN
+2123 YVPLPTRMTNKDATEFMDLKYYEATIKV
-2134 FRYIPVEEPGT
+2134 P
-2145 YNVYGFGEAKKLE
+2145 GEATTE
-2158 REYYVKLKGG
+2158 
-2168 NSPADLSKG
+2168 
-2177 KPEFAL
+2177 
-2183 WRPEVGEPNLDTAMT
+2183 
-2198 GFRDVTRHGNTVE
+2198 
-2211 AQVGSHKFMVTD
+2211 KF
-2223 LDEYTGT
+2223 GT
-2230 IPDDVVPTAKSLLE
+2230 
-2244 EGEVYWKNKDHK
+2244 H
-2256 PAEFGN
+2256 
-2262 KPHPLPFEN
+2262 
-2271 PNARI
+2271 
-2276 LPTHDQMGNEIKYT
+2276 
-2290 EYKVRRLFRN
+2290 
-2300 QNQVNDVGT
+2300 
-2309 ERLVV
+2309 RLVIANN
-2314 GSDGSIYFTSTHYET
+2314 GTMYYTPDHYRT
-2329 FVRLI
+2329 FILIKE

>member
-82 ATADLQKYT
+82 AATDLQKYI

-105 EAMAHWEEEKKK
+105 EAMANWEEEKRK

-131 SFQKDPAAY
+131 SFQKDPAAH
-140 YPPRPQPNLDSEGP
+140 YPPQPQPNLDNEGP

-190 AQDATETTSAIPGNI
+190 AQDATETTSAIPGNL
-205 VKFAQKNSTLD
+205 VTFAQKNSKSD

-227 KCYSS
+227 KSYSS
-232 FVEHTSWGFFDA
+232 FAEHTSWGVFDA
-244 VSLFNSLAKWVDAN
+244 VSLFNSIAKWVDAN

-372 VAVTYPEEAPSGLF
+372 VAVTYPEEAPSGIF

-401 NTGAVWHTPDGRA
+401 NTGAVWHTPDGRTLA
-414 LTFPRMGDGFGRV
+414 FPRMGDGFGRV

-463 KVSAPTTP
+463 KVSAPTAP

-518 ELTDII
+518 ELTDIV

-535 YGSSPR
+535 YGNSPR
-541 DNRIRPESASTYL
+541 YNRIRPESASTYL

-651 WRSDERGRLSSMT
+651 WRSDEHGRLSSMT

-693 RSYDSYSR
+693 RSYDSHSR

-824 ALGHVTSTHWNS
+824 ALGHVTATHWNS

-851 SLTYPELAPDELDI
+851 SLTYPELAPEELDV
-865 PAFVRQN
+865 PAFVRQ
-872 LTSSSTHRLYNT
+872 SDTHRVRDT

-991 NRRTG
+991 DRRTG

-1030 ASSQPVRRASQS
+1030 ASSQPVRRASQN

-1099 QTFDYDQAGRLRRM
+1099 QIFDYDQAGRLRRI

-1120 EQKPTVGENVEWEEP
+1120 EQKPAVSENVEWEEP

-1154 TYPDGTTEHM
+1154 TYPDGTTEHT

-1170 RIVRVQHGTRTA
+1170 RIVRVQHGARTA
-1182 TYAYDRCSRLISMSD
+1182 TYAYDRCSRLIRMSD

-1308 GVCAAEYSYSPR
+1308 GVCAAEYSYSSG
-1320 ASSVGHR
+1320 ASSIGHR

-1340 RDRDSSAFAGV
+1340 RVRDSSAFAGT

-1373 SRFLRSDEQSNAH
+1373 SGFLRSDDQSNAH
-1386 ADDDMYERLHALNTF
+1386 ADDDIHERLHALNTF

-1472 GDIVSSWTHERATGL
+1472 GDMVSSWTHERTTGL

-1557 WEWEYTAGVM
+1557 WEWEYTAGIM

-1603 QLVTVE
+1603 QLVAVE

-1621 ELAAHTITEYAY
+1621 ELAAHTITDYSY

-1649 GTSYSREYSWGAYGG
+1649 GASYSREYSWGAYGG

-1669 DSISSRVG
+1669 DSISSRVDI
-1677 MSRTSLIS
+1677 SHTSLIS

-1740 PWHTLNVPGLTGST
+1740 PWHTLNVPGLTGNAL
-1754 FDSALGST
+1754 DSALGST
-1762 PVLPTDWGVPS
+1762 PGLPTDWGVPS
-1773 ANATPVP
+1773 ANATPIP

-1861 SQEGERFMQ
+1861 SQEGERFVQ
-1870 QSLRLLALVGVIG
+1870 QSLRFLALVGVVG

-2017 PKVHPTPHN
+2017 PKVRPTPHN

-2035 GPKPTHTGSLDHRTS
+2035 GTKPTHTGSLDHRTS
-2050 GTVHEPNVQLKPVEE
+2050 GTVHEPNVQLKLVEE
-2065 PKVENLPPA
+2065 PKVENLTPEGREAVRVLRDDRSLQPIHSEVDKPA
-2074 KGVAGD
+2074 QQIMYPND
-2080 SPALKEPAT
+2080 LK
-2089 DGKHAS
+2089 S
-2095 WVEHPPGSKLQ
+2095 WVDTELPQASRIGSASEID
-2106 NGDQIITY
+2106 GTP
-2114 YSADEFKQT
+2114 
-2123 YVPEMIHAKNN
+2123 V
-2134 FRYIPVEEPGT
+2134 RYH
-2145 YNVYGFGEAKKLE
+2145 NKFGEFHDAK
-2158 REYYVKLKGG
+2158 RDYYQGLKNGGVEGPRPEFSPWKAEKTEADYNTAFEGLSEVEKTKHSIISLDNFKGG
-2168 NSPADLSKG
+2168 IPQEIKESVKSIWETGRLPKDKLWKKAQGPYEYENIPENNSG
-2177 KPEFAL
+2177 
-2183 WRPEVGEPNLDTAMT
+2183 G
-2198 GFRDVTRHGNTVE
+2198 H
-2211 AQVGSHKFMVTD
+2211 
-2223 LDEYTGT
+2223 
-2230 IPDDVVPTAKSLLE
+2230 
-2244 EGEVYWKNKDHK
+2244 
-2256 PAEFGN
+2256 
-2262 KPHPLPFEN
+2262 
-2271 PNARI
+2271 I
-2276 LPTHDQMGNEIKYT
+2276 LPEKDVNGNPITYT
-2290 EYKVRRLFRN
+2290 EY
-2300 QNQVNDVGT
+2300 DVKPPELTNKENGKLGLDRGKH
-2309 ERLVV
+2309 RLVV
-2314 GSDGSIYFTSTHYET
+2314 GSNGSIYYSPDHYLT
-2329 FVRLI
+2329 FIRLID

>member
-82 ATADLQKYT
+82 AATDLQKYI

-105 EAMAHWEEEKKK
+105 EAMANWEEEKRK

-131 SFQKDPAAY
+131 SFQKDPAAH
-140 YPPRPQPNLDSEGP
+140 YPPQPQPNLDNEGP

-190 AQDATETTSAIPGNI
+190 AQDATETTSAIPGNL
-205 VKFAQKNSTLD
+205 VTFAQKNSKSD

-232 FVEHTSWGFFDA
+232 FAEHTSWGVFDA
-244 VSLFNSLAKWVDAN
+244 VSLFNSIAKWVDAN

-372 VAVTYPEEAPSGLF
+372 VAVTYPEEAPSGIF

-401 NTGAVWHTPDGRA
+401 NTGAVWHTPDGRTLA
-414 LTFPRMGDGFGRV
+414 FPRMGDGFGRV

-463 KVSAPTTP
+463 KVSAPTAP

-518 ELTDII
+518 ELTDIV

-535 YGSSPR
+535 YGNSPR
-541 DNRIRPESASTYL
+541 YNRIRPESASTYL

-651 WRSDERGRLSSMT
+651 WRSDEHGRLSSMT

-693 RSYDSYSR
+693 RSYDSHSR

-813 DKHGRIVQVRD
+813 DKHGRIVQVKD
-824 ALGHVTSTHWNS
+824 ALGHVTATHWNS

-851 SLTYPELAPDELDI
+851 SLTYPELAPEELDV
-865 PAFVRQN
+865 PAFVRQ
-872 LTSSSTHRLYNT
+872 SDTHRVRDT
-884 SRPMGQLPVS
+884 SRPIGQLPVS

-991 NRRTG
+991 DRRTG

-1030 ASSQPVRRASQS
+1030 ASSQPVRRASQN

-1099 QTFDYDQAGRLRRM
+1099 QIFDYDQAGRLRRM

-1120 EQKPTVGENVEWEEP
+1120 KQKPTVGENVEWEEP

-1154 TYPDGTTEHM
+1154 TYPDGTTEHT

-1170 RIVRVQHGTRTA
+1170 RIVRVQHGARTA
-1182 TYAYDRCSRLISMSD
+1182 TYAYDRCSRLIRMSD
-1197 NSAGTRRFIYDAAG
+1197 NSAGNRRFIYDAAG

-1308 GVCAAEYSYSPR
+1308 GVCAAEYSYSPGV
-1320 ASSVGHR
+1320 SSVGHR

-1340 RDRDSSAFAGV
+1340 RDRDSSAFAGT

-1373 SRFLRSDEQSNAH
+1373 SGFLRSDEQSNAH
-1386 ADDDMYERLHALNTF
+1386 ADDDIHERLHALNAF

-1472 GDIVSSWTHERATGL
+1472 GDMVSSWTHERTTGL

-1500 RGFEESKVL
+1500 RGLEESKVL

-1528 GSDTSPDGLVLYSY
+1528 GSDTSQDGLVLYSY

-1557 WEWEYTAGVM
+1557 WEWEYKAGVM
-1567 MRERVFALDSSNGSE
+1567 MRERVFALDTSNGSE
-1582 RSAAGSRV
+1582 RSAADSRV

-1603 QLVTVE
+1603 QLVAVE

-1649 GTSYSREYSWGAYGG
+1649 GASYSREYSWGAYGG

-1669 DSISSRVG
+1669 DSVSSRVG
-1677 MSRTSLIS
+1677 ISRTSLIS

-1740 PWHTLNVPGLTGST
+1740 PWHTLNVPGLTGSIL
-1754 FDSALGST
+1754 DSALGST
-1762 PVLPTDWGVPS
+1762 PGLPTDWGVPS
-1773 ANATPVP
+1773 ASATPVP
-1780 GLPTGFEFTGAGS
+1780 GLPAGFEFTGAGS

-2050 GTVHEPNVQLKPVEE
+2050 GTVHEPNVQLKPVEG

-2074 KGVAGD
+2074 KGAASD
-2080 SPALKEPAT
+2080 SPSLEKPAT

-2106 NGDQIITY
+2106 NGDQTATY
-2114 YSADEFKQT
+2114 LAGDDFKKT
-2123 YVPEMIHAKNN
+2123 LVKNTKDSSRYVPS
-2134 FRYIPVEEPGT
+2134 EEPGT
-2145 YNVYGFGEAKKLE
+2145 YNVYGVDKA
-2158 REYYVKLKGG
+2158 RELREEYFKTRKGQG
-2168 NSPADLSKG
+2168 SSADLSKG
-2177 KPEFAL
+2177 RPEFAL
-2183 WRPEVGEPNLDTAMT
+2183 WRPEVSEPNLDTAMT
-2198 GFRDVTRHGNTVE
+2198 GFRNVTRHGNTVE

-2230 IPDDVVPTAKSLLE
+2230 IPDDVVPTAKSLYE
-2244 EGEVYWKNKDHK
+2244 DGKVYWKNKDHK
-2256 PAEFGN
+2256 PEGFGN
-2262 KPHPLPFEN
+2262 VPDPLPFDNKE
-2271 PNARI
+2271 ARI
-2276 LPTHDQMGNEIKYT
+2276 LPTHDYAGNEIDYT
-2290 EYKVRRLFRN
+2290 KYKVRRRSRVPN
-2300 QNQVNDVGT
+2300 QINAAGE
-2309 ERLVV
+2309 ERLIV
-2314 GSDGSIYFTSTHYET
+2314 GSDGSMYYTPDHYKT
-2329 FVRLI
+2329 FVRIF

>member
-82 ATADLQKYT
+82 AATDLQKYI

-105 EAMAHWEEEKKK
+105 EAMANWEEEKRK

-131 SFQKDPAAY
+131 SFQKDPAAH
-140 YPPRPQPNLDSEGP
+140 YPPQPQPNLDNEGP

-190 AQDATETTSAIPGNI
+190 AQDATETTSAIPGNL
-205 VKFAQKNSTLD
+205 VTFAQKNSKSD

-232 FVEHTSWGFFDA
+232 FAEHTSWGVFDA
-244 VSLFNSLAKWVDAN
+244 VSLFNSIAKWVDAN

-372 VAVTYPEEAPSGLF
+372 VAVTYPEEAPSGIF

-401 NTGAVWHTPDGRA
+401 NTGAVWHTPDGRTLA
-414 LTFPRMGDGFGRV
+414 FPRMGDGFGRV

-463 KVSAPTTP
+463 KVSAPTAP

-518 ELTDII
+518 ELTDIV

-535 YGSSPR
+535 YGNSPR
-541 DNRIRPESASTYL
+541 YNRIRPESASTYL

-651 WRSDERGRLSSMT
+651 WRSDEHGRLSSMT

-693 RSYDSYSR
+693 RSYDSHSR

-813 DKHGRIVQVRD
+813 DKHGRIVQVKD
-824 ALGHVTSTHWNS
+824 ALGHVTATHWNS

-851 SLTYPELAPDELDI
+851 SLTYPELAPEELDV
-865 PAFVRQN
+865 PAFVRQ
-872 LTSSSTHRLYNT
+872 SDTHRVRDT
-884 SRPMGQLPVS
+884 SRPIGQLPVS

-991 NRRTG
+991 DRRTG

-1030 ASSQPVRRASQS
+1030 ASSQPVRRASQN

-1099 QTFDYDQAGRLRRM
+1099 QIFDYDQAGRLRRM

-1120 EQKPTVGENVEWEEP
+1120 KQKPTVGENVEWEEP

-1154 TYPDGTTEHM
+1154 TYPDGTTEHT

-1170 RIVRVQHGTRTA
+1170 RIVRVQHGARTA
-1182 TYAYDRCSRLISMSD
+1182 TYAYDRCSRLIRMSD
-1197 NSAGTRRFIYDAAG
+1197 NSAGNRRFIYDAAG

-1308 GVCAAEYSYSPR
+1308 GVCAAEYSYSPGV
-1320 ASSVGHR
+1320 SSVGHR

-1340 RDRDSSAFAGV
+1340 RVRDSSAFAGI

-1373 SRFLRSDEQSNAH
+1373 SGFLRSDDQSNAH
-1386 ADDDMYERLHALNTF
+1386 ADDDIHERLHALNTF

-1472 GDIVSSWTHERATGL
+1472 GDMVSSWTHERTTGL

-1603 QLVTVE
+1603 QLVAVE
-1609 ARAYAGARGDAG
+1609 ARAYAGARGGAG
-1621 ELAAHTITEYAY
+1621 ELAAHTVTEYAY

-1649 GTSYSREYSWGAYGG
+1649 GASYSREYSWGAYGG

-1677 MSRTSLIS
+1677 ISRTSLIS

-1754 FDSALGST
+1754 LDSALGST
-1762 PVLPTDWGVPS
+1762 PGLPTDWGVPS
-1773 ANATPVP
+1773 ASATPVP

-1870 QSLRLLALVGVIG
+1870 QSLRFLALVGVVG

-2065 PKVENLPPA
+2065 PKVENLPPT
-2074 KGVAGD
+2074 KGVTGD
-2080 SPALKEPAT
+2080 STALENPVTA
-2089 DGKHAS
+2089 DRHVS
-2095 WVEHPPGSKLQ
+2095 WTEHPPGSTVQ
-2106 NGDQIITY
+2106 NGDQTATY
-2114 YSADEFKQT
+2114 LAGDDFKKT
-2123 YVPEMIHAKNN
+2123 LVKNTKDSSRYVPA
-2134 FRYIPVEEPGT
+2134 EEPGT
-2145 YNVYGFGEAKKLE
+2145 YNVYGFDEARKLRDDYYKKLN
-2158 REYYVKLKGG
+2158 GQH
-2168 NSPADLSKG
+2168 SPADLSKG
-2177 KPEFAL
+2177 EPRFAL

-2211 AQVGSHKFMVTD
+2211 AQVGSHKFIVTN

-2230 IPDDVVPTAKSLLE
+2230 IPDDVVPTAKSLYE
-2244 EGEVYWKNKDHK
+2244 DGKVYWKNKDHK
-2256 PAEFGN
+2256 PEGFGN
-2262 KPHPLPFEN
+2262 VPDPLPFDNKE
-2271 PNARI
+2271 ARI
-2276 LPTHDQMGNEIKYT
+2276 LPTHDYAGNEIEYT
-2290 EYKVRRLFRN
+2290 KYKVRRRARVPN
-2300 QNQVNDVGT
+2300 QMSAAGE
-2309 ERLVV
+2309 ERLIV
-2314 GSDGSIYFTSTHYET
+2314 GSDGSMYYTPDHYET
-2329 FVRLI
+2329 FVRIF

>member
-82 ATADLQKYT
+82 AAADLQKYT

-227 KCYSS
+227 KSYSS

-244 VSLFNSLAKWVDAN
+244 ASLFNSLAKWVDAN

-372 VAVTYPEEAPSGLF
+372 VAVTYPEEAPSGIF

-401 NTGAVWHTPDGRA
+401 NTGAVWHTPDGRTLA
-414 LTFPRMGDGFGRV
+414 FPRMGDGFGRV

-463 KVSAPTTP
+463 KVSAPTAP

-518 ELTDII
+518 ELTDIV

-541 DNRIRPESASTYL
+541 DNRIRPDSASTYL

-651 WRSDERGRLSSMT
+651 WRSDEHGRLSSMT

-836 AGQLASVTDAAGSRW
+836 AGQIASVTDAAGSRW
-851 SLTYPELAPDELDI
+851 SLTYPELAPEELDI

-872 LTSSSTHRLYNT
+872 LTLSDTHRVHNT

-903 HFEYNNGNQITAV
+903 HFEYNNGNQLTAV

-983 GVVTHRTV
+983 DVVTHRAV
-991 NRRTG
+991 DRRTG

-1023 ENNTQNF
+1023 ENNTH
-1030 ASSQPVRRASQS
+1030 SSQPVRRASQN

-1048 SPRNSETVTE
+1048 SPRSGDTVTE

-1099 QTFDYDQAGRLRRM
+1099 QTFDYDQAGRLRRI

-1120 EQKPTVGENVEWEEP
+1120 EQKPAVSENVEWEEP

-1154 TYPDGTTEHM
+1154 TYPDGTTEHT

-1170 RIVRVQHGTRTA
+1170 RIVRVQHGARTA
-1182 TYAYDRCSRLISMSD
+1182 TYAYDRCSRLIRMSD

-1308 GVCAAEYSYSPR
+1308 GVCAAEYSYSPGV
-1320 ASSVGHR
+1320 SSVGHR

-1373 SRFLRSDEQSNAH
+1373 SGFLRSDEQSNAH

-1472 GDIVSSWTHERATGL
+1472 GDMVSSWTHERTTGL

-1557 WEWEYTAGVM
+1557 WEWEYAAGVM

-1603 QLVTVE
+1603 QLVAVE
-1609 ARAYAGARGDAG
+1609 ARAYAGVRGDVG
-1621 ELAAHTITEYAY
+1621 KLAAHTITDYSY

-1664 LTSVT
+1664 LRSVT

-1677 MSRTSLIS
+1677 ISHTALIS

-1740 PWHTLNVPGLTGST
+1740 PWHTLKVPGLTGST
-1754 FDSALGST
+1754 LDSALGST
-1762 PVLPTDWGVPS
+1762 PGLPTDWGVPS
-1773 ANATPVP
+1773 ASATPVP

-2080 SPALKEPAT
+2080 SPSLEKPAT

-2106 NGDQIITY
+2106 NGDQTATY
-2114 YSADEFKQT
+2114 LAGDDFKKT
-2123 YVPEMIHAKNN
+2123 LVTSTKDSSRYVPA
-2134 FRYIPVEEPGT
+2134 EEPGT
-2145 YNVYGFGEAKKLE
+2145 YNVYGFDEARKLRDDYYKKLN
-2158 REYYVKLKGG
+2158 GQH
-2168 NSPADLSKG
+2168 SPADLSKG
-2177 KPEFAL
+2177 EPRFAL

-2230 IPDDVVPTAKSLLE
+2230 IPDDVVPTAKSLYE
-2244 EGEVYWKNKDHK
+2244 DGKVYWKNKDHK
-2256 PAEFGN
+2256 PEGFGN
-2262 KPHPLPFEN
+2262 VPDPLPFDNKE
-2271 PNARI
+2271 ARI
-2276 LPTHDQMGNEIKYT
+2276 LPTHDYAGNEIEYT
-2290 EYKVRRLFRN
+2290 KYKVRRRARVPN
-2300 QNQVNDVGT
+2300 QMSAAGE
-2309 ERLVV
+2309 ERLIV
-2314 GSDGSIYFTSTHYET
+2314 GSDGSMYYTPDHYET
-2329 FVRLI
+2329 FVRIF